1 MTKKTTA
8 IYNALSANG
17 DFKGS
22 EQDFNKKFFAP
33 GTAGY
38 EYRKGVFNTLQQGGA
53 DVGNTYE
60 EFGQRLG
67 LHAVK
72 TPQPEQPKPTTAT
85 PMTEAEKRAM
95 VGRAADVVAQSQ
107 QNLAQ
112 TKRAIAHAKRHTGL
126 DVRTPK
132 LGQNRNVDKVKDP
145 VSGQVK
151 YETEDG
157 QVYDNEAYATQ
168 AQNEYDQAKQ
178 YAGESELDRELREAR
193 QQQADLEDALRK
205 RREELDNGGKGFFGN
220 MLESAAQATR
230 PDVAMHHN
238 NVADYEQD
246 EEYGQLMA
254 AVRQNRGAIQV
265 LEDKKNNKMNSFWH
279 SFATTAANGYT
290 FGDGRAELNDA
301 IALTNAQKRL
311 AQINAKRERGEML
324 TREEE
329 SAEQVLTA
337 TLRNQAMQGKYG
349 EEYGG
354 WAIAGAGAPV
364 SLDMMKNMLLGGGI
378 FQDVS
383 KGVAKGIAKAGLKQ
397 VAKASTKGLLKGAS
411 RTAAKGLVKAT
422 GVTLGSLAGGA
433 LVTNTTGLTKTLG
446 EAAKSA
452 TGNVGIDKQGN
463 FQFENQKGLM
473 SALAEA
479 ERSQIGE
486 NASEMFGE
494 FLPDIGIGKL
504 AIRGLEKI
512 GLSKMA
518 GFLTSM
524 GGKQWAKQ
532 YAQVLRASGF
542 NGMPNEA
549 LEEYAGILYNQL
561 TGDSDNGLK
570 TLADVRT
577 HRDIWLGTATV
588 GALMGAPNVVMAG
601 AGAAQY
607 YRYKHAMERAANIA
621 QFRLTEDKWK
631 PLQEAIDN
639 TPNEGLAD
647 VMMDIYGRRDMEAQ
661 EKRAVYD
668 YVHNLVKYRGYNV
681 GTINFND
688 SRKQEDDP
696 KQNAD
701 MAIESAADAAYTDGY
716 NAQGPDLARAKR
728 EYDSATKYIVEVLGS
743 DVVDAL
749 SEEPVLTLK
758 KLHNDGMLQDDA
770 VRDAVTDFVNAK
782 MKFDGVVQRAKDDLD
797 GLITDAHNAIEQRTH
812 QDGAIHP
819 IILKEDEKRVYV
831 VDGNISMTED
841 GEAVDTQNSDETLI
855 VRGEDGT
862 LEFISAND
870 VANVLDMVD
879 PQEERDLS
887 EQTITHEFGT
897 RRAAEID
904 GVDENEQPIPL
915 GEEEQQEQTAHTEL
929 PTPLGNEKVQ
939 EAGVQQQEQTAP
951 TEQEQEEEQEEQEI
965 EPMPMVKNKD
975 GEEEPDFASTTPQ
988 RAHQYI
994 YNEAELP
1001 REVADEFVKN
1011 NAKAAQSHLDKVKK
1025 KQPKMGTSIAKYKAE
1040 QAAYAQEVEAAEA
1053 AVQYWNDVKATQ
1065 DAIDKQQREE
1075 MLARQS
1081 EEITEAKKVEE
1092 ARQVQELTKR
1102 EEQAKR
1108 GAGAAHKSIRE
1119 RWENA
1124 PKQIGAADELTLPN
1138 GEKVKG
1144 HYVLVE
1150 SGAATPSHDVS
1161 NEFAKT
1167 EGYPVDENGHSVNDR
1182 DYERDKD
1189 AQAVTRTIA
1198 DNYDARALQSPVV
1211 VSPEGIVLSG
1221 NGRTMAGE
1229 LAAIN
1234 GTDGAYIETLAQYP
1248 NKYGFT
1254 PEQVSGMQHPRV
1266 VFMAD
1271 ETMPYTA
1278 ETFAKF
1284 NQQEM
1289 KGQSKTEQSV
1299 KLGKVVSDEVF
1310 NRIIRGINGYDT
1322 LAEFYADT
1330 KAAHEAL
1337 LELQDAGVITQ
1348 AQMAEL
1354 TDGDGISTQGRELL
1368 ENVLIGK
1375 AFEGNPDAVR
1385 QLAEY
1390 KGMRQSV
1397 ITALAEIANN
1407 KALGEAYELGTEIAA
1422 AISLAYQARKAGFKA
1437 GEKVSSYAR
1446 QMNLFAF
1453 DDGDTVADYTNAT
1466 MLMLADVL
1474 NDNRTSALK
1483 KLLAVYNH
1491 RAVDQANG
1499 QLDLFSGGIKDKATI
1514 INEVKQ
1520 LIYNGTEQEQQTA
1533 IGKAVDARRESVQQ
1547 NGTSE
1552 RSTKRSEPNRGQKIE
1567 SNETNEY
1574 GTRVASNT
1582 ERILPTEGQG
1592 IEEVPKGKKKD
1603 TSRKNKDDNP
1613 SPSAL
1618 HRTAT
1623 EKGQERLADKK
1634 ENLFSKAERIAK
1646 EDAEQGKAKRNDK
1659 KIAKE
1664 VAEAEAETETNPTE
1678 AQKESGN
1685 YRKGHVRIDGMEI
1698 SIEQPKGSIR
1708 RGTDAKGNKWESEM
1722 RNTYG
1727 YIRGTQSVDG
1737 DHIDVFLSDAPL
1749 HGMVYVVDQV
1759 NPETGEFDEHKVM
1772 YGFDS
1777 EDAAKKAYLSNYEK
1791 GWKGLGTITEV
1802 SREEFKEWVQS
1813 SRRKTKPFAEYK
1825 SVKASKGTKGD
1836 NASAANTILSQK
1848 DYVQNRLSEDL
1859 ANTPY
1864 KTLEEWETADI
1875 EGYSEQYDNMIAEYP
1890 SYLHE
1895 LAKSE
1900 KLQEIYDR
1908 SSVKEQKEIREHLE
1922 DADIDYKEVL
1932 NTSPQRTRV
1941 QDRLTEPITYAK
1953 GVFSDGTIVSG
1964 KVVGQTNES
1973 VTVEQ
1978 NGRKYVIK
1986 AKDILES
1993 SNETHNNNEDKQP
2006 KETGANKVSSNATE
2020 QQVKEEKEVRAEKNE
2035 GQLGL
2040 VSDARMAELS
2050 ARLRNKLRGQLN
2062 VGLDPEILAIGME
2075 LAAGHIDRGVKKF
2088 SDFAKAMIQDI
2099 GDVVRPYLKAFYE
2112 GAKNMPELEHIA
2124 SELTPTEEVRAF
2136 NVATIDNEGNEVHP
2150 NIIATAEQVDNEA
2163 TVENEEKRAS
2173 KEVTEVEDVDT
2184 DAYSITKQHHDKKG
2198 IDIWVVRGKE
2208 NTDKEVFLQNKQ
2220 WAKKNNGYYSSFR
2233 GVNGFVFNTP
2243 EEARTFAE
2251 KAFNS
2256 QPANENEQETTDATH
2271 DVEQPKSIDRQ
2282 EQEALQSMNGY
2293 KVGDKVLYKGKE
2305 ATIYE
2310 FDKNEARPVLDTG
2323 LAPVIYEVVNFED
2336 ISPIESKEVA
2346 DNKKEDRQKRK
2357 VSKDTNEE
2365 KELKSENV
2373 EKTPSKETSSKGKD
2387 VTLEQP
2393 ALGNLFGDFLNE
2405 NSKPQENENN
2415 QRTQA
2420 KDSRGSTGIQ
2430 TREHGRTRTDVNE
2443 QLDGDLQVGGNDRQG
2458 DSGVSRGDKQ
2468 EQRSPERPSR
2478 RVSRLAQGKNANNN
2492 HSERGVDYAPKSV
2505 NARIEANLE
2514 AIKLSRELI
2523 ESGEK
2528 ATPEQMAIL
2537 RKFSGWGGLG
2547 KAFTDPALAPKI
2559 KEIIGEEAYQ
2569 ETNLSRASA
2578 YYTPAHVVDTLWDI
2592 AKKLGFK
2599 GGKILEGSAGIGNI
2613 LGLMPT
2619 EISENSD
2626 IHAVEKDTTTGN
2638 ILSLLYPDAQ
2648 VDIKGFEETH
2658 IANNSV
2664 DLAITNVPFVTGL
2677 RVIDNTGDLD
2687 LSKKFKSIQDFAIAK
2702 NARKLREGGL
2712 GIIITSNGTLDNNRQ
2727 LHQWLT
2733 NEGDCDVIGAFRM
2746 NNETFVGA
2754 NVTSDIIVI
2763 RKRVNGQ
2770 KSPNAINVSGSR
2782 AERVVSYDTGEVS
2795 RNGNPITKELGLDY
2809 NTYFLEHPENMG
2821 GVMGFAF
2828 EHGDTYRPTLK
2839 GLFPKNGID
2848 QNARMQAWVETLG
2861 AEAEQKASPEVQETK
2876 PLYKELGEDVKEGSM
2891 VLNEDGTFSVAQQG
2905 LAVPLV
2911 INTNKV
2917 RGRSKQECF
2926 NDYKAI
2932 KSAVAEVL
2940 DYQSKNEKDEGLL
2953 PLIEKLNN
2961 VFDTF
2966 ISRYGNLHKNTA
2978 ISFLKNDVDF
2988 ASIQSLQTYER
2999 KGDENGNT
3007 VEVVGKTDVFKRR
3020 VIDKESEPKPKT
3032 NKDAVIASLY
3042 KHGAIDLSYI
3052 ASTIGESVET
3062 TKAGLISE
3070 GLAYEDPTT
3079 GKMRVS
3085 YEYLSGNVREK
3096 LRIAEDNNVDGKYDA
3111 NIKAL
3116 KKVVP
3121 NEIPTHLI
3129 EFTLG
3134 SSWLKPAL
3142 YEDYI
3147 RERTGVKVNLFNTNG
3162 TWVMDVVGDIRLEKN
3177 AAFGVKSLML
3187 GKIVYGTD
3195 LIYAALQNRSIKVTS
3210 TRNKKET
3217 EVDKDATSACATKI
3231 DEIRQDFKEWAR
3243 ERVKKDEA
3251 LSEELGKYYNEKFNN
3266 QKELEIS
3273 EDFLP
3278 AHFAGANNKIA
3289 LYPHQ
3294 KKAVI
3299 RALSSPTL
3307 LAHEVGTGKTFTMIT
3322 TAMEMRRLGTAKKPM
3337 IVVQNATVGQ
3347 FVESAKTLYPNAKVL
3362 SIEPKD
3368 RTKEGRKAFY
3378 AKIKYSDWDLVIV
3391 PQSVFERIPD
3401 SEERQTNYIKDK
3413 INEKLHVLEVLANKN
3428 SKGSKELIGRLE
3440 KEIDVLRAGV
3450 ASIEEQGIQA
3460 RDLKKEAV
3468 ARENA
3473 EVKAKE
3479 SLMRSIDDVENFD
3492 EMGVDALFV
3501 DEAHEYK
3508 HLGFATAMQRGVKGV
3523 DPSYSKKSQSAYL
3536 KVQSVLERSNGK
3548 NVVFATG
3555 TPISNTAAEIWTFMR
3570 YLMPADTMREYDI
3583 FYFDDFVRNFGN
3595 IQQMLEFTT
3604 SGKFKENNRFAGYVN
3619 LPELIRIWFSVADTV
3634 RTENAAKVS
3643 EKVPQTEL
3651 GKDTPQDV
3659 YLPQTTALRGI
3670 MKHVNKELAAYEE
3683 LSGKEKKENS
3693 HIPLVM
3699 YGIAKQAAIDVRLVA
3714 SNVFDDPNSKT
3725 NETVRQTLRTLKETE
3740 SYKGTVAIFA
3750 DNYQNKQSGFNLYE
3764 DIKKKLIEQGVAEK
3778 EIAIIKSD
3786 MSVAKK
3792 LDIFGKVNSG
3802 EIRVIMGSTAT
3813 LGTGV
3818 NIQERLHTL
3827 IHIDAPNRPMDY
3839 TQRNGRIL
3847 RQGNIH
3853 KNMNKPVRILRF
3865 GVEDSLDVTAYQRL
3879 KTKGAIAD
3887 SIMNGK
3893 KMIANSMEDRTMEED
3908 EDVFGDIVAQ
3918 LSGSEYAMLKNQA
3931 EKDVRKYES
3940 KHKQWEIDQTYIHA
3954 QMPKLRGQIEARNKD
3969 IRNAE
3974 NALAKI
3980 EANEKEPRIKIGK
3993 NSFANLDEMAD
4004 FIKDYNKKAREAVEK
4019 VKGGNE
4025 HSEVR
4030 ELTITIGNIPF
4041 VITSTIKFE
4050 MLKRDRELFQDVTH
4064 EMTYSSE
4071 ELRLFDQPV
4080 RQGYIKNALTDIL
4093 SNVITGSD
4101 FKEIIETRKEYNE
4114 RDLASL
4120 KTLEER
4126 DGKPFEFAE
4135 ELETAK
4141 QRLSEY
4147 TQLMKE
4153 EMEKKEAKYKDIDD
4167 KVEEITE
4174 LTNNEEEEADGNNDD
4189 VLFRASDVQSELDSV
4204 TNGTHRVTARSERN
4218 QAERSREMYIEDKVQ
4233 EMRTAVTDAAAKMN
4247 LVNVEVITSADEL
4260 TEQKKRAK
4268 GWFDTKT
4275 RKITIVLSNHTSVE
4289 DAIKTLMHEAVAHY
4303 GLRMLFG
4310 DNFDTFLDNV
4320 YKSVPN
4326 DIARKIVQLAMR
4338 NGWNIRT
4345 ATEEYLA
4352 SLAEETDFED
4362 AKTKGWLQKIKD
4374 FFIKMLDATIGRKT
4388 NIEISEDELRYIL
4401 WRSYENLKG
4410 RDQGIGGH
4418 ARDVVKRDEL
4428 LGNTQTAK
4436 QPNIL
4441 YRKAEE
4447 EKVEFEKVLVRGRYE
4462 HRMRSG
4468 GVQHIEAMQDSM
4480 KSLLELYKAVDE
4492 AENVK
4497 REVEDIP
4504 DNENAYVGENR
4515 LSSVNQADLD
4525 DFNRR
4530 CFKPLLNSI
4539 GALARTEEE
4548 RQELY
4553 DYMMAKHGLERNNVM
4568 ATREAE
4574 KEFKEKEIAAAGGV
4588 GKAPNMD
4595 EILEKYRKR
4604 DYSGLTTLMRGDEA
4618 EIDTATAE
4626 QRAKEFVEKYEEK
4639 KNALAIQNLWLD
4651 TRGVNENVLLKMYR
4665 GGLLSKEAYNEISS
4679 MYQYYIPLRGFDE
4692 TTSGEEYA
4700 YLMGKN
4706 SSFSAPIRTAK
4717 GRTSKADNPIA
4728 QMALMAD
4735 SAIMQAN
4742 RNRLVKIPFLNYV
4755 TKHPSDLVSISDMW
4769 LEYDEVNG
4777 VWKPK
4782 FPDIDPNDKP
4792 ELVDI
4797 KVEEFEKKMQEL
4809 AEKEPDKYVRQA
4821 DKPNIPYRVLGTDLR
4836 EHQIIVKR
4844 NGKDYVLTING
4855 NPRAAQAINGLTN
4868 PDNKSTGAID
4878 KVFDWIAQA
4887 NRWLS
4892 AAYTTRNP
4900 DFVIS
4905 NFIRDTF
4912 YANTIIHVKESGNYA
4927 IKFHINHAK
4936 CNPVT
4941 IGKLLRKF
4949 NDGTLDMSDELQRY
4963 FYEFITNGG
4972 ETGWTSVKNAEQHK
4986 SDIKKTLDKGKG
4998 RKAVEAIFENLDFL
5012 NRSIE
5017 NSARFAAFV
5026 TSRQMGRQLGRSI
5039 YDAKEISVNFNKKG
5053 SGSKMLG
5060 ATGQTWLGN
5069 TSAFVSG
5076 LGRGLYTF
5084 WNASVQGLT
5093 NYMRYTKRN
5102 PQKGAVLATTMLA
5115 LGVLIPYVGYL
5126 LSGGDEPEGGE
5137 GYYDIPE
5144 YTRRSNILIRAGKGW
5159 IKIALPQEFRA
5170 IYGLGELAMTA
5181 MQGQDL
5187 MTRTETMW
5195 AAAEQLTQVLPINF
5209 LEGGGSMTAFVPT
5222 ALKPIVE
5229 ASINKSWTGL
5239 PIYKETPYNTD
5250 DPEWTK
5256 AFKSVS
5262 SEVKATTKFLSDI
5275 TGGDD
5280 YTPGAINLNPAQIE
5294 YIAKGMLGGLYS
5306 FPDKI
5311 IKTAKMGFG
5320 DQPVEAKDMPFV
5332 NRLYVFGDERTK
5344 ERAINNAFFKYT
5356 KEYEQTKK
5364 RIRNY
5369 EDEADRGSL
5378 RYAEKLDLMYN
5389 KPEYARFLIYQ
5400 EYEKEINHLKKE
5412 RKEAQGDPEETA
5424 YIEKEIS
5431 DLRDEVV
5438 HELRKV
5444 K

>member
-53 DVGNTYE
+53 DVGNSYE

-72 TPQPEQPKPTTAT
+72 KAQPTQPKPTTAST

-112 TKRAIAHAKRHTGL
+112 TNLAIAHAKRHTGL

-132 LGQNRNVDKVKDP
+132 LGQNRNVDKIQDP
-145 VSGQVK
+145 ISGQVK
-151 YETEDG
+151 HETEDG

-168 AQNEYDQAKQ
+168 AQNEYDQVKQ
-178 YAGESELDRELREAR
+178 YAGESELDRELRDAR
-193 QQQADLEDALRK
+193 QQQSDLEDALRK
-205 RREELDNGGKGFFGN
+205 RREELDNGGKGFLGN

-238 NVADYEQD
+238 NVTDYEQD

-290 FGDGRAELNDA
+290 FGDGRAELYDA

-329 SAEQVLTA
+329 SAEQVITA

-349 EEYGG
+349 DDYGM

-364 SLDMMKNMLLGGGI
+364 ALDLMKNMLLGGGI
-378 FQDVS
+378 FQGVS

-397 VAKASTKGLLKGAS
+397 VAKASTKGLLKGAL

-433 LVTNTTGLTKTLG
+433 LVSNTTGLTKTLG

-452 TGNVGIDKQGN
+452 TGNVGIDKHGH

-621 QFRLTEDKWK
+621 QFRLTEEKWK

-647 VMMDIYGRRDMEAQ
+647 VMMGIYGREDMDTPG
-661 EKRAVYD
+661 KRAVYD

-688 SRKQEDDP
+688 SRKQENDP

-701 MAIESAADAAYTDGY
+701 MEIESAADAAYTDGY
-716 NAQGPDLARAKR
+716 NAQGSDMARAKR

-743 DVVDAL
+743 DVVDSL
-749 SEEPVLTLK
+749 NEEPVLTLK

-870 VANVLDMVD
+870 VVNVLDLVD

-887 EQTITHEFGT
+887 EQTITREFGT

-904 GVDENEQPIPL
+904 GVDESGQPLPL
-915 GEEEQQEQTAHTEL
+915 GEEKQQEQTEPAELPTPLGNEKVQEAGVQQQEQTEPAEL

-951 TEQEQEEEQEEQEI
+951 TEQEQEEQEI

-975 GEEEPDFASTTPQ
+975 GEEEPDFASATPQ

-1040 QAAYAQEVEAAEA
+1040 QAAYAQEVQAAEQ
-1053 AVQYWNDVKATQ
+1053 AVRYWDEVKAVQ

-1075 MLARQS
+1075 MQARQL
-1081 EEITEAKKVEE
+1081 EETAEAKKVEK
-1092 ARQVQELTKR
+1092 ARQTQELAKR

-1108 GAGAAHKSIRE
+1108 GAGAAHESIRE
-1119 RWENA
+1119 KWEAA

-1189 AQAVTRTIA
+1189 AQAVTRNIA

-1211 VSPEGIVLSG
+1211 VSPEGVVLSG

-1234 GTDGAYIETLAQYP
+1234 GTDGAYLETLAQYP
-1248 NKYGFT
+1248 HKYGFT
-1254 PEQVSGMQHPRV
+1254 TEQVRGMQHPRV

-1271 ETMPYTA
+1271 EAMPYTA

-1330 KAAHEAL
+1330 KAAHDAL

-1354 TDGDGISTQGRELL
+1354 IDGDGISTQGRELL

-1390 KGMRQSV
+1390 KGMRQNV

-1407 KALGEAYELGTEIAA
+1407 KALGEDYELGAESAA

-1453 DDGDTVADYTNAT
+1453 DDGDTVADYTNAI

-1520 LIYNGTEQEQQTA
+1520 LIYNGTEKEQQTA

-1547 NGTSE
+1547 DGTSE
-1552 RSTKRSEPNRGQKIE
+1552 RGTKRSEPNQGQRVE
-1567 SNETNEY
+1567 SNE
-1574 GTRVASNT
+1574 AT
-1582 ERILPTEGQG
+1582 EHAA
-1592 IEEVPKGKKKD
+1592 EEAPKGKKK
-1603 TSRKNKDDNP
+1603 SEPRKTRPKN
-1613 SPSAL
+1613 
-1618 HRTAT
+1618 
-1623 EKGQERLADKK
+1623 EKTNETVLDERPTDK
-1634 ENLFSKAERIAK
+1634 ET
-1646 EDAEQGKAKRNDK
+1646 
-1659 KIAKE
+1659 
-1664 VAEAEAETETNPTE
+1664 TET
-1678 AQKESGN
+1678 KEQTRTGAN
-1685 YRKGHVRIDGMEI
+1685 DG
-1698 SIEQPKGSIR
+1698 
-1708 RGTDAKGNKWESEM
+1708 
-1722 RNTYG
+1722 
-1727 YIRGTQSVDG
+1727 
-1737 DHIDVFLSDAPL
+1737 
-1749 HGMVYVVDQV
+1749 
-1759 NPETGEFDEHKVM
+1759 
-1772 YGFDS
+1772 
-1777 EDAAKKAYLSNYEK
+1777 
-1791 GWKGLGTITEV
+1791 
-1802 SREEFKEWVQS
+1802 
-1813 SRRKTKPFAEYK
+1813 KT
-1825 SVKASKGTKGD
+1825 S
-1836 NASAANTILSQK
+1836 NTILSQK
-1848 DYVQNRLSEDL
+1848 DYVQKRLSEDL

-1890 SYLHE
+1890 SYLRE
-1895 LAKSE
+1895 LAESE

-1964 KVVGQTNES
+1964 NVVGQTNES

-2006 KETGANKVSSNATE
+2006 KETGANKVFSNATE
-2020 QQVKEEKEVRAEKNE
+2020 QQAKEDKEVRAEKNE

-2150 NIIATAEQVDNEA
+2150 NIIATAEQVDNEV

-2184 DAYSITKQHHDKKG
+2184 HAYSITKQHHDKKG

-2256 QPANENEQETTDATH
+2256 QTISEREQETTDATH
-2271 DVEQPKSIDRQ
+2271 DVEQPKSIDKQ

-2310 FDKNEARPVLDTG
+2310 FDKYEARPVLDTG
-2323 LAPVIYEVVNFED
+2323 LAPVMYEVVSFED

-2346 DNKKEDRQKRK
+2346 HNKKEERNKRK
-2357 VSKDTNEE
+2357 VSKETNEE
-2365 KELKSENV
+2365 KELKTENV

-2393 ALGNLFGDFLNE
+2393 ALGNLFGDLFNE

-2430 TREHGRTRTDVNE
+2430 AREHGRSRTDVNE
-2443 QLDGDLQVGGNDRQG
+2443 QYDGDLQVRGNDRQG
-2458 DSGVSRGDKQ
+2458 NSGVSRGDKQ
-2468 EQRSPERPSR
+2468 EQRSPGRPSR

-2559 KEIIGEEAYQ
+2559 KEIIGDEAYQ

-2702 NARKLREGGL
+2702 NARKLREGGI
-2712 GIIITSNGTLDNNRQ
+2712 GILITSNGTLDNNRQ

-2861 AEAEQKASPEVQETK
+2861 AETEQKASPETQETK

-2891 VLNEDGTFSVAQQG
+2891 ILNEDGTFSVAQQG

-2932 KSAVAEVL
+2932 KSAVADVL

-3052 ASTIGESVET
+3052 ASTLGESVET

-3217 EVDKDATSACATKI
+3217 VVDKDATSACATKI

-3273 EDFLP
+3273 DDFLP

-3307 LAHEVGTGKTFTMIT
+3307 LAHDVGTGKTFTMIT

-3401 SEERQTNYIKDK
+3401 SEERQANYIRDK
-3413 INEKLHVLEVLANKN
+3413 IDEKLHVLETLANN
-3428 SKGSKELIGRLE
+3428 GSKGSNELMVRLE
-3440 KEIDVLRAGV
+3440 REIDVLMAGV
-3450 ASIEEQGIQA
+3450 AAIEEQGIQA

-3479 SLMRSIDDVENFD
+3479 ALMRSVDDVENFD

-3570 YLMPADTMREYDI
+3570 YLMPADTMREYHI

-3634 RTENAAKVS
+3634 KTENADKVL

-3750 DNYQNKQSGFNLYE
+3750 DNYQNRQSGFNLYE

-3792 LDIFGKVNSG
+3792 LEIFDKVNSG

-3940 KHKQWEIDQTYIHA
+3940 KQKQWEIDQTYIHA

-3969 IRNAE
+3969 IKNAE

-3980 EANEKEPRIKIGK
+3980 EANDKEPRITIGK

-4030 ELTITIGNIPF
+4030 ELVITIGNIPF

-4071 ELRLFDQPV
+4071 ELGLFDQPV

-4101 FKEIIETRKEYNE
+4101 FKETIETRKEYNE

-4153 EMEKKEAKYKDIDD
+4153 EMEEKEAKYKDIDNE
-4167 KVEEITE
+4167 VEEITE
-4174 LTNNEEEEADGNNDD
+4174 LTNNEEEEEDGDNDD
-4189 VLFRASDVQSELDSV
+4189 VLFRASDVQSELDSI

-4260 TEQKKRAK
+4260 TEQKRRAK

-4275 RKITIVLSNHTSVE
+4275 KKITIVLSNHTSVE

-4320 YKSVPN
+4320 YKTVPN
-4326 DIARKIVQLAMR
+4326 DIARKIVQLAIR
-4338 NGWNIRT
+4338 NKWNIRT

-4352 SLAEETDFED
+4352 SLAEETDFEN

-4374 FFIKMLDATIGRKT
+4374 FFKKMLYATIGRKT

-4462 HRMRSG
+4462 HRMKSG

-4553 DYMMAKHGLERNNVM
+4553 DYMMAKHGLERNKVM

-4574 KEFKEKEIAAAGGV
+4574 KEFKEKETAAAGGA

-4639 KNALAIQNLWLD
+4639 KNALAIKNLWLD

-4868 PDNKSTGAID
+4868 PDNKSTGVID

-4912 YANTIIHVKESGNYA
+4912 YANTIVHVKESGNYA

-4986 SDIKKTLDKGKG
+4986 NDIKKTLDKGKG
-4998 RKAVEAIFENLDFL
+4998 KKAVEAIFENLDFL

-5069 TSAFVSG
+5069 TSAFISG

-5137 GYYDIPE
+5137 GYYDIPG

-5159 IKIALPQEFRA
+5159 IKIVLPQEFRA
-5170 IYGLGELAMTA
+5170 IYGLGELATTM
-5181 MQGQDL
+5181 MSGQDQ
-5187 MTRTETMW
+5187 MTRTEAMW

-5222 ALKPIVE
+5222 ILKPIVE

-5239 PIYKETPYNTD
+5239 PIYKETPFNTD

-5275 TGGDD
+5275 TDGDD

-5364 RIRNY
+5364 LIRNY

-5412 RKEAQGDPEETA
+5412 RKEAQGDAEETA

-5444 K
+5444 KE

>member
-53 DVGNTYE
+53 DVGNSYE

-72 TPQPEQPKPTTAT
+72 KPQPVQAKPTTAT
-85 PMTEAEKRAM
+85 PMTDAEKRAM

-107 QNLAQ
+107 LDLAK
-112 TKRAIAHAKRHTGL
+112 TNRAIAHAKRHTGL

-145 VSGQVK
+145 VSGQPQ

-178 YAGESELDRELREAR
+178 YAGESELDSELREAR

-205 RREELDNGGKGFFGN
+205 RREELDNGGKGFFGK

-230 PDVAMHHN
+230 PDVVMHHN

-337 TLRNQAMQGKYG
+337 TLRNQAMQGKYN

-433 LVTNTTGLTKTLG
+433 LVSNTTGLTKTLG

-452 TGNVGIDKQGN
+452 TGNVGIDKHGH

-494 FLPDIGIGKL
+494 FIPDIGIGKL

-621 QFRLTEDKWK
+621 QFRLTEEKWK

-688 SRKQEDDP
+688 SRKQENDP

-701 MAIESAADAAYTDGY
+701 MEIESAADAAYTDGY
-716 NAQGPDLARAKR
+716 NAQGSDMARAKR

-743 DVVDAL
+743 DIVDAL

-797 GLITDAHNAIEQRTH
+797 GLITDANNAIEQRTH

-870 VANVLDMVD
+870 VANVLDLVD

-904 GVDENEQPIPL
+904 GVDENGQPIPL
-915 GEEEQQEQTAHTEL
+915 GEEEQQEQTAPTEL
-929 PTPLGNEKVQ
+929 PTPLGNERVQ

-975 GEEEPDFASTTPQ
+975 GEEEPDFASATPQ

-1040 QAAYAQEVEAAEA
+1040 QAVYAQEVQAAEQ

-1075 MLARQS
+1075 MQARQL
-1081 EEITEAKKVEE
+1081 EETAEAKKVEK
-1092 ARQVQELTKR
+1092 ARQAHELAKR
-1102 EEQAKR
+1102 EEQARR
-1108 GAGAAHKSIRE
+1108 GAGTAHKSIRE
-1119 RWENA
+1119 KWETA

-1189 AQAVTRTIA
+1189 AQAVTRNIA

-1211 VSPEGIVLSG
+1211 VSPEGVVLSG

-1234 GTDGAYIETLAQYP
+1234 GTDGAYVDTLAQYP
-1248 NKYGFT
+1248 HKYGFT
-1254 PEQVSGMQHPRV
+1254 TEQVREMQHPRV

-1271 ETMPYTA
+1271 EAMPYTA

-1330 KAAHEAL
+1330 KAAREAL

-1354 TDGDGISTQGRELL
+1354 IDGDGISTQGRELL

-1520 LIYNGTEQEQQTA
+1520 LIYNGTEQEQQKA
-1533 IGKAVDARRESVQQ
+1533 IDQAVDARRESVQQ

-1552 RSTKRSEPNRGQKIE
+1552 RSTKRSEPNQGQRVE
-1567 SNETNEY
+1567 SNE
-1574 GTRVASNT
+1574 AT
-1582 ERILPTEGQG
+1582 EHAA
-1592 IEEVPKGKKKD
+1592 EEAPKGKKK
-1603 TSRKNKDDNP
+1603 SEPRKTRPKN
-1613 SPSAL
+1613 
-1618 HRTAT
+1618 
-1623 EKGQERLADKK
+1623 EKTNETVLDARPTDK
-1634 ENLFSKAERIAK
+1634 ET
-1646 EDAEQGKAKRNDK
+1646 
-1659 KIAKE
+1659 
-1664 VAEAEAETETNPTE
+1664 TET
-1678 AQKESGN
+1678 KEQTRTG
-1685 YRKGHVRIDGMEI
+1685 
-1698 SIEQPKGSIR
+1698 
-1708 RGTDAKGNKWESEM
+1708 AK
-1722 RNTYG
+1722 
-1727 YIRGTQSVDG
+1727 VD
-1737 DHIDVFLSDAPL
+1737 I
-1749 HGMVYVVDQV
+1749 
-1759 NPETGEFDEHKVM
+1759 T
-1772 YGFDS
+1772 
-1777 EDAAKKAYLSNYEK
+1777 SN
-1791 GWKGLGTITEV
+1791 
-1802 SREEFKEWVQS
+1802 
-1813 SRRKTKPFAEYK
+1813 A
-1825 SVKASKGTKGD
+1825 
-1836 NASAANTILSQK
+1836 ILSQK
-1848 DYVQNRLSEDL
+1848 DYVQKRLSEDL

-1864 KTLEEWETADI
+1864 KTLEEWETSDI

-1890 SYLHE
+1890 SYLRE
-1895 LAKSE
+1895 LAESE

-1964 KVVGQTNES
+1964 NVVGQTNES

-2020 QQVKEEKEVRAEKNE
+2020 QQVKEDKEVRAEKNE

-2136 NVATIDNEGNEVHP
+2136 NVATIDNEGNEVRP

-2184 DAYSITKQHHDKKG
+2184 GAYSITKQHHDKKG

-2256 QPANENEQETTDATH
+2256 QTISEREQETTDATH
-2271 DVEQPKSIDRQ
+2271 DVEQPKSIDKQ

-2310 FDKNEARPVLDTG
+2310 FDKYEAKPVLDTG
-2323 LAPVIYEVVNFED
+2323 LAPVMYEVVSFED

-2346 DNKKEDRQKRK
+2346 HNKKEERNKRK
-2357 VSKDTNEE
+2357 VSKETNEE
-2365 KELKSENV
+2365 KELKTENV

-2393 ALGNLFGDFLNE
+2393 ALGNLFGDLFNE

-2430 TREHGRTRTDVNE
+2430 AREHGRSRTDVNE
-2443 QLDGDLQVGGNDRQG
+2443 QYDGDLQVRGNDRQG
-2458 DSGVSRGDKQ
+2458 NSGVSRGDKQ
-2468 EQRSPERPSR
+2468 EQRSPGRPSR

-2559 KEIIGEEAYQ
+2559 KEIIGDEAYQ

-2702 NARKLREGGL
+2702 NARKLREGGI
-2712 GIIITSNGTLDNNRQ
+2712 GILITSNGTLDNNRQ

-2770 KSPNAINVSGSR
+2770 KSTNAINVSGSR

-2861 AEAEQKASPEVQETK
+2861 AETEQKASPETQETK

-2891 VLNEDGTFSVAQQG
+2891 ILNEDGTFSVAQQG

-2932 KSAVAEVL
+2932 KSAVADVL

-3052 ASTIGESVET
+3052 ASTLGESVET

-3217 EVDKDATSACATKI
+3217 VVDKDATSACATKI

-3273 EDFLP
+3273 DDFLP

-3401 SEERQTNYIKDK
+3401 SEERQANYIRDK
-3413 INEKLHVLEVLANKN
+3413 IDEKLHVLETLANN
-3428 SKGSKELIGRLE
+3428 GSKGSNELMVRLE
-3440 KEIDVLRAGV
+3440 REIDVLMAGV
-3450 ASIEEQGIQA
+3450 AAIEEQGIQA

-3479 SLMRSIDDVENFD
+3479 ALMRSVDDVENFD

-3634 RTENAAKVS
+3634 RTDNADKVL
-3643 EKVPQTEL
+3643 EKVPETEL
-3651 GKDTPQDV
+3651 GKDIPQDV
-3659 YLPQTTALRGI
+3659 YLPQTAALRGI
-3670 MKHVNKELAAYEE
+3670 MKHVNRELTAYENM
-3683 LSGKEKKENS
+3683 SGKLKKENS

-3940 KHKQWEIDQTYIHA
+3940 KQKQWEIDQTYIHA

-3969 IRNAE
+3969 IKNAE

-3980 EANEKEPRIKIGK
+3980 EANDKEPRITIGK

-4030 ELTITIGNIPF
+4030 ELVITIGNIPF

-4071 ELRLFDQPV
+4071 ELGLFDQPV

-4153 EMEKKEAKYKDIDD
+4153 EMEEKEAKYKDIDNE
-4167 KVEEITE
+4167 VEEITE
-4174 LTNNEEEEADGNNDD
+4174 LTNNEEEEEDGDNDD
-4189 VLFRASDVQSELDSV
+4189 VLFRASDVQSELDSI
-4204 TNGTHRVTARSERN
+4204 TNGTHRVTASSERD

-4260 TEQKKRAK
+4260 TEQKRRAK

-4275 RKITIVLSNHTSVE
+4275 KKITIVLSNHTSVE

-4320 YKSVPN
+4320 YKTVPN

-4352 SLAEETDFED
+4352 SLAEETDFEN
-4362 AKTKGWLQKIKD
+4362 AKTKGWLQKIKE
-4374 FFIKMLDATIGRKT
+4374 FFIEMLGAITGRKT

-4462 HRMRSG
+4462 HRMQSG

-4480 KSLLELYKAVDE
+4480 KSLLELYEAVDE

-4553 DYMMAKHGLERNNVM
+4553 DYMMAKHGLERNKVM

-4574 KEFKEKEIAAAGGV
+4574 KEFKEKETAAAGGA

-4595 EILEKYRKR
+4595 EILEKHRKR

-4912 YANTIIHVKESGNYA
+4912 YANTIVHVKESGNYA

-5102 PQKGAVLATTMLA
+5102 PQKGAALATTMLA

-5239 PIYKETPYNTD
+5239 PIYKETPFNTD

-5275 TGGDD
+5275 TDGDD

-5364 RIRNY
+5364 LIRNY

-5412 RKEAQGDPEETA
+5412 RKEAQGDAEETA

-5431 DLRDEVV
+5431 DLRDELI
-5438 HELRKV
+5438 HELREV

>member
-1 MTKKTTA
+1 MTKKTTT

-53 DVGNTYE
+53 DVGNSYE

-72 TPQPEQPKPTTAT
+72 KPQPAQPKPTTAT

-107 QNLAQ
+107 QDLAQ

-132 LGQNRNVDKVKDP
+132 LGQNRNVDKVKEP
-145 VSGQVK
+145 MSSQVK

-178 YAGESELDRELREAR
+178 YAGESELDSELREAR

-205 RREELDNGGKGFFGN
+205 RREELDNGGKGFFGK

-337 TLRNQAMQGKYG
+337 TLRNQAMQGKYN

-433 LVTNTTGLTKTLG
+433 IVSNTTGLSKTLG
-446 EAAKSA
+446 EAAKIA

-518 GFLTSM
+518 GFLTTM

-621 QFRLTEDKWK
+621 QFRLTEEKWK
-631 PLQEAIDN
+631 PLQEAIDG
-639 TPNEGLAD
+639 TPNERLTD
-647 VMMDIYGRRDMEAQ
+647 LMMDVYGREDMEAQ

-797 GLITDAHNAIEQRTH
+797 GMITDAHNAIEQRTH

-870 VANVLDMVD
+870 VANVLDLVD

-904 GVDENEQPIPL
+904 GVDENGQPIPL
-915 GEEEQQEQTAHTEL
+915 GEEEQQEQTAPTEL
-929 PTPLGNEKVQ
+929 PTPLGNERVQ

-975 GEEEPDFASTTPQ
+975 GEEEPDFASATPQ

-1040 QAAYAQEVEAAEA
+1040 QAVYAQEVQAAEQ

-1075 MLARQS
+1075 MQARQL
-1081 EEITEAKKVEE
+1081 EETAEAKKVEK
-1092 ARQVQELTKR
+1092 ARQAHELAKR
-1102 EEQAKR
+1102 EEQARR
-1108 GAGAAHKSIRE
+1108 GAGTAHKSIRE
-1119 RWENA
+1119 KWETA

-1189 AQAVTRTIA
+1189 AQAVTRNIA

-1211 VSPEGIVLSG
+1211 VSPEGVVLSG

-1234 GTDGAYIETLAQYP
+1234 GTDGAYVDTLAQYP
-1248 NKYGFT
+1248 HKYGFT
-1254 PEQVSGMQHPRV
+1254 TEQVREMQHPRV

-1271 ETMPYTA
+1271 EAMPYTA

-1354 TDGDGISTQGRELL
+1354 IDGDGISTQGRELL

-1390 KGMRQSV
+1390 KGMRQNV

-1407 KALGEAYELGTEIAA
+1407 KALGEDYELGAEIAA

-1520 LIYNGTEQEQQTA
+1520 LIYNGTEQEQQKA
-1533 IGKAVDARRESVQQ
+1533 IDQAVDARRESVQQ

-1552 RSTKRSEPNRGQKIE
+1552 RSTKGSEPEQGQRVE
-1567 SNETNEY
+1567 SNE
-1574 GTRVASNT
+1574 AT
-1582 ERILPTEGQG
+1582 EHAA
-1592 IEEVPKGKKKD
+1592 EEAPKGKKK
-1603 TSRKNKDDNP
+1603 SEPRKTRPKNEKTNETVLDARPTDKETTETKEQTRTGAKDDK
-1613 SPSAL
+1613 
-1618 HRTAT
+1618 T
-1623 EKGQERLADKK
+1623 
-1634 ENLFSKAERIAK
+1634 
-1646 EDAEQGKAKRNDK
+1646 
-1659 KIAKE
+1659 
-1664 VAEAEAETETNPTE
+1664 
-1678 AQKESGN
+1678 
-1685 YRKGHVRIDGMEI
+1685 
-1698 SIEQPKGSIR
+1698 
-1708 RGTDAKGNKWESEM
+1708 
-1722 RNTYG
+1722 
-1727 YIRGTQSVDG
+1727 
-1737 DHIDVFLSDAPL
+1737 
-1749 HGMVYVVDQV
+1749 
-1759 NPETGEFDEHKVM
+1759 
-1772 YGFDS
+1772 
-1777 EDAAKKAYLSNYEK
+1777 SN
-1791 GWKGLGTITEV
+1791 
-1802 SREEFKEWVQS
+1802 
-1813 SRRKTKPFAEYK
+1813 A
-1825 SVKASKGTKGD
+1825 
-1836 NASAANTILSQK
+1836 ILSQK
-1848 DYVQNRLSEDL
+1848 DYVQKRLSEDL

-1864 KTLEEWETADI
+1864 KTLEEWETSDI

-1890 SYLHE
+1890 SYLRE
-1895 LAKSE
+1895 LAESE

-1964 KVVGQTNES
+1964 NVVGQTNES

-2006 KETGANKVSSNATE
+2006 KETGANKVFSNATE
-2020 QQVKEEKEVRAEKNE
+2020 QQVKEDKEVRAEKNE

-2150 NIIATAEQVDNEA
+2150 NIIATAEQVDNEV

-2184 DAYSITKQHHDKKG
+2184 HAYSITKQHHDKKG

-2310 FDKNEARPVLDTG
+2310 FDKYEAKPVLDTG
-2323 LAPVIYEVVNFED
+2323 LAPLIYEVVNFED
-2336 ISPIESKEVA
+2336 ISPIESKEVV
-2346 DNKKEDRQKRK
+2346 DNKKEERKKRK
-2357 VSKDTNEE
+2357 VSKETNEG

-2393 ALGNLFGDFLNE
+2393 ALGDLFGDLFNE

-2430 TREHGRTRTDVNE
+2430 AREHGRSRTDVNE
-2443 QLDGDLQVGGNDRQG
+2443 QYDGDLQVRGNDRQG

-2468 EQRSPERPSR
+2468 EQRSPGRPSR
-2478 RVSRLAQGKNANNN
+2478 RVSRLAQGKNSNNN
-2492 HSERGVDYAPKSV
+2492 HSERGVDYAPRSV

-2638 ILSLLYPDAQ
+2638 ILSLLYPDAR

-2702 NARKLREGGL
+2702 NARKLREGGI
-2712 GIIITSNGTLDNNRQ
+2712 GILITSNGTLDNNRQ

-2839 GLFPKNGID
+2839 GLYPSRDID

-2861 AEAEQKASPEVQETK
+2861 AETEQNASPETQETK

-2891 VLNEDGTFSVAQQG
+2891 ILNEDGTFSVAQQG

-3042 KHGAIDLSYI
+3042 KHGAINLSYI
-3052 ASTIGESVET
+3052 ASTLGESVET

-3162 TWVMDVVGDIRLEKN
+3162 TWVMDEVGDIRLEKN

-3217 EVDKDATSACATKI
+3217 VVDKDATSACATKI

-3401 SEERQTNYIKDK
+3401 SEERQANYIKDK
-3413 INEKLHVLEVLANKN
+3413 IDEKLHVLQTLANKN

-3792 LDIFGKVNSG
+3792 LEIFGKVNSG

-3969 IRNAE
+3969 IKNAE

-3980 EANEKEPRIKIGK
+3980 EANDKEPRITIGK

-4030 ELTITIGNIPF
+4030 ELVITIGNIPF

-4050 MLKRDRELFQDVTH
+4050 MLKRDRELFQNVTH

-4071 ELRLFDQPV
+4071 ELGLFDQPV

-4101 FKEIIETRKEYNE
+4101 FKETIETRKEYNE

-4153 EMEKKEAKYKDIDD
+4153 EMEEKEAKYKDIDNE
-4167 KVEEITE
+4167 VEEITE
-4174 LTNNEEEEADGNNDD
+4174 LTNNEEEEEDGDNDD
-4189 VLFRASDVQSELDSV
+4189 VLFRASDVQSELDSI

-4247 LVNVEVITSADEL
+4247 LVNVEIITSADEL
-4260 TEQKKRAK
+4260 TEQKRRAK

-4320 YKSVPN
+4320 YKTVPN

-4352 SLAEETDFED
+4352 SLAEETDFEN
-4362 AKTKGWLQKIKD
+4362 AKTKGWLQKIKE

-4418 ARDVVKRDEL
+4418 ARGVVKRDEL

-4462 HRMRSG
+4462 HRIQSG

-4553 DYMMAKHGLERNNVM
+4553 DYMMAKHGLERNKVM

-4574 KEFKEKEIAAAGGV
+4574 KEFKEKEIAAAIGV

-4595 EILEKYRKR
+4595 EILEKHRKR

-4639 KNALAIQNLWLD
+4639 KNALAIKNLWLD

-4912 YANTIIHVKESGNYA
+4912 YANTIVHVKESGNYA

-5102 PQKGAVLATTMLA
+5102 PQKGAALATTMLA

-5209 LEGGGSMTAFVPT
+5209 LEGGGPMTAFVPT

-5239 PIYKETPYNTD
+5239 PIYKETPFNTD

-5275 TGGDD
+5275 TDGDD

-5364 RIRNY
+5364 LIRNY

-5378 RYAEKLDLMYN
+5378 RYADKLDLMYN

-5412 RKEAQGDPEETA
+5412 RKEAQGDAEETA

-5431 DLRDEVV
+5431 DLRDELV

>member
-53 DVGNTYE
+53 DVGNSYE

-72 TPQPEQPKPTTAT
+72 KAQPTQPKPTTAST

-107 QNLAQ
+107 QDLAQ

-132 LGQNRNVDKVKDP
+132 LGQNRNVDKVNGS
-145 VSGQVK
+145 VSGQPQ

-168 AQNEYDQAKQ
+168 AQNDYDQAKQ
-178 YAGESELDRELREAR
+178 YTGESELDRELREAR
-193 QQQADLEDALRK
+193 QQQVDLEDALRK
-205 RREELDNGGKGFFGN
+205 RREELDNGGKGFFGK

-329 SAEQVLTA
+329 SAEQVLMA

-349 EEYGG
+349 DDYGM

-378 FQDVS
+378 FQGVS

-433 LVTNTTGLTKTLG
+433 LVSNTTGLTKTLG

-452 TGNVGIDKQGN
+452 TGNVGIDKHGH

-494 FLPDIGIGKL
+494 FIPDIGIGKL

-621 QFRLTEDKWK
+621 QFRLTEEKWK

-647 VMMDIYGRRDMEAQ
+647 VMMDIYGRRDMDAQ

-701 MAIESAADAAYTDGY
+701 MEIESAADAAYTDGY
-716 NAQGPDLARAKR
+716 NAQGSDMARAKR

-743 DVVDAL
+743 DVVDSL
-749 SEEPVLTLK
+749 NEEPVLTLK
-758 KLHNDGMLQDDA
+758 KLHNDGMLQDDT

-904 GVDENEQPIPL
+904 GVDENGHPIPL
-915 GEEEQQEQTAHTEL
+915 GEEEQQEQTAPTEL
-929 PTPLGNEKVQ
+929 PTPLGNERVQ

-975 GEEEPDFASTTPQ
+975 GEEEPDFASATPQ

-1040 QAAYAQEVEAAEA
+1040 QAAYAQEVQAAEQ

-1075 MLARQS
+1075 MQARQS
-1081 EEITEAKKVEE
+1081 EETAEAKKVEK
-1092 ARQVQELTKR
+1092 ARQAQELAKR
-1102 EEQAKR
+1102 EEQARR
-1108 GAGAAHKSIRE
+1108 GAGAAHESIRE
-1119 RWENA
+1119 KWENA

-1167 EGYPVDENGHSVNDR
+1167 EGYPIDENGHSVNDR

-1189 AQAVTRTIA
+1189 AQAVTRNIA

-1211 VSPEGIVLSG
+1211 VSPEGVVLSG

-1234 GTDGAYIETLAQYP
+1234 GTDGAYLETLAQYP
-1248 NKYGFT
+1248 HKYGFT
-1254 PEQVSGMQHPRV
+1254 TEQVRGMQHPRV

-1271 ETMPYTA
+1271 EAMPYTA

-1310 NRIIRGINGYDT
+1310 NRIIRGINGYET

-1354 TDGDGISTQGRELL
+1354 IDGDGISTQGRELL

-1499 QLDLFSGGIKDKATI
+1499 QLDLFSDGIKDKATI

-1552 RSTKRSEPNRGQKIE
+1552 RSTKRSEPNQGQRVE
-1567 SNETNEY
+1567 SNE
-1574 GTRVASNT
+1574 AT
-1582 ERILPTEGQG
+1582 EHAA
-1592 IEEVPKGKKKD
+1592 EEAPKGKKK
-1603 TSRKNKDDNP
+1603 SGPRKTRPKN
-1613 SPSAL
+1613 
-1618 HRTAT
+1618 
-1623 EKGQERLADKK
+1623 EKTNETVLDERPTDK
-1634 ENLFSKAERIAK
+1634 ET
-1646 EDAEQGKAKRNDK
+1646 
-1659 KIAKE
+1659 
-1664 VAEAEAETETNPTE
+1664 TET
-1678 AQKESGN
+1678 KEQTRTGAN
-1685 YRKGHVRIDGMEI
+1685 DG
-1698 SIEQPKGSIR
+1698 K
-1708 RGTDAKGNKWESEM
+1708 T
-1722 RNTYG
+1722 
-1727 YIRGTQSVDG
+1727 
-1737 DHIDVFLSDAPL
+1737 
-1749 HGMVYVVDQV
+1749 
-1759 NPETGEFDEHKVM
+1759 
-1772 YGFDS
+1772 
-1777 EDAAKKAYLSNYEK
+1777 SNA
-1791 GWKGLGTITEV
+1791 V
-1802 SREEFKEWVQS
+1802 
-1813 SRRKTKPFAEYK
+1813 
-1825 SVKASKGTKGD
+1825 
-1836 NASAANTILSQK
+1836 LSQK
-1848 DYVQNRLSEDL
+1848 DYVQKRLSEDL

-1890 SYLHE
+1890 SYLRE
-1895 LAKSE
+1895 LAESE

-1908 SSVKEQKEIREHLE
+1908 SSVKEQKEIREHLD

-1978 NGRKYVIK
+1978 NDRKYVIK

-2006 KETGANKVSSNATE
+2006 KGTGANKVSSNATE
-2020 QQVKEEKEVRAEKNE
+2020 QQAKEEKEVRAEKNE

-2050 ARLRNKLRGQLN
+2050 TRLRNKLRGQLN

-2136 NVATIDNEGNEVHP
+2136 NVATIDNEGNEVRP

-2184 DAYSITKQHHDKKG
+2184 GAYSITKQHHDKKG

-2256 QPANENEQETTDATH
+2256 QAISEGEQETTDATH
-2271 DVEQPKSIDRQ
+2271 DVEQPKSIDKQ

-2310 FDKNEARPVLDTG
+2310 FDKYEAKPVLDTG
-2323 LAPVIYEVVNFED
+2323 LAPVMYEVVSFED
-2336 ISPIESKEVA
+2336 ISPIESKEVV
-2346 DNKKEDRQKRK
+2346 DNKKEERNKRK
-2357 VSKDTNEE
+2357 VSKETNEE
-2365 KELKSENV
+2365 KEIKSENV

-2393 ALGNLFGDFLNE
+2393 ALGDLFGDLLNE

-2430 TREHGRTRTDVNE
+2430 AREHGRTRTDVNE

-2861 AEAEQKASPEVQETK
+2861 AETEQKASPETQETK

-2891 VLNEDGTFSVAQQG
+2891 ILNEDGTFSVAQQG

-3052 ASTIGESVET
+3052 ASTLGESVET
-3062 TKAGLISE
+3062 AKAGLISE

-3217 EVDKDATSACATKI
+3217 VVDKDATSACATKI

-3273 EDFLP
+3273 DDFLP

-3299 RALSSPTL
+3299 RALSSQTL

-3401 SEERQTNYIKDK
+3401 SEERQANYIRDK
-3413 INEKLHVLEVLANKN
+3413 IDEKLHVLETLANN
-3428 SKGSKELIGRLE
+3428 GSKGSNELMVRLE
-3440 KEIDVLRAGV
+3440 REIDVLMAGV
-3450 ASIEEQGIQA
+3450 AAIEEQGIQA

-3479 SLMRSIDDVENFD
+3479 ALMRSVDDVENFD

-3940 KHKQWEIDQTYIHA
+3940 KQKQWEIDQTYIHA

-3969 IRNAE
+3969 IKNAE

-3980 EANEKEPRIKIGK
+3980 GANDKEPRITIGK
-3993 NSFANLDEMAD
+3993 NSFANLDKMAD
-4004 FIKDYNKKAREAVEK
+4004 FIKDYNKKVREAVEK

-4071 ELRLFDQPV
+4071 ELGLFDQPV

-4204 TNGTHRVTARSERN
+4204 TNGTHRVTAHSERN

-4310 DNFDTFLDNV
+4310 DNFNTFLDNV

-4352 SLAEETDFED
+4352 SLAEETDFEN

-4374 FFIKMLDATIGRKT
+4374 FFKKMLDATIGRKT

-4410 RDQGIGGH
+4410 RDQGIGWH

-4447 EKVEFEKVLVRGRYE
+4447 EKVEFEKVLARGRYE
-4462 HRMRSG
+4462 HRMQSG
-4468 GVQHIEAMQDSM
+4468 GVQSVEAMQDSM

-4492 AENVK
+4492 AGNVK

-4553 DYMMAKHGLERNNVM
+4553 DYMMAKHGLERNKVM

-4574 KEFKEKEIAAAGGV
+4574 KEFKEKGIAAAGGV

-4912 YANTIIHVKESGNYA
+4912 YANTIVHVKESGNYA

-5084 WNASVQGLT
+5084 WDASVQGLT

-5102 PQKGAVLATTMLA
+5102 PQKGAALATKMLA

-5137 GYYDIPE
+5137 RYYDIPE

-5239 PIYKETPYNTD
+5239 PIYKETPFNTD

-5275 TGGDD
+5275 TDGDD

-5364 RIRNY
+5364 LIRNY

-5412 RKEAQGDPEETA
+5412 RKEAQGDAEETA

-5431 DLRDEVV
+5431 DLRDELI
-5438 HELRKV
+5438 HELREV

>member
-1 MTKKTTA
+1 
-8 IYNALSANG
+8 
-17 DFKGS
+17 
-22 EQDFNKKFFAP
+22 
-33 GTAGY
+33 
-38 EYRKGVFNTLQQGGA
+38 
-53 DVGNTYE
+53 
-60 EFGQRLG
+60 
-67 LHAVK
+67 
-72 TPQPEQPKPTTAT
+72 
-85 PMTEAEKRAM
+85 
-95 VGRAADVVAQSQ
+95 
-107 QNLAQ
+107 
-112 TKRAIAHAKRHTGL
+112 
-126 DVRTPK
+126 
-132 LGQNRNVDKVKDP
+132 
-145 VSGQVK
+145 
-151 YETEDG
+151 
-157 QVYDNEAYATQ
+157 
-168 AQNEYDQAKQ
+168 
-178 YAGESELDRELREAR
+178 
-193 QQQADLEDALRK
+193 
-205 RREELDNGGKGFFGN
+205 
-220 MLESAAQATR
+220 
-230 PDVAMHHN
+230 
-238 NVADYEQD
+238 
-246 EEYGQLMA
+246 
-254 AVRQNRGAIQV
+254 
-265 LEDKKNNKMNSFWH
+265 
-279 SFATTAANGYT
+279 
-290 FGDGRAELNDA
+290 
-301 IALTNAQKRL
+301 
-311 AQINAKRERGEML
+311 
-324 TREEE
+324 
-329 SAEQVLTA
+329 
-337 TLRNQAMQGKYG
+337 
-349 EEYGG
+349 
-354 WAIAGAGAPV
+354 
-364 SLDMMKNMLLGGGI
+364 
-378 FQDVS
+378 
-383 KGVAKGIAKAGLKQ
+383 
-397 VAKASTKGLLKGAS
+397 
-411 RTAAKGLVKAT
+411 
-422 GVTLGSLAGGA
+422 
-433 LVTNTTGLTKTLG
+433 
-446 EAAKSA
+446 
-452 TGNVGIDKQGN
+452 
-463 FQFENQKGLM
+463 M

-621 QFRLTEDKWK
+621 QFRLTEEKWK

-701 MAIESAADAAYTDGY
+701 MEIESAADAAYTDGY
-716 NAQGPDLARAKR
+716 NAQGSDMARAKR

-743 DVVDAL
+743 DIVDAL

-797 GLITDAHNAIEQRTH
+797 GLITDANNAIEQRTH

-904 GVDENEQPIPL
+904 GVDESGQPIPL
-915 GEEEQQEQTAHTEL
+915 GEEEQQQYTEEQTAPTEL

-939 EAGVQQQEQTAP
+939 EAGVLQQEQTAP

-975 GEEEPDFASTTPQ
+975 GEEEPDFASATPQ

-1040 QAAYAQEVEAAEA
+1040 QAAYAQEVQAAEQ

-1075 MLARQS
+1075 MQARQL
-1081 EEITEAKKVEE
+1081 EETAEAKKVEK
-1092 ARQVQELTKR
+1092 ARQAHELAKR
-1102 EEQAKR
+1102 EEQARR
-1108 GAGAAHKSIRE
+1108 GAGTAHKSIRE
-1119 RWENA
+1119 KWENA

-1189 AQAVTRTIA
+1189 AQAVTRNIA

-1211 VSPEGIVLSG
+1211 VSPEGVVLSG

-1234 GTDGAYIETLAQYP
+1234 GTDGAYLETLAQYP
-1248 NKYGFT
+1248 HKYGFT
-1254 PEQVSGMQHPRV
+1254 TEQVRGMQHPRV

-1271 ETMPYTA
+1271 EAMPYTA

-1354 TDGDGISTQGRELL
+1354 IDGDGISTQGRELL

-1520 LIYNGTEQEQQTA
+1520 LIYNGTEQEQQKA
-1533 IGKAVDARRESVQQ
+1533 IDQAVDARRESVQQ

-1552 RSTKRSEPNRGQKIE
+1552 RSTKRSEPNQGQRVE
-1567 SNETNEY
+1567 SNE
-1574 GTRVASNT
+1574 AT
-1582 ERILPTEGQG
+1582 EHAA
-1592 IEEVPKGKKKD
+1592 EEAPKGKKK
-1603 TSRKNKDDNP
+1603 SEPRKTRPKN
-1613 SPSAL
+1613 
-1618 HRTAT
+1618 
-1623 EKGQERLADKK
+1623 EKTNETVLDARPTDK
-1634 ENLFSKAERIAK
+1634 ET
-1646 EDAEQGKAKRNDK
+1646 
-1659 KIAKE
+1659 
-1664 VAEAEAETETNPTE
+1664 TET
-1678 AQKESGN
+1678 KEQTRTG
-1685 YRKGHVRIDGMEI
+1685 
-1698 SIEQPKGSIR
+1698 
-1708 RGTDAKGNKWESEM
+1708 AK
-1722 RNTYG
+1722 
-1727 YIRGTQSVDG
+1727 VD
-1737 DHIDVFLSDAPL
+1737 I
-1749 HGMVYVVDQV
+1749 
-1759 NPETGEFDEHKVM
+1759 T
-1772 YGFDS
+1772 
-1777 EDAAKKAYLSNYEK
+1777 SN
-1791 GWKGLGTITEV
+1791 
-1802 SREEFKEWVQS
+1802 
-1813 SRRKTKPFAEYK
+1813 A
-1825 SVKASKGTKGD
+1825 
-1836 NASAANTILSQK
+1836 ILSQK
-1848 DYVQNRLSEDL
+1848 DYVQKRLSEDL

-1864 KTLEEWETADI
+1864 KTLDEWETADI

-1890 SYLHE
+1890 SYLRE
-1895 LAKSE
+1895 LAESE

-1964 KVVGQTNES
+1964 NVVGQTNES

-2006 KETGANKVSSNATE
+2006 KETGANKVFSNATE
-2020 QQVKEEKEVRAEKNE
+2020 QQAKEDKEVRAEKNE

-2184 DAYSITKQHHDKKG
+2184 GAYSITKQHHDKKG

-2256 QPANENEQETTDATH
+2256 QTISEREQETTDATH
-2271 DVEQPKSIDRQ
+2271 DVEQPKSIDKQ

-2310 FDKNEARPVLDTG
+2310 FDKYEARPVLDTG
-2323 LAPVIYEVVNFED
+2323 LAPVMYEVVNFED

-2346 DNKKEDRQKRK
+2346 HNKKEERKKRK
-2357 VSKDTNEE
+2357 VSKETNEG
-2365 KELKSENV
+2365 KEIKSENV

-2393 ALGNLFGDFLNE
+2393 ALGDLFGDLFNE

-2420 KDSRGSTGIQ
+2420 KDSRGNTGIQ
-2430 TREHGRTRTDVNE
+2430 AREHGRSRTDVNE
-2443 QLDGDLQVGGNDRQG
+2443 QYDGDLQVRGNDRQG

-2468 EQRSPERPSR
+2468 EQRSPGRPSR
-2478 RVSRLAQGKNANNN
+2478 RVSRLAQGKNSNNN

-2861 AEAEQKASPEVQETK
+2861 AEAEQKASPETQETK

-2891 VLNEDGTFSVAQQG
+2891 ILNEDGTFSVAQQG

-2999 KGDENGNT
+2999 KGNENGNT
-3007 VEVVGKTDVFKRR
+3007 VEVVGKTDVFKGR

-3052 ASTIGESVET
+3052 ASTLGEGVET
-3062 TKAGLISE
+3062 AKAGLISE

-3243 ERVKKDEA
+3243 ERVSKDEA

-3273 EDFLP
+3273 DDFLP

-3401 SEERQTNYIKDK
+3401 SEERQANYIKDK
-3413 INEKLHVLEVLANKN
+3413 IDEKLHVLATLANKN

-3479 SLMRSIDDVENFD
+3479 ALMRSIDDVENFD

-3634 RTENAAKVS
+3634 RTDNADKVL

-3792 LDIFGKVNSG
+3792 LEIFGKVNSG

-3940 KHKQWEIDQTYIHA
+3940 KQKQWEIDQTYIHA

-3969 IRNAE
+3969 IKNAE

-3980 EANEKEPRIKIGK
+3980 EANDKEPRITIGK

-4030 ELTITIGNIPF
+4030 ELVITIGNIPF

-4071 ELRLFDQPV
+4071 ELGLFDQPV

-4126 DGKPFEFAE
+4126 DGKPFEFTE

-4153 EMEKKEAKYKDIDD
+4153 EMEEKEAKYKDIDNE
-4167 KVEEITE
+4167 VEEITE
-4174 LTNNEEEEADGNNDD
+4174 LTNNEEEEEDGDNDD
-4189 VLFRASDVQSELDSV
+4189 VLFRASDVQSELDSI

-4218 QAERSREMYIEDKVQ
+4218 QAERSREMYIEAKVQ

-4320 YKSVPN
+4320 FKTVPN

-4352 SLAEETDFED
+4352 SLAEETDFEN
-4362 AKTKGWLQKIKD
+4362 AKTKGWLQKIKK
-4374 FFIKMLDATIGRKT
+4374 FFIEMLGAITGRKT

-4462 HRMRSG
+4462 HRMKSG
-4468 GVQHIEAMQDSM
+4468 GVQHIEAVQDSM

-4553 DYMMAKHGLERNNVM
+4553 DYMMAKHGLERNKVM

-4574 KEFKEKEIAAAGGV
+4574 KEFKEKEIAAAIGV

-4595 EILEKYRKR
+4595 EILEKHRKR

-4639 KNALAIQNLWLD
+4639 KNALAIKNLWLD

-4782 FPDIDPNDKP
+4782 FPDIDPNDNP
-4792 ELVDI
+4792 ELVDKKI
-4797 KVEEFEKKMQEL
+4797 EEFEKKMQEL

-4912 YANTIIHVKESGNYA
+4912 YANTIVHVKESGNYA

-5102 PQKGAVLATTMLA
+5102 PQKGAALATTMLA

-5126 LSGGDEPEGGE
+5126 LSGGDEPEEGE

-5170 IYGLGELAMTA
+5170 IYGLGELATTM
-5181 MQGQDL
+5181 MSGQDP
-5187 MTRTETMW
+5187 MTRTEAMW

-5209 LEGGGSMTAFVPT
+5209 LEGGGSWTAFAPT

-5239 PIYKETPYNTD
+5239 PIYKETPFNTD

-5262 SEVKATTKFLSDI
+5262 SEVKWATKLLSDI

-5356 KEYEQTKK
+5356 KEYDQTKK
-5364 RIRNY
+5364 LIRNY

>member
-1 MTKKTTA
+1 MTKKTTT

-53 DVGNTYE
+53 DVGNSYE

-72 TPQPEQPKPTTAT
+72 KAEPTQPKPTTTST

-107 QNLAQ
+107 QDLAQ
-112 TKRAIAHAKRHTGL
+112 TNRAIAHAKRHTGL

-132 LGQNRNVDKVKDP
+132 LGQNRNVDKVNGS
-145 VSGQVK
+145 VSGQPQ

-157 QVYDNEAYATQ
+157 QVYNNEAYATQ
-168 AQNEYDQAKQ
+168 AQTDIDDTKLVQQLEQAKARRKELERMASERLAQFEQERGLALSANSDANPYVSAVAQVENDEQ
-178 YAGESELDRELREAR
+178 YRKIMAEIRKNDAVIGNLSNRTSRITGLDDELHAAYEQQSKLEQAAAKRKKQLSSKRTIIEQLANASKNDLLRGGLREDISEA
-193 QQQADLEDALRK
+193 EVK
-205 RREELDNGGKGFFGN
+205 
-220 MLESAAQATR
+220 
-230 PDVAMHHN
+230 
-238 NVADYEQD
+238 D

-254 AVRQNRGAIQV
+254 AMRQNRQAIQI
-265 LEDKKNNKMNSFWH
+265 LEDKKNNQMNSFWH
-279 SFATTAANGYT
+279 SFATSATNGYNFT
-290 FGDGRAELNDA
+290 DGMGDIKDA
-301 IALTNAQKRL
+301 IAISNAENRL
-311 AQINAKRERGEML
+311 AQINAKRQRGEML

-329 SAEQVLTA
+329 SAEQVLMA

-349 EEYGG
+349 DDYGM
-354 WAIAGAGAPV
+354 WARAGAGAPV
-364 SLDMMKNMLLGGGI
+364 SLDMMKNIGLGLGL
-378 FQDVS
+378 FQDIS
-383 KGVAKGIAKAGLKQ
+383 GGIAKAAINAGYKQ
-397 VAKASTKGLLKGAS
+397 LAKATTKGL
-411 RTAAKGLVKAT
+411 AKGMVRNGMKGLIKAT
-422 GVTLGSLAGGA
+422 GVTLGSIAGGA
-433 LVTNTTGLTKTLG
+433 TISNTTGLGKTIG
-446 EAAKSA
+446 DAAKMA
-452 TGNVGIDKQGN
+452 RGNVNIDNNGN
-463 FQFENQKGLM
+463 LFVENKKGLIP
-473 SALAEA
+473 SIVES
-479 ERSQIGE
+479 ERANIIE
-486 NASEMFGE
+486 NGSEMLGE
-494 FLPDIGIGKL
+494 FLPSLALGKISMAAANKL
-504 AIRGLEKI
+504 
-512 GLSKMA
+512 GLSNVSKFFTQI
-518 GFLTSM
+518 GT
-524 GGKQWAKQ
+524 KQWYKQ
-532 YAQVLRASGF
+532 YNRALRSAGY
-542 NGMPNEA
+542 NDMPKE
-549 LEEYAGILYNQL
+549 LVEEYAGIVGNEL
-561 TGDSDNGLK
+561 TGDSEGGLK
-570 TLADVRT
+570 SLKDFRT
-577 HRDIWLGTATV
+577 HQDIGMGVLTV
-588 GALMGAPNVVMAG
+588 GAILGAPNVVMAG

-631 PLQEAIDN
+631 PLQEVIDN

-647 VMMDIYGRRDMEAQ
+647 VMMDIYGRRDMEAE

-668 YVHNLVKYRGYNV
+668 YVHNLVKYRGYNI

-688 SRKQEDDP
+688 SRKQENDP

-701 MAIESAADAAYTDGY
+701 MEIESAADAAYTDGY

-743 DVVDAL
+743 DVVDSL
-749 SEEPVLTLK
+749 NEEPVLTLK

-831 VDGNISMTED
+831 VDGNIAMTED

-904 GVDENEQPIPL
+904 GVDESGQPLPL
-915 GEEEQQEQTAHTEL
+915 GEETQQEPAEPAEPAEL
-929 PTPLGNEKVQ
+929 PTLGNENVQ

-951 TEQEQEEEQEEQEI
+951 TEQEEQEI
-965 EPMPMVKNKD
+965 EPMPMAKNKD
-975 GEEEPDFASTTPQ
+975 GEEEPDFASATPQ

-1011 NAKAAQSHLDKVKK
+1011 NAKAAQSHLEKVKK

-1040 QAAYAQEVEAAEA
+1040 QAAYAQEVQAAEQ

-1075 MLARQS
+1075 MQARQA
-1081 EEITEAKKVEE
+1081 EETAKAKKVEK
-1092 ARQVQELTKR
+1092 ARQAQELAKR
-1102 EEQAKR
+1102 EEQARR

-1119 RWENA
+1119 KWESA

-1189 AQAVTRTIA
+1189 AQAVTRNIA

-1211 VSPEGIVLSG
+1211 VSPEGVVLSG

-1234 GTDGAYIETLAQYP
+1234 GTDGAYLETLAQYP
-1248 NKYGFT
+1248 HKYGFT
-1254 PEQVSGMQHPRV
+1254 TEQVRGMQHPRV

-1271 ETMPYTA
+1271 EAMPYTA

-1354 TDGDGISTQGRELL
+1354 IDGDGISTQGRELL

-1547 NGTSE
+1547 NGTDE
-1552 RSTKRSEPNRGQKIE
+1552 RGDEGSEPERGERVE
-1567 SNETNEY
+1567 SNE
-1574 GTRVASNT
+1574 AT
-1582 ERILPTEGQG
+1582 EHAA
-1592 IEEVPKGKKKD
+1592 EEAPKGKKK
-1603 TSRKNKDDNP
+1603 SEPRKTRPKNEKTNETVLDARPTDKETTETKEQTRTGAKDDK
-1613 SPSAL
+1613 
-1618 HRTAT
+1618 T
-1623 EKGQERLADKK
+1623 
-1634 ENLFSKAERIAK
+1634 
-1646 EDAEQGKAKRNDK
+1646 
-1659 KIAKE
+1659 
-1664 VAEAEAETETNPTE
+1664 
-1678 AQKESGN
+1678 
-1685 YRKGHVRIDGMEI
+1685 
-1698 SIEQPKGSIR
+1698 
-1708 RGTDAKGNKWESEM
+1708 
-1722 RNTYG
+1722 
-1727 YIRGTQSVDG
+1727 
-1737 DHIDVFLSDAPL
+1737 
-1749 HGMVYVVDQV
+1749 
-1759 NPETGEFDEHKVM
+1759 
-1772 YGFDS
+1772 
-1777 EDAAKKAYLSNYEK
+1777 SN
-1791 GWKGLGTITEV
+1791 
-1802 SREEFKEWVQS
+1802 
-1813 SRRKTKPFAEYK
+1813 A
-1825 SVKASKGTKGD
+1825 
-1836 NASAANTILSQK
+1836 ILSQK
-1848 DYVQNRLSEDL
+1848 DYVQKRLSEDL

-1875 EGYSEQYDNMIAEYP
+1875 EEYSEQYDNMIAEYP
-1890 SYLHE
+1890 SYLRE
-1895 LAKSE
+1895 LAESE

-1964 KVVGQTNES
+1964 NVVGQTNES

-2020 QQVKEEKEVRAEKNE
+2020 QQVKEDKEVRAEKNE

-2184 DAYSITKQHHDKKG
+2184 GAYSITKQHHDKKG

-2208 NTDKEVFLQNKQ
+2208 NTDKEVFLHNKQ

-2256 QPANENEQETTDATH
+2256 QTISEGEQETTDATH
-2271 DVEQPKSIDRQ
+2271 DVEQPKSIDKQ

-2310 FDKNEARPVLDTG
+2310 FDKYEAKPVLDTG
-2323 LAPVIYEVVNFED
+2323 LAPVMYEVVNFED
-2336 ISPIESKEVA
+2336 ISPIESKEIA
-2346 DNKKEDRQKRK
+2346 HNKKEERKKRK
-2357 VSKDTNEE
+2357 VSKETNEE
-2365 KELKSENV
+2365 KEIKSENV

-2393 ALGNLFGDFLNE
+2393 ALGDLFGDLLNE

-2430 TREHGRTRTDVNE
+2430 AREHGRSRTDVNE
-2443 QLDGDLQVGGNDRQG
+2443 QYDGDLQVRGNDRQG

-2468 EQRSPERPSR
+2468 EQRSPGRPSR
-2478 RVSRLAQGKNANNN
+2478 RVSRLAQGKNSNNN
-2492 HSERGVDYAPKSV
+2492 HSERGVDYAPRSV

-2638 ILSLLYPDAQ
+2638 ILSLLYPDAR

-2702 NARKLREGGL
+2702 NARKLREGGI
-2712 GIIITSNGTLDNNRQ
+2712 GILITSNGTLDNNRQ

-2839 GLFPKNGID
+2839 GLYPSRDID

-2861 AEAEQKASPEVQETK
+2861 AETEQNASPETQETK

-2891 VLNEDGTFSVAQQG
+2891 ILNEDGTFSVAQQG

-3042 KHGAIDLSYI
+3042 KHGAINLSYI
-3052 ASTIGESVET
+3052 ASTLGESVET

-3162 TWVMDVVGDIRLEKN
+3162 TWVMDEVGDIRLEKN

-3217 EVDKDATSACATKI
+3217 VVDKDATSACATKI

-3401 SEERQTNYIKDK
+3401 SEERQANYIKDK
-3413 INEKLHVLEVLANKN
+3413 IDEKLHVLQTLANKN

-3523 DPSYSKKSQSAYL
+3523 DSSYSKKSQSAYL

-3634 RTENAAKVS
+3634 RTENSAKVS

-3699 YGIAKQAAIDVRLVA
+3699 YGIAKQAANDVRLVA

-3750 DNYQNKQSGFNLYE
+3750 DNYQNRQSGFNLYE

-3792 LDIFGKVNSG
+3792 LEIFGKVNSG

-3940 KHKQWEIDQTYIHA
+3940 KQKQWEIDQTYIHA

-3969 IRNAE
+3969 IKNAE

-3980 EANEKEPRIKIGK
+3980 EANDKEPRITIGK

-4030 ELTITIGNIPF
+4030 ELVITIGNIPF

-4050 MLKRDRELFQDVTH
+4050 MLKRDRELFQNVTH

-4071 ELRLFDQPV
+4071 ELGLFDQPV

-4101 FKEIIETRKEYNE
+4101 FKEIIETRNEYNE

-4153 EMEKKEAKYKDIDD
+4153 EMEEKEAKYKDIDNE
-4167 KVEEITE
+4167 VEEITE
-4174 LTNNEEEEADGNNDD
+4174 LTNNEEEEEDGDNDD
-4189 VLFRASDVQSELDSV
+4189 VLFRASDVQSELDSI

-4275 RKITIVLSNHTSVE
+4275 KKITIVLSNHTSVE

-4320 YKSVPN
+4320 YKTVPN

-4352 SLAEETDFED
+4352 SLAEETDFEN
-4362 AKTKGWLQKIKD
+4362 AKTKGWLQKIKE

-4462 HRMRSG
+4462 HRIQSG

-4553 DYMMAKHGLERNNVM
+4553 DYMMAKHGLERNKVM

-4574 KEFKEKEIAAAGGV
+4574 KEFKEKEIAAAIGV

-4595 EILEKYRKR
+4595 EILEKHRKR

-4639 KNALAIQNLWLD
+4639 KNALAIKNLWLD

-4912 YANTIIHVKESGNYA
+4912 YANTIVHVKESGNYA

-5102 PQKGAVLATTMLA
+5102 PQKGAALATTMLA

-5239 PIYKETPYNTD
+5239 PIYKETPFNTD

-5275 TGGDD
+5275 TDGDD

-5364 RIRNY
+5364 LIRNY

-5431 DLRDEVV
+5431 DLRDELV

>member
-53 DVGNTYE
+53 DVGNSYE

-72 TPQPEQPKPTTAT
+72 KAQPTQPKPTTAST

-107 QNLAQ
+107 QDLAQ

-132 LGQNRNVDKVKDP
+132 LGQNRNVDKVNGS
-145 VSGQVK
+145 VSGQPQ

-205 RREELDNGGKGFFGN
+205 RREELDNGGKGFFGK

-329 SAEQVLTA
+329 SAEQVLMA

-349 EEYGG
+349 DDYGM
-354 WAIAGAGAPV
+354 WARAGAGAPV
-364 SLDMMKNMLLGGGI
+364 SLDMMKSMLLGGGI

-397 VAKASTKGLLKGAS
+397 VAKASTKGLLKGAT

-433 LVTNTTGLTKTLG
+433 IVSNTTGLTKTLG
-446 EAAKSA
+446 EAAKDA
-452 TGNVGIDKQGN
+452 TGNVGLDKQGH

-639 TPNEGLAD
+639 TPNERLTD
-647 VMMDIYGRRDMEAQ
+647 LMMDVYGREDMEAQ

-688 SRKQEDDP
+688 SRKQENDP

-716 NAQGPDLARAKR
+716 NAQGSDMARAKR

-782 MKFDGVVQRAKDDLD
+782 MRFDGVVQRAKDDLD
-797 GLITDAHNAIEQRTH
+797 GLITDANNAIEQRTH

-831 VDGNISMTED
+831 VDGNISMAED

-870 VANVLDMVD
+870 VANVLDLVD

-904 GVDENEQPIPL
+904 GVDENGQPIPL
-915 GEEEQQEQTAHTEL
+915 GEEEQQEQTTPTEL
-929 PTPLGNEKVQ
+929 PTPLGNERVQ

-951 TEQEQEEEQEEQEI
+951 TEQEQEKEQEEQEI

-975 GEEEPDFASTTPQ
+975 GDEEPDFASATPQ

-1040 QAAYAQEVEAAEA
+1040 QAAYAQEVQAAEQ

-1075 MLARQS
+1075 MLARQA
-1081 EEITEAKKVEE
+1081 EQTAEAKKVEE
-1092 ARQVQELTKR
+1092 ARQAQELAKR

-1108 GAGAAHKSIRE
+1108 GAGAAHQSIRE

-1189 AQAVTRTIA
+1189 AQAVTRNIA

-1211 VSPEGIVLSG
+1211 VSPEGVVLSG

-1234 GTDGAYIETLAQYP
+1234 GTDGAYLETLAQYP
-1248 NKYGFT
+1248 HKYGFT
-1254 PEQVSGMQHPRV
+1254 TEQVREMQHPRV

-1271 ETMPYTA
+1271 EAMPYTA

-1337 LELQDAGVITQ
+1337 LELQDAGIITQ

-1354 TDGDGISTQGRELL
+1354 IDGDGISAQGRELL

-1375 AFEGNPDAVR
+1375 AFEGNPDAIR

-1520 LIYNGTEQEQQTA
+1520 LIYNGTEQEQQAA

-1552 RSTKRSEPNRGQKIE
+1552 RGTKRSEPNQGQRVE
-1567 SNETNEY
+1567 SNE
-1574 GTRVASNT
+1574 AT
-1582 ERILPTEGQG
+1582 EHAA
-1592 IEEVPKGKKKD
+1592 EEAPKGKKK
-1603 TSRKNKDDNP
+1603 SEPRKTRPKN
-1613 SPSAL
+1613 
-1618 HRTAT
+1618 
-1623 EKGQERLADKK
+1623 EKTNETLLDERPTDK
-1634 ENLFSKAERIAK
+1634 ET
-1646 EDAEQGKAKRNDK
+1646 
-1659 KIAKE
+1659 
-1664 VAEAEAETETNPTE
+1664 TET
-1678 AQKESGN
+1678 KEQTRTGAN
-1685 YRKGHVRIDGMEI
+1685 DG
-1698 SIEQPKGSIR
+1698 K
-1708 RGTDAKGNKWESEM
+1708 T
-1722 RNTYG
+1722 
-1727 YIRGTQSVDG
+1727 
-1737 DHIDVFLSDAPL
+1737 
-1749 HGMVYVVDQV
+1749 
-1759 NPETGEFDEHKVM
+1759 
-1772 YGFDS
+1772 
-1777 EDAAKKAYLSNYEK
+1777 SNA
-1791 GWKGLGTITEV
+1791 V
-1802 SREEFKEWVQS
+1802 
-1813 SRRKTKPFAEYK
+1813 
-1825 SVKASKGTKGD
+1825 
-1836 NASAANTILSQK
+1836 LSQK
-1848 DYVQNRLSEDL
+1848 DYVQKRLSENL

-1864 KTLEEWETADI
+1864 KTLEEWEKADI

-1890 SYLHE
+1890 SYLRE

-1908 SSVKEQKEIREHLE
+1908 SSVKEQKKIREHLE

-1932 NTSPQRTRV
+1932 NTSPQRTRI
-1941 QDRLTEPITYAK
+1941 QDRITEDIKYAK
-1953 GVFSDGTIVSG
+1953 GVFSDGTTVSG
-1964 KVVGQTNES
+1964 KVVGQTPES
-1973 VTVEQ
+1973 ITIEQ
-1978 NGRKYVIK
+1978 NSRRYVVK
-1986 AKDILES
+1986 AKDILEHS
-1993 SNETHNNNEDKQP
+1993 DKPFDKHNERNKTEELDG
-2006 KETGANKVSSNATE
+2006 TTVSNKVVGEPDGNITTVKNDKTGNVNKKKLPTTIFNPFLSEDNYAE
-2020 QQVKEEKEVRAEKNE
+2020 QRLLEMLPNTPYKS
-2035 GQLGL
+2035 LF
-2040 VSDARMAELS
+2040 DWELLDEDS
-2050 ARLRNKLRGQLN
+2050 FSELYDKMVLEYNKLL
-2062 VGLDPEILAIGME
+2062 
-2075 LAAGHIDRGVKKF
+2075 KKW
-2088 SDFAKAMIQDI
+2088 
-2099 GDVVRPYLKAFYE
+2099 
-2112 GAKNMPELEHIA
+2112 
-2124 SELTPTEEVRAF
+2124 
-2136 NVATIDNEGNEVHP
+2136 
-2150 NIIATAEQVDNEA
+2150 
-2163 TVENEEKRAS
+2163 KRL
-2173 KEVTEVEDVDT
+2173 
-2184 DAYSITKQHHDKKG
+2184 
-2198 IDIWVVRGKE
+2198 
-2208 NTDKEVFLQNKQ
+2208 TDKELLDEIAKSDSKQ
-2220 WAKKNNGYYSSFR
+2220 WNIYVKEYDIRHNNEYQEE
-2233 GVNGFVFNTP
+2233 VNSRKQSL
-2243 EEARTFAE
+2243 ED
-2251 KAFNS
+2251 
-2256 QPANENEQETTDATH
+2256 ENVSLDASYT
-2271 DVEQPKSIDRQ
+2271 
-2282 EQEALQSMNGY
+2282 
-2293 KVGDKVLYKGKE
+2293 LYM
-2305 ATIYE
+2305 
-2310 FDKNEARPVLDTG
+2310 G
-2323 LAPVIYEVVNFED
+2323 LAKRWADGGY
-2336 ISPIESKEVA
+2336 SKAE
-2346 DNKKEDRQKRK
+2346 R
-2357 VSKDTNEE
+2357 
-2365 KELKSENV
+2365 
-2373 EKTPSKETSSKGKD
+2373 TS
-2387 VTLEQP
+2387 
-2393 ALGNLFGDFLNE
+2393 
-2405 NSKPQENENN
+2405 
-2415 QRTQA
+2415 
-2420 KDSRGSTGIQ
+2420 
-2430 TREHGRTRTDVNE
+2430 
-2443 QLDGDLQVGGNDRQG
+2443 
-2458 DSGVSRGDKQ
+2458 
-2468 EQRSPERPSR
+2468 
-2478 RVSRLAQGKNANNN
+2478 
-2492 HSERGVDYAPKSV
+2492 
-2505 NARIEANLE
+2505 
-2514 AIKLSRELI
+2514 
-2523 ESGEK
+2523 
-2528 ATPEQMAIL
+2528 L
-2537 RKFSGWGGLG
+2537 R
-2547 KAFTDPALAPKI
+2547 A
-2559 KEIIGEEAYQ
+2559 
-2569 ETNLSRASA
+2569 
-2578 YYTPAHVVDTLWDI
+2578 
-2592 AKKLGFK
+2592 
-2599 GGKILEGSAGIGNI
+2599 
-2613 LGLMPT
+2613 
-2619 EISENSD
+2619 
-2626 IHAVEKDTTTGN
+2626 
-2638 ILSLLYPDAQ
+2638 
-2648 VDIKGFEETH
+2648 
-2658 IANNSV
+2658 
-2664 DLAITNVPFVTGL
+2664 
-2677 RVIDNTGDLD
+2677 
-2687 LSKKFKSIQDFAIAK
+2687 
-2702 NARKLREGGL
+2702 
-2712 GIIITSNGTLDNNRQ
+2712 Q
-2727 LHQWLT
+2727 LH
-2733 NEGDCDVIGAFRM
+2733 
-2746 NNETFVGA
+2746 
-2754 NVTSDIIVI
+2754 
-2763 RKRVNGQ
+2763 
-2770 KSPNAINVSGSR
+2770 
-2782 AERVVSYDTGEVS
+2782 
-2795 RNGNPITKELGLDY
+2795 
-2809 NTYFLEHPENMG
+2809 
-2821 GVMGFAF
+2821 
-2828 EHGDTYRPTLK
+2828 
-2839 GLFPKNGID
+2839 
-2848 QNARMQAWVETLG
+2848 
-2861 AEAEQKASPEVQETK
+2861 
-2876 PLYKELGEDVKEGSM
+2876 
-2891 VLNEDGTFSVAQQG
+2891 
-2905 LAVPLV
+2905 
-2911 INTNKV
+2911 
-2917 RGRSKQECF
+2917 
-2926 NDYKAI
+2926 
-2932 KSAVAEVL
+2932 
-2940 DYQSKNEKDEGLL
+2940 
-2953 PLIEKLNN
+2953 
-2961 VFDTF
+2961 
-2966 ISRYGNLHKNTA
+2966 
-2978 ISFLKNDVDF
+2978 
-2988 ASIQSLQTYER
+2988 
-2999 KGDENGNT
+2999 
-3007 VEVVGKTDVFKRR
+3007 
-3020 VIDKESEPKPKT
+3020 
-3032 NKDAVIASLY
+3032 
-3042 KHGAIDLSYI
+3042 
-3052 ASTIGESVET
+3052 
-3062 TKAGLISE
+3062 
-3070 GLAYEDPTT
+3070 
-3079 GKMRVS
+3079 
-3085 YEYLSGNVREK
+3085 
-3096 LRIAEDNNVDGKYDA
+3096 
-3111 NIKAL
+3111 AL
-3116 KKVVP
+3116 
-3121 NEIPTHLI
+3121 
-3129 EFTLG
+3129 
-3134 SSWLKPAL
+3134 
-3142 YEDYI
+3142 EDYI
-3147 RERTGVKVNLFNTNG
+3147 SRKEHNKLPNTNR
-3162 TWVMDVVGDIRLEKN
+3162 TAYRQAQETVREVGYNLTDLRLRPLEKGEICHVERRYTESN
-3177 AAFGVKSLML
+3177 AFS
-3187 GKIVYGTD
+3187 
-3195 LIYAALQNRSIKVTS
+3195 
-3210 TRNKKET
+3210 
-3217 EVDKDATSACATKI
+3217 
-3231 DEIRQDFKEWAR
+3231 F
-3243 ERVKKDEA
+3243 
-3251 LSEELGKYYNEKFNN
+3251 
-3266 QKELEIS
+3266 
-3273 EDFLP
+3273 
-3278 AHFAGANNKIA
+3278 
-3289 LYPHQ
+3289 
-3294 KKAVI
+3294 
-3299 RALSSPTL
+3299 
-3307 LAHEVGTGKTFTMIT
+3307 TGK
-3322 TAMEMRRLGTAKKPM
+3322 EH
-3337 IVVQNATVGQ
+3337 
-3347 FVESAKTLYPNAKVL
+3347 
-3362 SIEPKD
+3362 IE
-3368 RTKEGRKAFY
+3368 
-3378 AKIKYSDWDLVIV
+3378 
-3391 PQSVFERIPD
+3391 
-3401 SEERQTNYIKDK
+3401 
-3413 INEKLHVLEVLANKN
+3413 
-3428 SKGSKELIGRLE
+3428 
-3440 KEIDVLRAGV
+3440 
-3450 ASIEEQGIQA
+3450 
-3460 RDLKKEAV
+3460 
-3468 ARENA
+3468 
-3473 EVKAKE
+3473 
-3479 SLMRSIDDVENFD
+3479 SIDDVAYIFKQLETSSVENS
-3492 EMGVDALFV
+3492 FV
-3501 DEAHEYK
+3501 VLIKDGK
-3508 HLGFATAMQRGVKGV
+3508 PTVIHLAIG
-3523 DPSYSKKSQSAYL
+3523 SYSATLAPIEQAIVAVEAINPDK
-3536 KVQSVLERSNGK
+3536 
-3548 NVVFATG
+3548 VVFVHNHPSGKLIA
-3555 TPISNTAAEIWTFMR
+3555 SKQDMEIQLRFREVFGDKT
-3570 YLMPADTMREYDI
+3570 MPAI
-3583 FYFDDFVRNFGN
+3583 IIN
-3595 IQQMLEFTT
+3595 TT
-3604 SGKFKENNRFAGYVN
+3604 SGKFGTFSETGNKDERIIPNSDEQDNIPINVYQFNKQVFDKNWNPETAFMGLTQEHIAVYISSHRLGEHKKMSLLVLDQAMHITGNVFLPWTKLTDINSKNNIMQIISYVNQMGGRAAILYGNYELGEDTTETNIVISNIKTALSNNNLHLTDVINIDDSASFRGVMEDEVAYVKRKSIDKPEFQVGEDVSSSTTDEQKLATNAVLSLLEDAGIPIEVVSEERAVEVIGEDAEMMSGNSERRKKREEKNRLIDEATALITGKDVKQVRKERIEDERHRKEEAQEIYEKVLSGDFSDVTLQKIDKYINEVTSNNVYGRRLSQRLPQGVERKMYQRRQGALGFDAIERDALFSRICESAVPKNGRASKAGRREVERRKEKALKGWAIATGHWHTDLSEFTDEQMPFALGTDSEVFLSKDEKHVIKLSKGKFDAKFPTDVDAVPLFNSVFPNSAYRIIGYGEIGGHFVKILEQPFVDFSKATPLSVEERVAYMESLGFKSINDDNTVFSNGQIIVADLQKSNIVKDVSGNIRVIDADVKLHTKDFGGNYTYPSVEQDLPHTEMKTLQGTIYGWTVGGKIYLTKDGLNPETPIHEYTHIWAEAMRRKNADGWNSVKQLLKDTSVWSEVLNDPNYQDIRDNEDSVASEVLSRISGKENAKKFEEQAKKTLAETRGIEEKAQVSHLISNIHRALNKFWNWVGKDLFGIKKFSSVEEVTDRVLYDLVNGTDLGEVKSDDVQFHKGKSEDDTKTLMGVHNITEDKLLKAIKMGGLANPSAAIIDTSKSIHNDYGEISLIMPSDMIDKRTGKNAVTFDGDAWTPMYPTIERQASTQGLKVMNDDINSVPKEMRNGVRNAVNAWMDGGSPLDLAYLYLFQKGKASQVLTEQRFDSDVHKSLDNIMDGKDSAYDLTKDDVKELVNLYVQVNYAGNINEFEQKNENQKAKSKAVLESVNPNSFAYKIAKANLEDIERYGYAMSPLNRFVNDVQRDKMTHGVVDVNATLNSANDIIKKEKLEDDFNEWLESLDNRYQIKEVIFDGFTPLGNRRYVPN
-3619 LPELIRIWFSVADTV
+3619 TLENVSKLMKRQGRQASVGMSISFPTFAASVMKSNNTLANIKKKKGKLTSNHQDIEDF
-3634 RTENAAKVS
+3634 ENKW
-3643 EKVPQTEL
+3643 K
-3651 GKDTPQDV
+3651 DV
-3659 YLPQTTALRGI
+3659 YLELGEKLQSNASAFDYYGLSRLQEAATKKNPQAFLKDEYGVT
-3670 MKHVNKELAAYEE
+3670 
-3683 LSGKEKKENS
+3683 LS
-3693 HIPLVM
+3693 
-3699 YGIAKQAAIDVRLVA
+3699 
-3714 SNVFDDPNSKT
+3714 
-3725 NETVRQTLRTLKETE
+3725 
-3740 SYKGTVAIFA
+3740 
-3750 DNYQNKQSGFNLYE
+3750 
-3764 DIKKKLIEQGVAEK
+3764 
-3778 EIAIIKSD
+3778 
-3786 MSVAKK
+3786 
-3792 LDIFGKVNSG
+3792 
-3802 EIRVIMGSTAT
+3802 
-3813 LGTGV
+3813 
-3818 NIQERLHTL
+3818 
-3827 IHIDAPNRPMDY
+3827 
-3839 TQRNGRIL
+3839 
-3847 RQGNIH
+3847 
-3853 KNMNKPVRILRF
+3853 
-3865 GVEDSLDVTAYQRL
+3865 
-3879 KTKGAIAD
+3879 
-3887 SIMNGK
+3887 
-3893 KMIANSMEDRTMEED
+3893 D
-3908 EDVFGDIVAQ
+3908 EDAQ
-3918 LSGSEYAMLKNQA
+3918 
-3931 EKDVRKYES
+3931 
-3940 KHKQWEIDQTYIHA
+3940 
-3954 QMPKLRGQIEARNKD
+3954 KLRDLVKA
-3969 IRNAE
+3969 IREERPAMYFE
-3974 NALAKI
+3974 TKFERPVML
-3980 EANEKEPRIKIGK
+3980 EE
-3993 NSFANLDEMAD
+3993 FAAAVIPSNLS
-4004 FIKDYNKKAREAVEK
+4004 KKARAALQDAGLVTYEYEP
-4019 VKGGNE
+4019 GNE
-4025 HSEVR
+4025 EDR
-4030 ELTITIGNIPF
+4030 
-4041 VITSTIKFE
+4041 
-4050 MLKRDRELFQDVTH
+4050 KRAVDE
-4064 EMTYSSE
+4064 
-4071 ELRLFDQPV
+4071 
-4080 RQGYIKNALTDIL
+4080 
-4093 SNVITGSD
+4093 
-4101 FKEIIETRKEYNE
+4101 
-4114 RDLASL
+4114 
-4120 KTLEER
+4120 
-4126 DGKPFEFAE
+4126 
-4135 ELETAK
+4135 AK
-4141 QRLSEY
+4141 QG
-4147 TQLMKE
+4147 
-4153 EMEKKEAKYKDIDD
+4153 
-4167 KVEEITE
+4167 
-4174 LTNNEEEEADGNNDD
+4174 DG
-4189 VLFRASDVQSELDSV
+4189 VLFRDWDNSGPV
-4204 TNGTHRVTARSERN
+4204 
-4218 QAERSREMYIEDKVQ
+4218 ERSREMYIEDKVQ

-4275 RKITIVLSNHTSVE
+4275 KKITIVLSNHTSVE

-4320 YKSVPN
+4320 YKTVPN
-4326 DIARKIVQLAMR
+4326 DIARKIVQLAIR
-4338 NGWNIRT
+4338 NKWNIRT

-4352 SLAEETDFED
+4352 SLAEETDFEN

-4401 WRSYENLKG
+4401 WRSYQNLKG

-4462 HRMRSG
+4462 HRMQSG

-4553 DYMMAKHGLERNNVM
+4553 DYMMAKHGLERNKVM

-4574 KEFKEKEIAAAGGV
+4574 KEFKEKETAAAGGV

-4692 TTSGEEYA
+4692 KTSGEEYA

-5170 IYGLGELAMTA
+5170 VYGLGELAMTA

-5239 PIYKETPYNTD
+5239 PIYNETPFNTD

-5256 AFKSVS
+5256 AFSSVG
-5262 SEVKATTKFLSDI
+5262 SEVKGITKFLSDI
-5275 TGGDD
+5275 TDGDD

-5311 IKTAKMGFG
+5311 IKTAKMAFG

-5332 NRLYVFGDERTK
+5332 NRLYVYGDERTK

-5364 RIRNY
+5364 LIRNY

-5431 DLRDEVV
+5431 DLRDELV
-5438 HELRKV
+5438 HELREV

>member
-72 TPQPEQPKPTTAT
+72 TPQPAQATQSKPTTAH

-95 VGRAADVVAQSQ
+95 VGRTADVVAQSQ

-112 TKRAIAHAKRHTGL
+112 TNRAIAHAKRHTGL
-126 DVRTPK
+126 EVRTPK
-132 LGQNRNVDKVKDP
+132 LGQNRNVDKVKGSVLGRQQP
-145 VSGQVK
+145 R

-178 YAGESELDRELREAR
+178 HAGESELDRELREAR
-193 QQQADLEDALRK
+193 QQQSDLEDALRK
-205 RREELDNGGKGFFGN
+205 RREELDNGGKGFFGK

-238 NVADYEQD
+238 KVADYEQD

-354 WAIAGAGAPV
+354 WAIAGTGAPV

-433 LVTNTTGLTKTLG
+433 IVSNTTGLTKTLG
-446 EAAKSA
+446 EAAKDA
-452 TGNVGIDKQGN
+452 TGNVGLDKHGH

-621 QFRLTEDKWK
+621 QFRLTEEKWK
-631 PLQEAIDN
+631 PLQEAIDG
-639 TPNEGLAD
+639 TPNERLTDLVMD
-647 VMMDIYGRRDMEAQ
+647 VYGREDMEAQ

-688 SRKQEDDP
+688 SRKQEDNP

-797 GLITDAHNAIEQRTH
+797 GLITDANNAIEQRTH

-904 GVDENEQPIPL
+904 GVDESGQPLPL
-915 GEEEQQEQTAHTEL
+915 GEEQQQEQTAPTEL
-929 PTPLGNEKVQ
+929 PTPLGNEREQ

-1011 NAKAAQSHLDKVKK
+1011 NAKAAQTHLDKVKK

-1040 QAAYAQEVEAAEA
+1040 QAAYAQEVEVAEA

-1075 MLARQS
+1075 MLAKQA
-1081 EEITEAKKVEE
+1081 EQTAEAKKVEE
-1092 ARQVQELTKR
+1092 ARQAQELAKR

-1189 AQAVTRTIA
+1189 AQAVTRNIA

-1271 ETMPYTA
+1271 EAMPYTA

-1354 TDGDGISTQGRELL
+1354 IDGDGISTQGRELL

-1533 IGKAVDARRESVQQ
+1533 IGKAVEARRESVQQ

-1552 RSTKRSEPNRGQKIE
+1552 RSTKRSEPEQGQRVE
-1567 SNETNEY
+1567 SNE
-1574 GTRVASNT
+1574 AT
-1582 ERILPTEGQG
+1582 EHAA
-1592 IEEVPKGKKKD
+1592 EEAPKGKKK
-1603 TSRKNKDDNP
+1603 SEPRKTRPKNEKTNETVLDARPTDKETTETKEQTRTGAKDDK
-1613 SPSAL
+1613 
-1618 HRTAT
+1618 T
-1623 EKGQERLADKK
+1623 
-1634 ENLFSKAERIAK
+1634 
-1646 EDAEQGKAKRNDK
+1646 
-1659 KIAKE
+1659 
-1664 VAEAEAETETNPTE
+1664 
-1678 AQKESGN
+1678 
-1685 YRKGHVRIDGMEI
+1685 
-1698 SIEQPKGSIR
+1698 
-1708 RGTDAKGNKWESEM
+1708 
-1722 RNTYG
+1722 
-1727 YIRGTQSVDG
+1727 
-1737 DHIDVFLSDAPL
+1737 
-1749 HGMVYVVDQV
+1749 
-1759 NPETGEFDEHKVM
+1759 
-1772 YGFDS
+1772 
-1777 EDAAKKAYLSNYEK
+1777 SN
-1791 GWKGLGTITEV
+1791 
-1802 SREEFKEWVQS
+1802 
-1813 SRRKTKPFAEYK
+1813 A
-1825 SVKASKGTKGD
+1825 
-1836 NASAANTILSQK
+1836 ILSQK
-1848 DYVQNRLSEDL
+1848 DYVQKRLSEDL

-1864 KTLEEWETADI
+1864 KTLEEWETSDI

-1890 SYLHE
+1890 SYLRE
-1895 LAKSE
+1895 LAESE

-1908 SSVKEQKEIREHLE
+1908 SSVKEQKEIREHLD

-1964 KVVGQTNES
+1964 NVVGQTNES

-2020 QQVKEEKEVRAEKNE
+2020 QQVKEDKEVRAEKNE

-2184 DAYSITKQHHDKKG
+2184 GAYSITKQHHDKKG

-2256 QPANENEQETTDATH
+2256 QTISEGEQETTDATH

-2310 FDKNEARPVLDTG
+2310 FDKYEARPVLDTG

-2336 ISPIESKEVA
+2336 ISPIESKEVV
-2346 DNKKEDRQKRK
+2346 DNKKEERNKRK
-2357 VSKDTNEE
+2357 VSKETNEE
-2365 KELKSENV
+2365 KELKTENV

-2393 ALGNLFGDFLNE
+2393 ALGNLFGDLFNE

-2430 TREHGRTRTDVNE
+2430 AREHGRSRTDVNE
-2443 QLDGDLQVGGNDRQG
+2443 QYDGDLQVRGNDRQG
-2458 DSGVSRGDKQ
+2458 NSGVSRGDKQ

-2638 ILSLLYPDAQ
+2638 ILSLLYPDAR

-2702 NARKLREGGL
+2702 NARKLREGGI
-2712 GIIITSNGTLDNNRQ
+2712 GILITSNGTLDNNRQ

-2839 GLFPKNGID
+2839 GLYPSMDID
-2848 QNARMQAWVETLG
+2848 QNARIQAWVETLG
-2861 AEAEQKASPEVQETK
+2861 AETEQNASPETQETK

-2891 VLNEDGTFSVAQQG
+2891 ILNEDGTFSVAQQG

-2999 KGDENGNT
+2999 KGNENGNT

-3052 ASTIGESVET
+3052 ASTLGESVET

-3217 EVDKDATSACATKI
+3217 VVDKDATSACATKI

-3401 SEERQTNYIKDK
+3401 SEERQANYIRDK
-3413 INEKLHVLEVLANKN
+3413 IDEKLHVLETLANN
-3428 SKGSKELIGRLE
+3428 GSKGSNELMVRLE
-3440 KEIDVLRAGV
+3440 REIDVLMAGV
-3450 ASIEEQGIQA
+3450 AAIEEQGIQA

-3479 SLMRSIDDVENFD
+3479 SLMRSVDDVENFD

-3634 RTENAAKVS
+3634 RTDNADKVL

-3651 GKDTPQDV
+3651 GKDIPQDV
-3659 YLPQTTALRGI
+3659 YLPQTAALRGI
-3670 MKHVNKELAAYEE
+3670 MKHVNRELTAYENM
-3683 LSGKEKKENS
+3683 SGKLKKENS

-3792 LDIFGKVNSG
+3792 LEIFGKVNSG

-3940 KHKQWEIDQTYIHA
+3940 KQKQWEIDQTYIHA

-3969 IRNAE
+3969 IKNAE

-3980 EANEKEPRIKIGK
+3980 EANDKEPRITIGK

-4030 ELTITIGNIPF
+4030 ELVITIGNIPF

-4071 ELRLFDQPV
+4071 ELGLFDQPV

-4093 SNVITGSD
+4093 SNIITGSD
-4101 FKEIIETRKEYNE
+4101 FKEIIETRNEYNE

-4153 EMEKKEAKYKDIDD
+4153 EMEEKEAKYKDIDNE
-4167 KVEEITE
+4167 VEEITE
-4174 LTNNEEEEADGNNDD
+4174 LTNNEEEEEDGDNDD
-4189 VLFRASDVQSELDSV
+4189 VLFRASDVQSELDSI

-4233 EMRTAVTDAAAKMN
+4233 EMRTAVTDAAEKMN

-4275 RKITIVLSNHTSVE
+4275 KKITIVLSNHTSVE

-4320 YKSVPN
+4320 YKTVPN

-4352 SLAEETDFED
+4352 SLAEETDFEN

-4462 HRMRSG
+4462 HRMKSG

-4553 DYMMAKHGLERNNVM
+4553 DYMMAKHGLERNKVM

-4574 KEFKEKEIAAAGGV
+4574 KEFKEKETAAAGGA

-4639 KNALAIQNLWLD
+4639 KNALAIKNLWLD

-4912 YANTIIHVKESGNYA
+4912 YANTIVHVKESGNYA

-4986 SDIKKTLDKGKG
+4986 NDIKRTLDKGKG
-4998 RKAVEAIFENLDFL
+4998 RKAVEKIFENLDFL

-5102 PQKGAVLATTMLA
+5102 PQKGAALATTMFA

-5126 LSGGDEPEGGE
+5126 LSGGDEPKGGE

-5170 IYGLGELAMTA
+5170 IYGLGELATTM
-5181 MQGQDL
+5181 MSGQDP
-5187 MTRTETMW
+5187 MTRTEAMW

-5239 PIYKETPYNTD
+5239 PIYNEKPYNTD

-5256 AFKSVS
+5256 SFSSVS
-5262 SEVKATTKFLSDI
+5262 SEVKWATKLLSDI

-5280 YTPGAINLNPAQIE
+5280 YAPGAINLNPAQIE
-5294 YIAKGMLGGLYS
+5294 YIAKGMLGGYYS
-5306 FPDKI
+5306 FFADKML
-5311 IKTAKMGFG
+5311 KTGKMVFG

-5332 NRLYVFGDERTK
+5332 NRLYVYGDERTK

-5412 RKEAQGDPEETA
+5412 RKEAQGDAEETA

-5444 K
+5444 KE

>member
-53 DVGNTYE
+53 DVGNSYE

-72 TPQPEQPKPTTAT
+72 KPQPVQAKPTTAT
-85 PMTEAEKRAM
+85 PMTDAEKRAM

-107 QNLAQ
+107 LDLAK
-112 TKRAIAHAKRHTGL
+112 TNRAIAHAKRHTGL

-145 VSGQVK
+145 VSGQPQ

-178 YAGESELDRELREAR
+178 YAGESELDSELREAR

-205 RREELDNGGKGFFGN
+205 RREELDNGGKGFFGK

-337 TLRNQAMQGKYG
+337 TLRNQAMQGKYN

-433 LVTNTTGLTKTLG
+433 IVSNTTGLSKTLG
-446 EAAKSA
+446 EAAKIA

-518 GFLTSM
+518 GFLTTM

-647 VMMDIYGRRDMEAQ
+647 MMMDIYGRRDMEAQ

-688 SRKQEDDP
+688 SRKQENDP

-701 MAIESAADAAYTDGY
+701 MEIESAADAAYTDGY
-716 NAQGPDLARAKR
+716 NAQGSDMARAKR

-743 DVVDAL
+743 DIVDAL

-797 GLITDAHNAIEQRTH
+797 GLITDANNAIEQRTH

-870 VANVLDMVD
+870 VANVLDLVD

-904 GVDENEQPIPL
+904 GVDENGQPIPL
-915 GEEEQQEQTAHTEL
+915 GEEEQQEQTAPTEL
-929 PTPLGNEKVQ
+929 PTPLGNERVQ

-975 GEEEPDFASTTPQ
+975 GEEEPDFASATPQ

-1040 QAAYAQEVEAAEA
+1040 QAVYAQEVQAAEQ

-1075 MLARQS
+1075 MQARQL
-1081 EEITEAKKVEE
+1081 EETAEAKKVEK
-1092 ARQVQELTKR
+1092 ARQAHELAKR
-1102 EEQAKR
+1102 EEQARR
-1108 GAGAAHKSIRE
+1108 GAGTAHKSIRE
-1119 RWENA
+1119 KWETA

-1189 AQAVTRTIA
+1189 AQAVTRNIA

-1211 VSPEGIVLSG
+1211 VSPEGVVLSG

-1234 GTDGAYIETLAQYP
+1234 GTDGAYVDTLAQYP
-1248 NKYGFT
+1248 HKYGFT
-1254 PEQVSGMQHPRV
+1254 TEQVREMQHPRV

-1271 ETMPYTA
+1271 EAMPYTA

-1330 KAAHEAL
+1330 KAAREAL

-1354 TDGDGISTQGRELL
+1354 IDGDGISTQGRELL

-1520 LIYNGTEQEQQTA
+1520 LIYNGTEQEQQKA
-1533 IGKAVDARRESVQQ
+1533 IDQAVDARRESVQQ

-1552 RSTKRSEPNRGQKIE
+1552 RSTKRSEPNQGQRVE
-1567 SNETNEY
+1567 SNE
-1574 GTRVASNT
+1574 AT
-1582 ERILPTEGQG
+1582 EHAA
-1592 IEEVPKGKKKD
+1592 EEAPKGKKK
-1603 TSRKNKDDNP
+1603 SEPRKTRPKN
-1613 SPSAL
+1613 
-1618 HRTAT
+1618 
-1623 EKGQERLADKK
+1623 EKTNETVLDARPTDK
-1634 ENLFSKAERIAK
+1634 ET
-1646 EDAEQGKAKRNDK
+1646 
-1659 KIAKE
+1659 
-1664 VAEAEAETETNPTE
+1664 TET
-1678 AQKESGN
+1678 KEQTRTG
-1685 YRKGHVRIDGMEI
+1685 
-1698 SIEQPKGSIR
+1698 
-1708 RGTDAKGNKWESEM
+1708 AK
-1722 RNTYG
+1722 
-1727 YIRGTQSVDG
+1727 VD
-1737 DHIDVFLSDAPL
+1737 I
-1749 HGMVYVVDQV
+1749 
-1759 NPETGEFDEHKVM
+1759 T
-1772 YGFDS
+1772 
-1777 EDAAKKAYLSNYEK
+1777 SN
-1791 GWKGLGTITEV
+1791 
-1802 SREEFKEWVQS
+1802 
-1813 SRRKTKPFAEYK
+1813 A
-1825 SVKASKGTKGD
+1825 
-1836 NASAANTILSQK
+1836 ILSQK
-1848 DYVQNRLSEDL
+1848 DYVQKRLSEDL

-1864 KTLEEWETADI
+1864 KTLEEWETSDI

-1890 SYLHE
+1890 SYLRE
-1895 LAKSE
+1895 LAESE

-1964 KVVGQTNES
+1964 NVVGQTNES

-2020 QQVKEEKEVRAEKNE
+2020 QQVKEDKEVRAEKNE

-2136 NVATIDNEGNEVHP
+2136 NVATIDNEGNEVRP

-2184 DAYSITKQHHDKKG
+2184 GAYSITKQHHDKKG

-2256 QPANENEQETTDATH
+2256 QTISEREQETTDATH
-2271 DVEQPKSIDRQ
+2271 DVEQPKSIDKQ

-2310 FDKNEARPVLDTG
+2310 FDKYEAKPVLDTG
-2323 LAPVIYEVVNFED
+2323 LAPVMYEVVNFED
-2336 ISPIESKEVA
+2336 ISPLDRTDVTKQKNNEHDDKQTETNTTAVAEEAGAVAKQAQSVSQTATTAKEIHIELEKVDRAIEKVNRQLAVLGYYEAEKVRKDYNEEYGYMRNAEKKAVKDVTSLAKELAKDLGVDIFEITHTPPNKNGKRKPIPLVSANLSPIGGDITFSLPINEGKKKLAFWIRIDNEGGNLRVKDIVYSLDNSFNEFSEPNITYNKLLSNVKSDIEWLNSRETSRTDNKQKKDFAEKSESKE
-2346 DNKKEDRQKRK
+2346 
-2357 VSKDTNEE
+2357 
-2365 KELKSENV
+2365 
-2373 EKTPSKETSSKGKD
+2373 TPSKGKD

-2393 ALGNLFGDFLNE
+2393 ALGDLFGDLFNE

-2430 TREHGRTRTDVNE
+2430 AREHGRSRTDVNE
-2443 QLDGDLQVGGNDRQG
+2443 QYDGDLQVRGNDRQG

-2478 RVSRLAQGKNANNN
+2478 RVSRLAQGKNSNNN
-2492 HSERGVDYAPKSV
+2492 HSERGVDYAPRSV

-2638 ILSLLYPDAQ
+2638 ILSLLYPDAR

-2687 LSKKFKSIQDFAIAK
+2687 LSKKFKSIQDFALAK
-2702 NARKLREGGL
+2702 NARKLREGGI
-2712 GIIITSNGTLDNNRQ
+2712 GILITSNGTLDNNRQ

-2861 AEAEQKASPEVQETK
+2861 AETEQKASPETQETK

-2891 VLNEDGTFSVAQQG
+2891 ILNEDGTFSIAQQG

-2999 KGDENGNT
+2999 KGNENGNT
-3007 VEVVGKTDVFKRR
+3007 VEVVGKTDVFKGR

-3052 ASTIGESVET
+3052 ASTLGESVET
-3062 TKAGLISE
+3062 AKAGLISE

-3401 SEERQTNYIKDK
+3401 SEERQANYIKDK
-3413 INEKLHVLEVLANKN
+3413 IDEKLHVLETLANKN

-3479 SLMRSIDDVENFD
+3479 ALMRSIDDVENFD

-3643 EKVPQTEL
+3643 EKVPETEL

-3940 KHKQWEIDQTYIHA
+3940 KQKQWEIDQTYIHA

-3969 IRNAE
+3969 IKNAE

-4030 ELTITIGNIPF
+4030 ELTLTIGNIPF

-4071 ELRLFDQPV
+4071 ELGLFDQPV

-4153 EMEKKEAKYKDIDD
+4153 EMEEKEAKYKDIDNE
-4167 KVEEITE
+4167 VEEITE
-4174 LTNNEEEEADGNNDD
+4174 LTNNEEEEEDGDNDD
-4189 VLFRASDVQSELDSV
+4189 VLFRASDVQSELDSI

-4260 TEQKKRAK
+4260 TEQKRRAK

-4352 SLAEETDFED
+4352 SLAEETDFEN
-4362 AKTKGWLQKIKD
+4362 AKTKGWLQKIKE

-4462 HRMRSG
+4462 HRMQSG

-4553 DYMMAKHGLERNNVM
+4553 DYMMAKHGLERNKVM

-4595 EILEKYRKR
+4595 EILEKHRKR

-4809 AEKEPDKYVRQA
+4809 AGKEPDKYVRQA

-4912 YANTIIHVKESGNYA
+4912 YANTIVHVKESGNYA

-4986 SDIKKTLDKGKG
+4986 NDIKKTLDKGKG

-5126 LSGGDEPEGGE
+5126 LSGGDEPKGGE

-5159 IKIALPQEFRA
+5159 VKIALPQEFRA
-5170 IYGLGELAMTA
+5170 IYGLGELAMTS
-5181 MQGQDL
+5181 MKGQDL
-5187 MTRTETMW
+5187 TTRTEAMW
-5195 AAAEQLTQVLPINF
+5195 AAAEQLTQLLPINF

-5222 ALKPIVE
+5222 AVKPVVE

-5239 PIYKETPYNTD
+5239 PIYKETPFNTD

-5256 AFKSVS
+5256 AFSSVS

-5275 TGGDD
+5275 TDGDD

-5364 RIRNY
+5364 LIRNY

-5412 RKEAQGDPEETA
+5412 RKEAQGDAEETA

-5431 DLRDEVV
+5431 DLRDELI
-5438 HELRKV
+5438 HELREV

>member
-53 DVGNTYE
+53 DVGNSYE

-72 TPQPEQPKPTTAT
+72 KSQPTQPKPTTAT
-85 PMTEAEKRAM
+85 PMTEAEKRTM

-107 QNLAQ
+107 QDLAQ
-112 TKRAIAHAKRHTGL
+112 TNRAIAHAKRHTGL

-132 LGQNRNVDKVKDP
+132 LGQNRNVDKVNGS
-145 VSGQVK
+145 VSGQPQ

-193 QQQADLEDALRK
+193 QQQIDLEDALRK
-205 RREELDNGGKGFFGN
+205 RREELDNGGKGFFGK
-220 MLESAAQATR
+220 MLENAAQATR

-290 FGDGRAELNDA
+290 FGDGRSELNDA

-364 SLDMMKNMLLGGGI
+364 SLDMMKNMLLGGAL

-433 LVTNTTGLTKTLG
+433 TISNTTGLGKTIG
-446 EAAKSA
+446 DAAKMA
-452 TGNVGIDKQGN
+452 RGNVNIDNNGN
-463 FQFENQKGLM
+463 LFVENKKGLIP
-473 SALAEA
+473 SFVES
-479 ERSQIGE
+479 ERANIIE
-486 NASEMFGE
+486 NGSEMLGE
-494 FLPDIGIGKL
+494 FLPSLALGKISMAAANKL
-504 AIRGLEKI
+504 
-512 GLSKMA
+512 GLSNVSKFFTQI
-518 GFLTSM
+518 GT
-524 GGKQWAKQ
+524 KQWYKQ
-532 YAQVLRASGF
+532 YNRALRASGF
-542 NGMPNEA
+542 NGMPNEM
-549 LEEYAGILYNQL
+549 LEEYAGILGNEL
-561 TGDSDNGLK
+561 TGDSENGLK
-570 TLADVRT
+570 SLKDFRT
-577 HRDIWLGTATV
+577 HQDIGMGVLTV

-647 VMMDIYGRRDMEAQ
+647 VMMDIYGRKDMEAQ

-668 YVHNLVKYRGYNV
+668 YAHNLVKYRGYNV

-728 EYDSATKYIVEVLGS
+728 EYDSANKYIVEVLGS
-743 DVVDAL
+743 DVVDSL

-782 MKFDGVVQRAKDDLD
+782 MRFDGVVQRAKDDLD

-887 EQTITHEFGT
+887 EQTITHKFGT

-904 GVDENEQPIPL
+904 GVDENGQPIPL
-915 GEEEQQEQTAHTEL
+915 GEEEQQEQTTPTEL
-929 PTPLGNEKVQ
+929 PTPLGNERVQ

-951 TEQEQEEEQEEQEI
+951 TEQEQKKEQEEQEI

-975 GEEEPDFASTTPQ
+975 GDEEPDFASATPQ

-1040 QAAYAQEVEAAEA
+1040 QAAYAQEVQAAEQ
-1053 AVQYWNDVKATQ
+1053 AVQYWNDVRATQ

-1075 MLARQS
+1075 MQARQL
-1081 EEITEAKKVEE
+1081 EETAEAKKVEK
-1092 ARQVQELTKR
+1092 ARQEHELAKR

-1108 GAGAAHKSIRE
+1108 GAGTAHKSIRE

-1211 VSPEGIVLSG
+1211 VSPEGVVLSG

-1234 GTDGAYIETLAQYP
+1234 GTDGAYLETLAQYP
-1248 NKYGFT
+1248 HKYGFT
-1254 PEQVSGMQHPRV
+1254 AEQVREMQHPRV

-1271 ETMPYTA
+1271 EAMPYTA

-1354 TDGDGISTQGRELL
+1354 IDGDGISTQGRELL

-1375 AFEGNPDAVR
+1375 AFEGNPDAIR

-1437 GEKVSSYAR
+1437 GERVSSYAR

-1552 RSTKRSEPNRGQKIE
+1552 RSDEGSEP
-1567 SNETNEY
+1567 
-1574 GTRVASNT
+1574 
-1582 ERILPTEGQG
+1582 
-1592 IEEVPKGKKKD
+1592 
-1603 TSRKNKDDNP
+1603 
-1613 SPSAL
+1613 
-1618 HRTAT
+1618 
-1623 EKGQERLADKK
+1623 
-1634 ENLFSKAERIAK
+1634 ERIAE
-1646 EDAEQGKAKRNDK
+1646 EDAERRKGRKLDK
-1659 KIAKE
+1659 KT
-1664 VAEAEAETETNPTE
+1664 AEEIKMAEDETDTNPTE

-1708 RGTDAKGNKWESEM
+1708 RGTDAKGNKWESKM
-1722 RNTYG
+1722 HNTYG

-1749 HGMVYVVDQV
+1749 HGKVYVVDQV

-1813 SRRKTKPFAEYK
+1813 SKRKTKPFAEYK
-1825 SVKASKGTKGD
+1825 SVKASKETKGD
-1836 NASAANTILSQK
+1836 NASAANAILSQK
-1848 DYVQNRLSEDL
+1848 DYVQKRLSEDL

-1890 SYLHE
+1890 SYLRE
-1895 LAKSE
+1895 LAESE

-1964 KVVGQTNES
+1964 NVVGQTNES

-1993 SNETHNNNEDKQP
+1993 SNETHNNNEDKQT
-2006 KETGANKVSSNATE
+2006 KETGTNKVSSNATE
-2020 QQVKEEKEVRAEKNE
+2020 QQSKEDKEVRAEKNE

-2243 EEARTFAE
+2243 KEARTFAE

-2256 QPANENEQETTDATH
+2256 QTISEVEQETTDATH

-2310 FDKNEARPVLDTG
+2310 FDKYEARPVLDTG
-2323 LAPVIYEVVNFED
+2323 LAPVMYEVVNFED

-2346 DNKKEDRQKRK
+2346 HNKKEERKKRK
-2357 VSKDTNEE
+2357 VSKETNEG
-2365 KELKSENV
+2365 KEIKSENV

-2393 ALGNLFGDFLNE
+2393 ALGDLFGDLFNE

-2420 KDSRGSTGIQ
+2420 KDSRGNTGIQ
-2430 TREHGRTRTDVNE
+2430 AREHGRSRTDVNE
-2443 QLDGDLQVGGNDRQG
+2443 QYDGDLQVRGNDRQG

-2468 EQRSPERPSR
+2468 EQRSPGRPSR
-2478 RVSRLAQGKNANNN
+2478 RVSRLAQGKNSNNN

-2638 ILSLLYPDAQ
+2638 ILSLLYPDAR

-2702 NARKLREGGL
+2702 NARKLREGGI
-2712 GIIITSNGTLDNNRQ
+2712 GILITSNGTLDNNRQ
-2727 LHQWLT
+2727 LYQWLT

-2839 GLFPKNGID
+2839 GLYPSRDID

-2861 AEAEQKASPEVQETK
+2861 AETEQNASPETQETK

-2891 VLNEDGTFSVAQQG
+2891 ILNEDGTFSIAQQG

-3052 ASTIGESVET
+3052 ASTLGESVET

-3121 NEIPTHLI
+3121 NDIPTHLI

-3134 SSWLKPAL
+3134 SSWLKPSL

-3217 EVDKDATSACATKI
+3217 VVDKDATSACATKI

-3401 SEERQTNYIKDK
+3401 SEERQANYIRDK
-3413 INEKLHVLEVLANKN
+3413 IDEKLHVLETLANN
-3428 SKGSKELIGRLE
+3428 GSKGSNELMVRLE
-3440 KEIDVLRAGV
+3440 REIDVLMAGV
-3450 ASIEEQGIQA
+3450 AAIEEQGIQA

-3479 SLMRSIDDVENFD
+3479 SLMRSVDDVENFD

-3634 RTENAAKVS
+3634 RTDNADKVL

-3651 GKDTPQDV
+3651 GKDIPQDV
-3659 YLPQTTALRGI
+3659 YLPQTAALRGI
-3670 MKHVNKELAAYEE
+3670 MKHVNRELTAYENM
-3683 LSGKEKKENS
+3683 SGKLKKENS

-3792 LDIFGKVNSG
+3792 LEIFGKVNSG

-3940 KHKQWEIDQTYIHA
+3940 KQKQWEIDQTYIHA

-3969 IRNAE
+3969 IKNAE

-3980 EANEKEPRIKIGK
+3980 EANDKEPRITIGK

-4030 ELTITIGNIPF
+4030 ELVITIGNIPF

-4071 ELRLFDQPV
+4071 ELGLFDQPV

-4101 FKEIIETRKEYNE
+4101 FKEIIETRNEYNE

-4153 EMEKKEAKYKDIDD
+4153 EMEEKEAKYKDIDNE
-4167 KVEEITE
+4167 VEEITE
-4174 LTNNEEEEADGNNDD
+4174 LTNNEEEEEDGDNDD
-4189 VLFRASDVQSELDSV
+4189 VLFRASDVQSELDSI

-4275 RKITIVLSNHTSVE
+4275 KKITIVLSNHTSVE

-4320 YKSVPN
+4320 YKTVPN

-4352 SLAEETDFED
+4352 SLAEETDFEN
-4362 AKTKGWLQKIKD
+4362 AKTKGWLQKIKE

-4462 HRMRSG
+4462 HRIQSG

-4553 DYMMAKHGLERNNVM
+4553 DYMMAKHGLERNKVM

-4574 KEFKEKEIAAAGGV
+4574 KEFKEKEIAAAIGV

-4595 EILEKYRKR
+4595 EILEKHRKR

-4639 KNALAIQNLWLD
+4639 KNALAIKNLWLD

-4900 DFVIS
+4900 DFVVS

-4912 YANTIIHVKESGNYA
+4912 YANTIVHVKESGNYA

-4986 SDIKKTLDKGKG
+4986 NDIKRTLDKGKG
-4998 RKAVEAIFENLDFL
+4998 RKAVEKIFENLDFL

-5102 PQKGAVLATTMLA
+5102 PQKGAALATTMLA

-5170 IYGLGELAMTA
+5170 IYGLGELATTM
-5181 MQGQDL
+5181 MSGQDP
-5187 MTRTETMW
+5187 MTRTEAMW

-5209 LEGGGSMTAFVPT
+5209 LEGGGSWTAFAPT

-5275 TGGDD
+5275 TDGDD

-5356 KEYEQTKK
+5356 KEYDQTKK
-5364 RIRNY
+5364 LIRNY

-5431 DLRDEVV
+5431 DLRDELV
-5438 HELRKV
+5438 HELREV

>member
-53 DVGNTYE
+53 DVGNSYE

-72 TPQPEQPKPTTAT
+72 KAQPTQPKPTTAST

-107 QNLAQ
+107 QDLAQ

-132 LGQNRNVDKVKDP
+132 LGQNRNVDKVNGS
-145 VSGQVK
+145 VSGQPQ

-205 RREELDNGGKGFFGN
+205 RREELDNGGKGFFGK

-329 SAEQVLTA
+329 SAEQVLMA

-349 EEYGG
+349 DDYGM

-378 FQDVS
+378 FQGVS

-397 VAKASTKGLLKGAS
+397 VAKASTKGLLKGAL

-433 LVTNTTGLTKTLG
+433 LVSNTTGLTKTLG

-452 TGNVGIDKQGN
+452 TGNVGIDKHGH

-621 QFRLTEDKWK
+621 QFRLTEEKWK

-639 TPNEGLAD
+639 TPNEGLTD

-668 YVHNLVKYRGYNV
+668 YAHNLVKYRGYNV

-743 DVVDAL
+743 DVVDSL
-749 SEEPVLTLK
+749 NEEPVLTLK

-819 IILKEDEKRVYV
+819 IILKEDGKRVYV

-904 GVDENEQPIPL
+904 GVDENGQPIPL
-915 GEEEQQEQTAHTEL
+915 GEEEQQEQTAPTEL
-929 PTPLGNEKVQ
+929 PTPLGNEREQ

-951 TEQEQEEEQEEQEI
+951 TEQEQEQKEQEV

-975 GEEEPDFASTTPQ
+975 GEEEPDFASATPQ

-1040 QAAYAQEVEAAEA
+1040 QAVYAQEVQAAEQ

-1065 DAIDKQQREE
+1065 DAIDKQQRAE
-1075 MLARQS
+1075 MQARQS
-1081 EEITEAKKVEE
+1081 EETAEAKKVEE
-1092 ARQVQELTKR
+1092 ARQEHELAKR

-1108 GAGAAHKSIRE
+1108 GAGAAHESIRE
-1119 RWENA
+1119 KWENA

-1161 NEFAKT
+1161 NEFAKS
-1167 EGYPVDENGHSVNDR
+1167 EGFPVDENGHSVNDR

-1189 AQAVTRTIA
+1189 AQAVTRNIA
-1198 DNYDARALQSPVV
+1198 DNYDARAPANMPAEQPINSGGSQS
-1211 VSPEGIVLSG
+1211 S
-1221 NGRTMAGE
+1221 T
-1229 LAAIN
+1229 
-1234 GTDGAYIETLAQYP
+1234 
-1248 NKYGFT
+1248 
-1254 PEQVSGMQHPRV
+1254 
-1266 VFMAD
+1266 
-1271 ETMPYTA
+1271 
-1278 ETFAKF
+1278 
-1284 NQQEM
+1284 
-1289 KGQSKTEQSV
+1289 
-1299 KLGKVVSDEVF
+1299 GKVKDNF
-1310 NRIIRGINGYDT
+1310 AI
-1322 LAEFYADT
+1322 AQAD
-1330 KAAHEAL
+1330 
-1337 LELQDAGVITQ
+1337 
-1348 AQMAEL
+1348 
-1354 TDGDGISTQGRELL
+1354 
-1368 ENVLIGK
+1368 NVKNEGK
-1375 AFEGNPDAVR
+1375 
-1385 QLAEY
+1385 
-1390 KGMRQSV
+1390 
-1397 ITALAEIANN
+1397 
-1407 KALGEAYELGTEIAA
+1407 
-1422 AISLAYQARKAGFKA
+1422 
-1437 GEKVSSYAR
+1437 
-1446 QMNLFAF
+1446 
-1453 DDGDTVADYTNAT
+1453 
-1466 MLMLADVL
+1466 
-1474 NDNRTSALK
+1474 
-1483 KLLAVYNH
+1483 
-1491 RAVDQANG
+1491 
-1499 QLDLFSGGIKDKATI
+1499 
-1514 INEVKQ
+1514 
-1520 LIYNGTEQEQQTA
+1520 
-1533 IGKAVDARRESVQQ
+1533 
-1547 NGTSE
+1547 
-1552 RSTKRSEPNRGQKIE
+1552 
-1567 SNETNEY
+1567 ETNE
-1574 GTRVASNT
+1574 
-1582 ERILPTEGQG
+1582 
-1592 IEEVPKGKKKD
+1592 
-1603 TSRKNKDDNP
+1603 
-1613 SPSAL
+1613 
-1618 HRTAT
+1618 
-1623 EKGQERLADKK
+1623 
-1634 ENLFSKAERIAK
+1634 
-1646 EDAEQGKAKRNDK
+1646 
-1659 KIAKE
+1659 
-1664 VAEAEAETETNPTE
+1664 
-1678 AQKESGN
+1678 
-1685 YRKGHVRIDGMEI
+1685 
-1698 SIEQPKGSIR
+1698 
-1708 RGTDAKGNKWESEM
+1708 
-1722 RNTYG
+1722 
-1727 YIRGTQSVDG
+1727 
-1737 DHIDVFLSDAPL
+1737 
-1749 HGMVYVVDQV
+1749 
-1759 NPETGEFDEHKVM
+1759 
-1772 YGFDS
+1772 
-1777 EDAAKKAYLSNYEK
+1777 
-1791 GWKGLGTITEV
+1791 
-1802 SREEFKEWVQS
+1802 
-1813 SRRKTKPFAEYK
+1813 
-1825 SVKASKGTKGD
+1825 
-1836 NASAANTILSQK
+1836 TILSQK
-1848 DYVQNRLSEDL
+1848 DYVQKRLSEDL

-1890 SYLHE
+1890 SYIRE
-1895 LAKSE
+1895 LAESE

-1964 KVVGQTNES
+1964 NVVGQTNES

-1978 NGRKYVIK
+1978 NDRKYVIK

-2006 KETGANKVSSNATE
+2006 KGTGANKVSSNATE
-2020 QQVKEEKEVRAEKNE
+2020 QQAKEEKEVRAEKNE

-2050 ARLRNKLRGQLN
+2050 TRLRNKLRGQLN

-2136 NVATIDNEGNEVHP
+2136 NVATIDNEGNEVRP

-2184 DAYSITKQHHDKKG
+2184 GAYSITKQHHDKKG

-2256 QPANENEQETTDATH
+2256 QTISEREQETTDATH
-2271 DVEQPKSIDRQ
+2271 DVEQPKSIDKQ

-2310 FDKNEARPVLDTG
+2310 FDKYGAKPVLDTG
-2323 LAPVIYEVVNFED
+2323 LAPVMYEVVNFED
-2336 ISPIESKEVA
+2336 ISPLDRTDVTKQKNNEHDDKQTETNTTAVAEEAGAVAKQAQSVSQTATTAKEIHIELEKVDRAIEKVNRQLAVLGYYEAEKVRKDYNEEYGYMRNAEKKAVKDVTSLAKELAKDLGVDIFEITHTPPNKNGKRKPIPLVSANISPIGGDITFSLPINEGKKKLAFWIRIDNEGGNLRVKDIVYSLDNSFNEFSEPNITYNKLLSKVKSNIEWLNSRGTSRTDNKQKKDFAEKSESKE
-2346 DNKKEDRQKRK
+2346 
-2357 VSKDTNEE
+2357 
-2365 KELKSENV
+2365 
-2373 EKTPSKETSSKGKD
+2373 TPSKGKD

-2393 ALGNLFGDFLNE
+2393 ALGDLFGDLFNE

-2430 TREHGRTRTDVNE
+2430 AREHGRSRTDVNE
-2443 QLDGDLQVGGNDRQG
+2443 QYDGDLQVRGNDRQG
-2458 DSGVSRGDKQ
+2458 NSGVSRGDKQ
-2468 EQRSPERPSR
+2468 EQRSPGRPSR

-2559 KEIIGEEAYQ
+2559 KEIIGDEAYQ

-2702 NARKLREGGL
+2702 NARKLREGGI
-2712 GIIITSNGTLDNNRQ
+2712 GILITSNGTLDNNRQ

-2861 AEAEQKASPEVQETK
+2861 AETEQKASPETQETK

-2891 VLNEDGTFSVAQQG
+2891 ILNEDGTFSVAQQG

-2932 KSAVAEVL
+2932 KSAVADVL

-3052 ASTIGESVET
+3052 ASTLGESVET

-3217 EVDKDATSACATKI
+3217 VVDKDATSACATKI

-3273 EDFLP
+3273 DDFLP

-3401 SEERQTNYIKDK
+3401 SEERQANYIRDK
-3413 INEKLHVLEVLANKN
+3413 IDEKLHVLETLANN
-3428 SKGSKELIGRLE
+3428 GSKGSNELMVRLE
-3440 KEIDVLRAGV
+3440 REIDVLMAGV
-3450 ASIEEQGIQA
+3450 AAIEEQGIQA

-3479 SLMRSIDDVENFD
+3479 ALMRSVDDVENFD

-3634 RTENAAKVS
+3634 RTDNADKVS
-3643 EKVPQTEL
+3643 EKVPETEL

-3940 KHKQWEIDQTYIHA
+3940 KQKQWEIDQTYIHA

-3969 IRNAE
+3969 IKNAE

-4030 ELTITIGNIPF
+4030 ELTLTIGNIPF

-4071 ELRLFDQPV
+4071 ELGLFDQPV

-4153 EMEKKEAKYKDIDD
+4153 EMEEKEAKYKDIDNE
-4167 KVEEITE
+4167 VEEITE
-4174 LTNNEEEEADGNNDD
+4174 LTNNEEEEEDGDNDD
-4189 VLFRASDVQSELDSV
+4189 VLFRASDVQSELDSI

-4260 TEQKKRAK
+4260 TEQKRRAK

-4352 SLAEETDFED
+4352 SLAEETDFEN
-4362 AKTKGWLQKIKD
+4362 AKTKGWLQKIKE

-4462 HRMRSG
+4462 HRMQSG

-4553 DYMMAKHGLERNNVM
+4553 DYMMAKHGLERNKVM

-4574 KEFKEKEIAAAGGV
+4574 KEFKEKEIAAAGGA

-4595 EILEKYRKR
+4595 EILEKHRKR

-4639 KNALAIQNLWLD
+4639 KNALAIKNLWLD

-4912 YANTIIHVKESGNYA
+4912 YANTIVHVKESGNYA

-4986 SDIKKTLDKGKG
+4986 NDIKKTLDKGKG

-5069 TSAFVSG
+5069 TSAFISG

-5170 IYGLGELAMTA
+5170 IYGLGELATTM
-5181 MQGQDL
+5181 MSGQDQ
-5187 MTRTETMW
+5187 MTRTEAMW

-5239 PIYKETPYNTD
+5239 PIYKETPFNTD

-5275 TGGDD
+5275 TDGDD

-5364 RIRNY
+5364 LIRNY

-5412 RKEAQGDPEETA
+5412 RKEAQGDAEETA

-5444 K
+5444 KE

>member
-53 DVGNTYE
+53 DVGNSYE

-72 TPQPEQPKPTTAT
+72 KAQPTQPKPTTAST

-107 QNLAQ
+107 QDLAQ

-132 LGQNRNVDKVKDP
+132 LGQNRNVDKVNGS
-145 VSGQVK
+145 VSGQPQ

-168 AQNEYDQAKQ
+168 AQNDYDQAKQ
-178 YAGESELDRELREAR
+178 YTGESELDRELREAR

-205 RREELDNGGKGFFGN
+205 RREELDNGGKGFFGK

-329 SAEQVLTA
+329 SAEQVLMA

-349 EEYGG
+349 DDYGM

-378 FQDVS
+378 FQGVS

-397 VAKASTKGLLKGAS
+397 VAKASTKGLLKGAL

-433 LVTNTTGLTKTLG
+433 LVSNTTGLTKTLG

-452 TGNVGIDKQGN
+452 TGNVGIDKHGH

-494 FLPDIGIGKL
+494 FIPDIGIGKL

-621 QFRLTEDKWK
+621 QFRLTEEKWK
-631 PLQEAIDN
+631 PLQEVIDN

-701 MAIESAADAAYTDGY
+701 MEIESAADAAYTDGY

-743 DVVDAL
+743 DVVDSL
-749 SEEPVLTLK
+749 NEEPVLTLK

-904 GVDENEQPIPL
+904 GVDESGQPLPL
-915 GEEEQQEQTAHTEL
+915 GEEEQQQYTEEQTAPTEL
-929 PTPLGNEKVQ
+929 PTPLGNEREQ

-975 GEEEPDFASTTPQ
+975 GEEEPDFASATPQ

-1040 QAAYAQEVEAAEA
+1040 QAAYAQEVQAAEQ
-1053 AVQYWNDVKATQ
+1053 AVRYWDEVKAVQ

-1075 MLARQS
+1075 MQARQL
-1081 EEITEAKKVEE
+1081 EETAEAKKVEK
-1092 ARQVQELTKR
+1092 ARQTQELAKR

-1108 GAGAAHKSIRE
+1108 GAGAAHESIRE
-1119 RWENA
+1119 KWEAA

-1189 AQAVTRTIA
+1189 AQAVTRNIA

-1211 VSPEGIVLSG
+1211 VSPEGVVLSG

-1234 GTDGAYIETLAQYP
+1234 GTDGAYLETLAQYP
-1248 NKYGFT
+1248 HKYGFT
-1254 PEQVSGMQHPRV
+1254 TEQVRGMQHPRV

-1271 ETMPYTA
+1271 EAMPYTA

-1330 KAAHEAL
+1330 KAAHDAL

-1354 TDGDGISTQGRELL
+1354 IDGDGISTQGRELL

-1499 QLDLFSGGIKDKATI
+1499 QLDLFSGGIKDKDTI

-1552 RSTKRSEPNRGQKIE
+1552 RSTKGSEPEQGQRVE
-1567 SNETNEY
+1567 SNE
-1574 GTRVASNT
+1574 AT
-1582 ERILPTEGQG
+1582 EHAA
-1592 IEEVPKGKKKD
+1592 EEAPKGKKK
-1603 TSRKNKDDNP
+1603 SEPRKTRPKNEKTNETVLDARPTDKETTETKEQTRTGAKDDK
-1613 SPSAL
+1613 
-1618 HRTAT
+1618 T
-1623 EKGQERLADKK
+1623 
-1634 ENLFSKAERIAK
+1634 
-1646 EDAEQGKAKRNDK
+1646 
-1659 KIAKE
+1659 
-1664 VAEAEAETETNPTE
+1664 
-1678 AQKESGN
+1678 
-1685 YRKGHVRIDGMEI
+1685 
-1698 SIEQPKGSIR
+1698 
-1708 RGTDAKGNKWESEM
+1708 
-1722 RNTYG
+1722 
-1727 YIRGTQSVDG
+1727 
-1737 DHIDVFLSDAPL
+1737 
-1749 HGMVYVVDQV
+1749 
-1759 NPETGEFDEHKVM
+1759 
-1772 YGFDS
+1772 
-1777 EDAAKKAYLSNYEK
+1777 SN
-1791 GWKGLGTITEV
+1791 
-1802 SREEFKEWVQS
+1802 
-1813 SRRKTKPFAEYK
+1813 A
-1825 SVKASKGTKGD
+1825 
-1836 NASAANTILSQK
+1836 ILSQK
-1848 DYVQNRLSEDL
+1848 DYVQKRLSEDL

-1864 KTLEEWETADI
+1864 KTLEEWETSDI

-1890 SYLHE
+1890 SYLRE
-1895 LAKSE
+1895 LAESE

-1964 KVVGQTNES
+1964 NVVGQTNES

-2020 QQVKEEKEVRAEKNE
+2020 QQVKEDKEVRAEKNE

-2150 NIIATAEQVDNEA
+2150 NIIATAEQVNNEA

-2173 KEVTEVEDVDT
+2173 KEATEVEDVDT

-2256 QPANENEQETTDATH
+2256 QTISEREQETTDATH
-2271 DVEQPKSIDRQ
+2271 DVEQPKSIDKQ

-2310 FDKNEARPVLDTG
+2310 FDKYEARPVLDTG
-2323 LAPVIYEVVNFED
+2323 LAPVMYEVVSFED
-2336 ISPIESKEVA
+2336 INPIESKEVA
-2346 DNKKEDRQKRK
+2346 HNKKEERNKRK
-2357 VSKDTNEE
+2357 VSKETNEE
-2365 KELKSENV
+2365 KELKTENV

-2393 ALGNLFGDFLNE
+2393 ALGDLFGDLLNE

-2430 TREHGRTRTDVNE
+2430 AREHGRSRTDVNE
-2443 QLDGDLQVGGNDRQG
+2443 QYDGDLQVRGNDRQG

-2468 EQRSPERPSR
+2468 EQRSPGRPSR
-2478 RVSRLAQGKNANNN
+2478 RVSRLAQGKNSNNN
-2492 HSERGVDYAPKSV
+2492 HSERGVDYAPRSV

-2702 NARKLREGGL
+2702 NARKLREGGI
-2712 GIIITSNGTLDNNRQ
+2712 GILITSNGTLDNNRQ

-2861 AEAEQKASPEVQETK
+2861 AETEQKASPETQETK

-2891 VLNEDGTFSVAQQG
+2891 ILNEDGTFSVAQQG

-2932 KSAVAEVL
+2932 KSAVADVL

-3052 ASTIGESVET
+3052 ASTLGESVET

-3273 EDFLP
+3273 DDFLP

-3401 SEERQTNYIKDK
+3401 SEERQANYIRDK
-3413 INEKLHVLEVLANKN
+3413 IDEKLHVLETLANKN

-3479 SLMRSIDDVENFD
+3479 ALIRSIDDVENFD

-3570 YLMPADTMREYDI
+3570 YLMPADTMREYHI

-3634 RTENAAKVS
+3634 RTDNADKVL

-3940 KHKQWEIDQTYIHA
+3940 KQKQWEIDQTYIHA

-3969 IRNAE
+3969 IKNAE

-3980 EANEKEPRIKIGK
+3980 EANDKEPRITIGK

-4030 ELTITIGNIPF
+4030 ELVITIGNIPF

-4071 ELRLFDQPV
+4071 ELGLFDQPV

-4153 EMEKKEAKYKDIDD
+4153 EMEEKEAKYKDIDNE
-4167 KVEEITE
+4167 VEEITE
-4174 LTNNEEEEADGNNDD
+4174 LTNNEEEEEDGDNDD
-4189 VLFRASDVQSELDSV
+4189 VLFRASDVQSELDSI
-4204 TNGTHRVTARSERN
+4204 TNGTHRVTASSERD

-4260 TEQKKRAK
+4260 TEQKRRAK

-4275 RKITIVLSNHTSVE
+4275 KKITIVLSNHTSVE

-4320 YKSVPN
+4320 YKTVPN

-4352 SLAEETDFED
+4352 SLAEETDFEN
-4362 AKTKGWLQKIKD
+4362 AKTKGWLQKIKE
-4374 FFIKMLDATIGRKT
+4374 FFIEMLGAITGRKT

-4462 HRMRSG
+4462 HRMKSG
-4468 GVQHIEAMQDSM
+4468 GVQHIEAVQDSM

-4553 DYMMAKHGLERNNVM
+4553 DYMMAKHGLERNKVM

-4574 KEFKEKEIAAAGGV
+4574 KEFKEKEIAAAIGV

-4595 EILEKYRKR
+4595 EILEKHRKR

-4626 QRAKEFVEKYEEK
+4626 QRAKEFVEKYEGK
-4639 KNALAIQNLWLD
+4639 KNALAIKNLWLD

-4782 FPDIDPNDKP
+4782 FPDIDPNDNP
-4792 ELVDI
+4792 ELVDKKI
-4797 KVEEFEKKMQEL
+4797 EEFEKKMQEL

-4912 YANTIIHVKESGNYA
+4912 YANTIVHVKESGNYA

-4986 SDIKKTLDKGKG
+4986 NDIKKTLDKGKG

-5102 PQKGAVLATTMLA
+5102 PQKGAALATTMLA

-5126 LSGGDEPEGGE
+5126 LSGGDEPEGGV

-5170 IYGLGELAMTA
+5170 IYGLGELATTM
-5181 MQGQDL
+5181 MSGQDP
-5187 MTRTETMW
+5187 MTRTEAMW

-5209 LEGGGSMTAFVPT
+5209 LEGGGSWTAFVPT
-5222 ALKPIVE
+5222 SLKPIVE

-5239 PIYKETPYNTD
+5239 PIYNEKPYNTD

-5256 AFKSVS
+5256 AFSSAS
-5262 SEVKATTKFLSDI
+5262 SEVKAITKFLSDI

-5280 YTPGAINLNPAQIE
+5280 YAPGAINLNPAQIE

-5311 IKTAKMGFG
+5311 IKTAKMVFG

-5344 ERAINNAFFKYT
+5344 ERTINNAFFKYT

-5431 DLRDEVV
+5431 DLRDELV
-5438 HELRKV
+5438 HELREV

>member
-53 DVGNTYE
+53 DVGNSYE

-72 TPQPEQPKPTTAT
+72 KAQPTQPKPTTAST

-107 QNLAQ
+107 QDLAQ

-132 LGQNRNVDKVKDP
+132 LGQNRNVDKVNGS
-145 VSGQVK
+145 VSGQPQ

-168 AQNEYDQAKQ
+168 AQNDYDQAKQ
-178 YAGESELDRELREAR
+178 YTGESELDRELREAR
-193 QQQADLEDALRK
+193 QQQVDLEDALRK
-205 RREELDNGGKGFFGN
+205 RREELDNGGKGFFGK

-329 SAEQVLTA
+329 SAEQVLMA

-349 EEYGG
+349 DDYGM

-378 FQDVS
+378 FQGVS

-433 LVTNTTGLTKTLG
+433 LVSNTTGLTKTLG

-452 TGNVGIDKQGN
+452 TGNVGIDKHGH

-494 FLPDIGIGKL
+494 FIPDIGIGKL

-621 QFRLTEDKWK
+621 QFRLTEEKWK

-701 MAIESAADAAYTDGY
+701 MEIESAADAAYTDGY
-716 NAQGPDLARAKR
+716 NAQGSDMARAKR

-743 DVVDAL
+743 DVVDSL
-749 SEEPVLTLK
+749 NEEPVLTLK
-758 KLHNDGMLQDDA
+758 KLHNDGMLQDDT

-904 GVDENEQPIPL
+904 GVDENGHPIPL
-915 GEEEQQEQTAHTEL
+915 GEEEQQEQTAPTEL
-929 PTPLGNEKVQ
+929 PTPLGNERVQ

-975 GEEEPDFASTTPQ
+975 GEEEPDFASATPQ

-1040 QAAYAQEVEAAEA
+1040 QAAYAQEVQAAEQ

-1075 MLARQS
+1075 MQARQS
-1081 EEITEAKKVEE
+1081 EETAEAKKVEK
-1092 ARQVQELTKR
+1092 ARQAQELAKR
-1102 EEQAKR
+1102 EEQARR
-1108 GAGAAHKSIRE
+1108 GAGAAHESIRE
-1119 RWENA
+1119 KWENA

-1167 EGYPVDENGHSVNDR
+1167 EGYPIDENGHSVNDR

-1189 AQAVTRTIA
+1189 AQAVTRNIA

-1211 VSPEGIVLSG
+1211 VSPEGVVLSG

-1234 GTDGAYIETLAQYP
+1234 GTDGAYLETLAQYP
-1248 NKYGFT
+1248 HKYGFT
-1254 PEQVSGMQHPRV
+1254 TEQVRGMQHPRV

-1271 ETMPYTA
+1271 EAMPYTA

-1310 NRIIRGINGYDT
+1310 NRIIRGINGYET

-1354 TDGDGISTQGRELL
+1354 IDGDGISTQGRELL

-1499 QLDLFSGGIKDKATI
+1499 QLDLFSDGIKDKATI

-1552 RSTKRSEPNRGQKIE
+1552 RSTKRSEPNQGQRVE
-1567 SNETNEY
+1567 SNE
-1574 GTRVASNT
+1574 AT
-1582 ERILPTEGQG
+1582 EHAA
-1592 IEEVPKGKKKD
+1592 EEAPKGKKK
-1603 TSRKNKDDNP
+1603 SGPRKTRPKN
-1613 SPSAL
+1613 
-1618 HRTAT
+1618 
-1623 EKGQERLADKK
+1623 EKTNETVLDERPTDK
-1634 ENLFSKAERIAK
+1634 ET
-1646 EDAEQGKAKRNDK
+1646 
-1659 KIAKE
+1659 
-1664 VAEAEAETETNPTE
+1664 TET
-1678 AQKESGN
+1678 KEQTRTGAN
-1685 YRKGHVRIDGMEI
+1685 DG
-1698 SIEQPKGSIR
+1698 K
-1708 RGTDAKGNKWESEM
+1708 T
-1722 RNTYG
+1722 
-1727 YIRGTQSVDG
+1727 
-1737 DHIDVFLSDAPL
+1737 
-1749 HGMVYVVDQV
+1749 
-1759 NPETGEFDEHKVM
+1759 
-1772 YGFDS
+1772 
-1777 EDAAKKAYLSNYEK
+1777 SNA
-1791 GWKGLGTITEV
+1791 V
-1802 SREEFKEWVQS
+1802 
-1813 SRRKTKPFAEYK
+1813 
-1825 SVKASKGTKGD
+1825 
-1836 NASAANTILSQK
+1836 LSQK
-1848 DYVQNRLSEDL
+1848 DYVQKRLSEDL

-1890 SYLHE
+1890 SYLRE
-1895 LAKSE
+1895 LAESE

-1908 SSVKEQKEIREHLE
+1908 SSVKEQKEIREHLD

-1978 NGRKYVIK
+1978 NDRKYVIK

-2006 KETGANKVSSNATE
+2006 KGTGANKVSSNATE
-2020 QQVKEEKEVRAEKNE
+2020 QQAKEEKEVRAEKNE

-2050 ARLRNKLRGQLN
+2050 TRLRNKLRGQLN

-2136 NVATIDNEGNEVHP
+2136 NVATIDNEGNEVRP

-2184 DAYSITKQHHDKKG
+2184 GAYSITKQHHDKKG

-2256 QPANENEQETTDATH
+2256 QAISEGEQETTDATH
-2271 DVEQPKSIDRQ
+2271 DVEQPKSIDKQ

-2310 FDKNEARPVLDTG
+2310 FDKYEAKPVLDTG
-2323 LAPVIYEVVNFED
+2323 LAPVMYEVVSFED
-2336 ISPIESKEVA
+2336 ISPIESKEVV
-2346 DNKKEDRQKRK
+2346 DNKKEERNKRK
-2357 VSKDTNEE
+2357 VSKETNEE
-2365 KELKSENV
+2365 KEIKSENV

-2393 ALGNLFGDFLNE
+2393 ALGDLFGDLLNE

-2430 TREHGRTRTDVNE
+2430 AREHGRTRTDVNE

-2861 AEAEQKASPEVQETK
+2861 AETEQKASPETQETK

-2891 VLNEDGTFSVAQQG
+2891 ILNEDGTFSVAQQG

-3052 ASTIGESVET
+3052 ASTLGESVET
-3062 TKAGLISE
+3062 AKAGLISE

-3217 EVDKDATSACATKI
+3217 VVDKDATSACATKI

-3273 EDFLP
+3273 DDFLP

-3401 SEERQTNYIKDK
+3401 SEERQANYIRDK
-3413 INEKLHVLEVLANKN
+3413 IDEKLHVLETLANN
-3428 SKGSKELIGRLE
+3428 GSKGSNELMVRLE
-3440 KEIDVLRAGV
+3440 REIDVLMAGV
-3450 ASIEEQGIQA
+3450 AAIEEQGIQA

-3479 SLMRSIDDVENFD
+3479 ALMRSVDDVENFD

-3940 KHKQWEIDQTYIHA
+3940 KQKQWEIDQTYIHA

-3969 IRNAE
+3969 IKNAE

-3980 EANEKEPRIKIGK
+3980 GANDKEPRITIGK

-4004 FIKDYNKKAREAVEK
+4004 FIKDYNKKVREAVEK

-4071 ELRLFDQPV
+4071 ELGLFDQPV

-4204 TNGTHRVTARSERN
+4204 TNGTHRVTAHSERN

-4310 DNFDTFLDNV
+4310 DNFNTFLDNV

-4352 SLAEETDFED
+4352 SLAEETDFEN

-4374 FFIKMLDATIGRKT
+4374 FFKKMLDATIGRKT

-4410 RDQGIGGH
+4410 RDQGIGWH

-4447 EKVEFEKVLVRGRYE
+4447 EKVEFEKVLARGRYE
-4462 HRMRSG
+4462 HRMQSG
-4468 GVQHIEAMQDSM
+4468 GVQSVEAMQDSM

-4492 AENVK
+4492 AGNVK

-4553 DYMMAKHGLERNNVM
+4553 DYMMAKHGLERNKVM

-4574 KEFKEKEIAAAGGV
+4574 KEFKEKGIAAAGGV

-4912 YANTIIHVKESGNYA
+4912 YANTIVHVKESGNYA

-5102 PQKGAVLATTMLA
+5102 PQKGAALATTMLA

-5239 PIYKETPYNTD
+5239 PIYKETPFNTD

-5275 TGGDD
+5275 TDGDD

-5364 RIRNY
+5364 LIRNY

-5412 RKEAQGDPEETA
+5412 RKEAQGDAEETA

-5431 DLRDEVV
+5431 DLRDELI
-5438 HELRKV
+5438 HELREV

>member
-1 MTKKTTA
+1 M
-8 IYNALSANG
+8 
-17 DFKGS
+17 
-22 EQDFNKKFFAP
+22 
-33 GTAGY
+33 
-38 EYRKGVFNTLQQGGA
+38 
-53 DVGNTYE
+53 
-60 EFGQRLG
+60 
-67 LHAVK
+67 
-72 TPQPEQPKPTTAT
+72 
-85 PMTEAEKRAM
+85 
-95 VGRAADVVAQSQ
+95 
-107 QNLAQ
+107 
-112 TKRAIAHAKRHTGL
+112 
-126 DVRTPK
+126 
-132 LGQNRNVDKVKDP
+132 
-145 VSGQVK
+145 
-151 YETEDG
+151 
-157 QVYDNEAYATQ
+157 
-168 AQNEYDQAKQ
+168 
-178 YAGESELDRELREAR
+178 
-193 QQQADLEDALRK
+193 
-205 RREELDNGGKGFFGN
+205 
-220 MLESAAQATR
+220 
-230 PDVAMHHN
+230 
-238 NVADYEQD
+238 
-246 EEYGQLMA
+246 
-254 AVRQNRGAIQV
+254 
-265 LEDKKNNKMNSFWH
+265 
-279 SFATTAANGYT
+279 
-290 FGDGRAELNDA
+290 
-301 IALTNAQKRL
+301 
-311 AQINAKRERGEML
+311 
-324 TREEE
+324 
-329 SAEQVLTA
+329 
-337 TLRNQAMQGKYG
+337 
-349 EEYGG
+349 
-354 WAIAGAGAPV
+354 
-364 SLDMMKNMLLGGGI
+364 
-378 FQDVS
+378 
-383 KGVAKGIAKAGLKQ
+383 
-397 VAKASTKGLLKGAS
+397 
-411 RTAAKGLVKAT
+411 
-422 GVTLGSLAGGA
+422 
-433 LVTNTTGLTKTLG
+433 
-446 EAAKSA
+446 
-452 TGNVGIDKQGN
+452 
-463 FQFENQKGLM
+463 
-473 SALAEA
+473 
-479 ERSQIGE
+479 
-486 NASEMFGE
+486 
-494 FLPDIGIGKL
+494 
-504 AIRGLEKI
+504 
-512 GLSKMA
+512 
-518 GFLTSM
+518 
-524 GGKQWAKQ
+524 
-532 YAQVLRASGF
+532 
-542 NGMPNEA
+542 
-549 LEEYAGILYNQL
+549 
-561 TGDSDNGLK
+561 
-570 TLADVRT
+570 
-577 HRDIWLGTATV
+577 
-588 GALMGAPNVVMAG
+588 
-601 AGAAQY
+601 
-607 YRYKHAMERAANIA
+607 
-621 QFRLTEDKWK
+621 
-631 PLQEAIDN
+631 
-639 TPNEGLAD
+639 
-647 VMMDIYGRRDMEAQ
+647 
-661 EKRAVYD
+661 
-668 YVHNLVKYRGYNV
+668 
-681 GTINFND
+681 
-688 SRKQEDDP
+688 
-696 KQNAD
+696 
-701 MAIESAADAAYTDGY
+701 
-716 NAQGPDLARAKR
+716 
-728 EYDSATKYIVEVLGS
+728 
-743 DVVDAL
+743 
-749 SEEPVLTLK
+749 
-758 KLHNDGMLQDDA
+758 
-770 VRDAVTDFVNAK
+770 
-782 MKFDGVVQRAKDDLD
+782 
-797 GLITDAHNAIEQRTH
+797 
-812 QDGAIHP
+812 
-819 IILKEDEKRVYV
+819 
-831 VDGNISMTED
+831 
-841 GEAVDTQNSDETLI
+841 
-855 VRGEDGT
+855 
-862 LEFISAND
+862 
-870 VANVLDMVD
+870 
-879 PQEERDLS
+879 
-887 EQTITHEFGT
+887 
-897 RRAAEID
+897 
-904 GVDENEQPIPL
+904 
-915 GEEEQQEQTAHTEL
+915 
-929 PTPLGNEKVQ
+929 
-939 EAGVQQQEQTAP
+939 
-951 TEQEQEEEQEEQEI
+951 
-965 EPMPMVKNKD
+965 
-975 GEEEPDFASTTPQ
+975 
-988 RAHQYI
+988 
-994 YNEAELP
+994 
-1001 REVADEFVKN
+1001 
-1011 NAKAAQSHLDKVKK
+1011 
-1025 KQPKMGTSIAKYKAE
+1025 
-1040 QAAYAQEVEAAEA
+1040 
-1053 AVQYWNDVKATQ
+1053 
-1065 DAIDKQQREE
+1065 
-1075 MLARQS
+1075 
-1081 EEITEAKKVEE
+1081 
-1092 ARQVQELTKR
+1092 
-1102 EEQAKR
+1102 
-1108 GAGAAHKSIRE
+1108 
-1119 RWENA
+1119 
-1124 PKQIGAADELTLPN
+1124 
-1138 GEKVKG
+1138 
-1144 HYVLVE
+1144 
-1150 SGAATPSHDVS
+1150 
-1161 NEFAKT
+1161 
-1167 EGYPVDENGHSVNDR
+1167 
-1182 DYERDKD
+1182 
-1189 AQAVTRTIA
+1189 
-1198 DNYDARALQSPVV
+1198 
-1211 VSPEGIVLSG
+1211 
-1221 NGRTMAGE
+1221 
-1229 LAAIN
+1229 
-1234 GTDGAYIETLAQYP
+1234 
-1248 NKYGFT
+1248 
-1254 PEQVSGMQHPRV
+1254 
-1266 VFMAD
+1266 
-1271 ETMPYTA
+1271 
-1278 ETFAKF
+1278 
-1284 NQQEM
+1284 
-1289 KGQSKTEQSV
+1289 
-1299 KLGKVVSDEVF
+1299 
-1310 NRIIRGINGYDT
+1310 
-1322 LAEFYADT
+1322 
-1330 KAAHEAL
+1330 
-1337 LELQDAGVITQ
+1337 
-1348 AQMAEL
+1348 
-1354 TDGDGISTQGRELL
+1354 
-1368 ENVLIGK
+1368 
-1375 AFEGNPDAVR
+1375 
-1385 QLAEY
+1385 
-1390 KGMRQSV
+1390 
-1397 ITALAEIANN
+1397 
-1407 KALGEAYELGTEIAA
+1407 
-1422 AISLAYQARKAGFKA
+1422 
-1437 GEKVSSYAR
+1437 
-1446 QMNLFAF
+1446 
-1453 DDGDTVADYTNAT
+1453 
-1466 MLMLADVL
+1466 
-1474 NDNRTSALK
+1474 
-1483 KLLAVYNH
+1483 
-1491 RAVDQANG
+1491 
-1499 QLDLFSGGIKDKATI
+1499 
-1514 INEVKQ
+1514 
-1520 LIYNGTEQEQQTA
+1520 
-1533 IGKAVDARRESVQQ
+1533 
-1547 NGTSE
+1547 
-1552 RSTKRSEPNRGQKIE
+1552 
-1567 SNETNEY
+1567 
-1574 GTRVASNT
+1574 
-1582 ERILPTEGQG
+1582 
-1592 IEEVPKGKKKD
+1592 
-1603 TSRKNKDDNP
+1603 
-1613 SPSAL
+1613 
-1618 HRTAT
+1618 
-1623 EKGQERLADKK
+1623 
-1634 ENLFSKAERIAK
+1634 
-1646 EDAEQGKAKRNDK
+1646 
-1659 KIAKE
+1659 
-1664 VAEAEAETETNPTE
+1664 
-1678 AQKESGN
+1678 
-1685 YRKGHVRIDGMEI
+1685 
-1698 SIEQPKGSIR
+1698 
-1708 RGTDAKGNKWESEM
+1708 
-1722 RNTYG
+1722 
-1727 YIRGTQSVDG
+1727 
-1737 DHIDVFLSDAPL
+1737 
-1749 HGMVYVVDQV
+1749 
-1759 NPETGEFDEHKVM
+1759 
-1772 YGFDS
+1772 
-1777 EDAAKKAYLSNYEK
+1777 
-1791 GWKGLGTITEV
+1791 
-1802 SREEFKEWVQS
+1802 
-1813 SRRKTKPFAEYK
+1813 
-1825 SVKASKGTKGD
+1825 
-1836 NASAANTILSQK
+1836 
-1848 DYVQNRLSEDL
+1848 
-1859 ANTPY
+1859 
-1864 KTLEEWETADI
+1864 
-1875 EGYSEQYDNMIAEYP
+1875 
-1890 SYLHE
+1890 
-1895 LAKSE
+1895 
-1900 KLQEIYDR
+1900 
-1908 SSVKEQKEIREHLE
+1908 
-1922 DADIDYKEVL
+1922 
-1932 NTSPQRTRV
+1932 
-1941 QDRLTEPITYAK
+1941 
-1953 GVFSDGTIVSG
+1953 
-1964 KVVGQTNES
+1964 
-1973 VTVEQ
+1973 
-1978 NGRKYVIK
+1978 
-1986 AKDILES
+1986 
-1993 SNETHNNNEDKQP
+1993 
-2006 KETGANKVSSNATE
+2006 
-2020 QQVKEEKEVRAEKNE
+2020 
-2035 GQLGL
+2035 
-2040 VSDARMAELS
+2040 
-2050 ARLRNKLRGQLN
+2050 
-2062 VGLDPEILAIGME
+2062 
-2075 LAAGHIDRGVKKF
+2075 
-2088 SDFAKAMIQDI
+2088 
-2099 GDVVRPYLKAFYE
+2099 
-2112 GAKNMPELEHIA
+2112 
-2124 SELTPTEEVRAF
+2124 
-2136 NVATIDNEGNEVHP
+2136 
-2150 NIIATAEQVDNEA
+2150 
-2163 TVENEEKRAS
+2163 
-2173 KEVTEVEDVDT
+2173 
-2184 DAYSITKQHHDKKG
+2184 
-2198 IDIWVVRGKE
+2198 
-2208 NTDKEVFLQNKQ
+2208 
-2220 WAKKNNGYYSSFR
+2220 
-2233 GVNGFVFNTP
+2233 
-2243 EEARTFAE
+2243 
-2251 KAFNS
+2251 
-2256 QPANENEQETTDATH
+2256 
-2271 DVEQPKSIDRQ
+2271 
-2282 EQEALQSMNGY
+2282 
-2293 KVGDKVLYKGKE
+2293 
-2305 ATIYE
+2305 
-2310 FDKNEARPVLDTG
+2310 
-2323 LAPVIYEVVNFED
+2323 
-2336 ISPIESKEVA
+2336 
-2346 DNKKEDRQKRK
+2346 
-2357 VSKDTNEE
+2357 
-2365 KELKSENV
+2365 
-2373 EKTPSKETSSKGKD
+2373 
-2387 VTLEQP
+2387 
-2393 ALGNLFGDFLNE
+2393 
-2405 NSKPQENENN
+2405 
-2415 QRTQA
+2415 
-2420 KDSRGSTGIQ
+2420 
-2430 TREHGRTRTDVNE
+2430 
-2443 QLDGDLQVGGNDRQG
+2443 
-2458 DSGVSRGDKQ
+2458 
-2468 EQRSPERPSR
+2468 
-2478 RVSRLAQGKNANNN
+2478 
-2492 HSERGVDYAPKSV
+2492 
-2505 NARIEANLE
+2505 
-2514 AIKLSRELI
+2514 
-2523 ESGEK
+2523 
-2528 ATPEQMAIL
+2528 
-2537 RKFSGWGGLG
+2537 
-2547 KAFTDPALAPKI
+2547 
-2559 KEIIGEEAYQ
+2559 
-2569 ETNLSRASA
+2569 
-2578 YYTPAHVVDTLWDI
+2578 
-2592 AKKLGFK
+2592 
-2599 GGKILEGSAGIGNI
+2599 
-2613 LGLMPT
+2613 
-2619 EISENSD
+2619 
-2626 IHAVEKDTTTGN
+2626 
-2638 ILSLLYPDAQ
+2638 
-2648 VDIKGFEETH
+2648 
-2658 IANNSV
+2658 
-2664 DLAITNVPFVTGL
+2664 AITNVPFVTGL

-2702 NARKLREGGL
+2702 NARKLREGGI
-2712 GIIITSNGTLDNNRQ
+2712 GILITSNGTLDNNRQ

-2861 AEAEQKASPEVQETK
+2861 AETEQKASPETQETK

-2891 VLNEDGTFSVAQQG
+2891 ILNEDGTFSVAQQG

-3052 ASTIGESVET
+3052 ASTLGESVET

-3121 NEIPTHLI
+3121 NDIPTHLI

-3134 SSWLKPAL
+3134 SSWLKPSL

-3162 TWVMDVVGDIRLEKN
+3162 TWVMDEVGDIRLEKN

-3217 EVDKDATSACATKI
+3217 VVDKDATSACATKI

-3401 SEERQTNYIKDK
+3401 SEERQANYIKDK
-3413 INEKLHVLEVLANKN
+3413 IDEKLHVLQTLANKN

-3479 SLMRSIDDVENFD
+3479 ALMRSIDDVENFD

-3570 YLMPADTMREYDI
+3570 YLMPADTMREYHI

-3634 RTENAAKVS
+3634 RTENADKVL

-3750 DNYQNKQSGFNLYE
+3750 DNYQNRQSGFNLYE

-3792 LDIFGKVNSG
+3792 LEIFGKVNSG

-3940 KHKQWEIDQTYIHA
+3940 KQKQWEIDQTYIHA

-3969 IRNAE
+3969 IKNAE

-3980 EANEKEPRIKIGK
+3980 EANEKEPRITIGK

-4019 VKGGNE
+4019 VKGSNG

-4030 ELTITIGNIPF
+4030 ELVITIGNIPF

-4071 ELRLFDQPV
+4071 ELGLFDQPV

-4101 FKEIIETRKEYNE
+4101 FKETIETRKEYNE

-4126 DGKPFEFAE
+4126 DGKPFEFTE

-4153 EMEKKEAKYKDIDD
+4153 EMEEKEAKYKDIDNE
-4167 KVEEITE
+4167 VEEITE
-4174 LTNNEEEEADGNNDD
+4174 LTNNEEEEEDGDNDD
-4189 VLFRASDVQSELDSV
+4189 VLFRASDVQSELDSI

-4260 TEQKKRAK
+4260 TEQKRRAK

-4320 YKSVPN
+4320 YKTVPN

-4352 SLAEETDFED
+4352 SLAEETDFEN
-4362 AKTKGWLQKIKD
+4362 AKTKGWLQKIKG
-4374 FFIKMLDATIGRKT
+4374 FFKKMLDATIGRKT
-4388 NIEISEDELRYIL
+4388 NIEIRDDELRYIL

-4462 HRMRSG
+4462 HRMQSG

-4553 DYMMAKHGLERNNVM
+4553 DYMMAKHGLERNKVM

-4574 KEFKEKEIAAAGGV
+4574 KEFKEKEIAAAIGV

-4595 EILEKYRKR
+4595 EILEKHRKR

-4626 QRAKEFVEKYEEK
+4626 QRAKEFVEKYEGK
-4639 KNALAIQNLWLD
+4639 KNALAIKNLWLD

-4878 KVFDWIAQA
+4878 KVFDWIVQA

-4912 YANTIIHVKESGNYA
+4912 YANTIVHVKESGNYA

-5069 TSAFVSG
+5069 TSAFISG

-5170 IYGLGELAMTA
+5170 IYGLGELAMTT

-5222 ALKPIVE
+5222 ALKPVVE

-5239 PIYKETPYNTD
+5239 PIYKETPFNTD

-5275 TGGDD
+5275 TDGDD

-5356 KEYEQTKK
+5356 KEYDQTKK
-5364 RIRNY
+5364 LIRNY

>member
-53 DVGNTYE
+53 DVGNSYE

-72 TPQPEQPKPTTAT
+72 KPQPAQPKPTTAT

-107 QNLAQ
+107 QDLAQ

-132 LGQNRNVDKVKDP
+132 LGQNRNVDKVKEP
-145 VSGQVK
+145 VSGQPQ

-205 RREELDNGGKGFFGN
+205 RREELDNGGKGFFGK
-220 MLESAAQATR
+220 MLENAAQATR

-364 SLDMMKNMLLGGGI
+364 SLDMMKNMLLGGGL

-446 EAAKSA
+446 EAAKGA
-452 TGNVGIDKQGN
+452 TGNVGLDKHGH

-647 VMMDIYGRRDMEAQ
+647 VMMDIYGRKDMEAQ

-668 YVHNLVKYRGYNV
+668 YVHNLVKYRGYNI

-688 SRKQEDDP
+688 SRKQENDP

-701 MAIESAADAAYTDGY
+701 MEIESAADAAYTDGY
-716 NAQGPDLARAKR
+716 NAQGSDMARAKR

-743 DVVDAL
+743 DVVDSL
-749 SEEPVLTLK
+749 NEEPVLTLK
-758 KLHNDGMLQDDA
+758 KLHNDGMLQNDA

-904 GVDENEQPIPL
+904 GVDENGQPIPL
-915 GEEEQQEQTAHTEL
+915 GEEEQQQYTEEQTAPTEL

-951 TEQEQEEEQEEQEI
+951 TEQEQEEQEI

-975 GEEEPDFASTTPQ
+975 GEEEPDFASATPQ

-1040 QAAYAQEVEAAEA
+1040 QAAYAQEVQAAEQ
-1053 AVQYWNDVKATQ
+1053 AVRYWDEVKAVQ
-1065 DAIDKQQREE
+1065 DAIDKQQRVEMQGRQFEE
-1075 MLARQS
+1075 TAK
-1081 EEITEAKKVEE
+1081 AKKVEK
-1092 ARQVQELTKR
+1092 ARQAHELAKR

-1119 RWENA
+1119 KWETA

-1189 AQAVTRTIA
+1189 AQAVTRNIA
-1198 DNYDARALQSPVV
+1198 DNYDARALQNPVV
-1211 VSPEGIVLSG
+1211 VSPEGVVLSG

-1234 GTDGAYIETLAQYP
+1234 GTDGAYVDTLAQYP
-1248 NKYGFT
+1248 HKYGFT
-1254 PEQVSGMQHPRV
+1254 AEQVREMQHPRV

-1271 ETMPYTA
+1271 EAMPYTA

-1330 KAAHEAL
+1330 KAAREAL

-1354 TDGDGISTQGRELL
+1354 IDGDGISTQGRELL

-1520 LIYNGTEQEQQTA
+1520 LIYNGTEQEQQKA
-1533 IGKAVDARRESVQQ
+1533 IDQAVDARRESVQQ

-1552 RSTKRSEPNRGQKIE
+1552 RSTKRSEPNQGQRVE
-1567 SNETNEY
+1567 SNE
-1574 GTRVASNT
+1574 AT
-1582 ERILPTEGQG
+1582 EHAA
-1592 IEEVPKGKKKD
+1592 EEAPKGKKK
-1603 TSRKNKDDNP
+1603 SEPRKTRPKN
-1613 SPSAL
+1613 
-1618 HRTAT
+1618 
-1623 EKGQERLADKK
+1623 EKTNETVLDARPTDK
-1634 ENLFSKAERIAK
+1634 ET
-1646 EDAEQGKAKRNDK
+1646 
-1659 KIAKE
+1659 
-1664 VAEAEAETETNPTE
+1664 TET
-1678 AQKESGN
+1678 KEQTRTG
-1685 YRKGHVRIDGMEI
+1685 
-1698 SIEQPKGSIR
+1698 
-1708 RGTDAKGNKWESEM
+1708 AK
-1722 RNTYG
+1722 
-1727 YIRGTQSVDG
+1727 VD
-1737 DHIDVFLSDAPL
+1737 I
-1749 HGMVYVVDQV
+1749 
-1759 NPETGEFDEHKVM
+1759 T
-1772 YGFDS
+1772 
-1777 EDAAKKAYLSNYEK
+1777 SN
-1791 GWKGLGTITEV
+1791 
-1802 SREEFKEWVQS
+1802 
-1813 SRRKTKPFAEYK
+1813 A
-1825 SVKASKGTKGD
+1825 
-1836 NASAANTILSQK
+1836 ILSQK
-1848 DYVQNRLSEDL
+1848 DYVQKRLSEDL

-1864 KTLEEWETADI
+1864 KTLEEWETSDI

-1890 SYLHE
+1890 SYLRE

-1993 SNETHNNNEDKQP
+1993 SNETHNNNEEKQT

-2020 QQVKEEKEVRAEKNE
+2020 QQAKEDKEVRVEKNE

-2040 VSDARMAELS
+2040 VSDERMAELS

-2243 EEARTFAE
+2243 KEARTFAE

-2256 QPANENEQETTDATH
+2256 QTISEVEQETTDATH

-2310 FDKNEARPVLDTG
+2310 FDKYEARPVLDTG
-2323 LAPVIYEVVNFED
+2323 LAPVMYEVVNFED

-2346 DNKKEDRQKRK
+2346 HNKKEERKKRK
-2357 VSKDTNEE
+2357 VSKETNEG
-2365 KELKSENV
+2365 KEIKSENV

-2393 ALGNLFGDFLNE
+2393 ALGDLFGDLFNE

-2420 KDSRGSTGIQ
+2420 KDSRGNTGIQ
-2430 TREHGRTRTDVNE
+2430 AREHGRSRTDVNE
-2443 QLDGDLQVGGNDRQG
+2443 QYDGDLQVRGNDRQG

-2468 EQRSPERPSR
+2468 EQRSPGRPSR
-2478 RVSRLAQGKNANNN
+2478 RVSRLAQGKNSNNN

-2638 ILSLLYPDAQ
+2638 ILSLLYPDAR

-2702 NARKLREGGL
+2702 NARKLREGGI
-2712 GIIITSNGTLDNNRQ
+2712 GILITSNGTLDNNRQ

-2809 NTYFLEHPENMG
+2809 NTYFLDHPENMG

-2861 AEAEQKASPEVQETK
+2861 AETEQNAIPETQETK

-2891 VLNEDGTFSVAQQG
+2891 ILNEDGTFSVAQQG

-3052 ASTIGESVET
+3052 ASTLGESVET
-3062 TKAGLISE
+3062 TKAALISE

-3217 EVDKDATSACATKI
+3217 VVDKDATSACATKI

-3401 SEERQTNYIKDK
+3401 SEERQANYIKDK
-3413 INEKLHVLEVLANKN
+3413 IDEKLHVLQTLANKN

-3479 SLMRSIDDVENFD
+3479 ALMRSIDDVENFD

-3570 YLMPADTMREYDI
+3570 YLMPADTMREYHI

-3634 RTENAAKVS
+3634 RTENADKVL

-3750 DNYQNKQSGFNLYE
+3750 DNYQNRQSGFNLYE

-3792 LDIFGKVNSG
+3792 LEIFGKVNSG

-3940 KHKQWEIDQTYIHA
+3940 KQKQWEIDQTYIHA

-3969 IRNAE
+3969 IKNAE

-3980 EANEKEPRIKIGK
+3980 EANEKEPRITIGK

-4019 VKGGNE
+4019 VKGSNG

-4030 ELTITIGNIPF
+4030 ELVITIGNIPF

-4071 ELRLFDQPV
+4071 ELGLFDQPV

-4101 FKEIIETRKEYNE
+4101 FKETIETRKEYNE

-4126 DGKPFEFAE
+4126 DGKPFEFTE

-4153 EMEKKEAKYKDIDD
+4153 EMEEKEAKYKDIDNE
-4167 KVEEITE
+4167 VEEITE
-4174 LTNNEEEEADGNNDD
+4174 LTNNEEEEEDGDNDD
-4189 VLFRASDVQSELDSV
+4189 VLFRASDVQSELDSI

-4260 TEQKKRAK
+4260 TEQKRRAK

-4320 YKSVPN
+4320 YKTVPN

-4352 SLAEETDFED
+4352 SLAEETDFEN
-4362 AKTKGWLQKIKD
+4362 AKTKGWLQKIKG
-4374 FFIKMLDATIGRKT
+4374 FFKKMLDATIGRKT
-4388 NIEISEDELRYIL
+4388 NIEIRDDELRYIL

-4462 HRMRSG
+4462 HRMQSG

-4553 DYMMAKHGLERNNVM
+4553 DYMMAKHGLERNKVM

-4574 KEFKEKEIAAAGGV
+4574 KEFKEKEIAAAIGV

-4595 EILEKYRKR
+4595 EILEKHRKR

-4626 QRAKEFVEKYEEK
+4626 QRAKEFVEKYEGK
-4639 KNALAIQNLWLD
+4639 KNALAIKNLWLD

-4878 KVFDWIAQA
+4878 KVFDWIVQA

-4912 YANTIIHVKESGNYA
+4912 YANTIVHVKESGNYA

-5069 TSAFVSG
+5069 TSAFISG

-5170 IYGLGELAMTA
+5170 IYGLGELAMTT

-5222 ALKPIVE
+5222 ALKPVVE

-5239 PIYKETPYNTD
+5239 PIYKETPFNTD

-5275 TGGDD
+5275 TDGDD

-5356 KEYEQTKK
+5356 KEYDQTKK
-5364 RIRNY
+5364 LIRNY

>member
-145 VSGQVK
+145 MSDKVK

-205 RREELDNGGKGFFGN
+205 RREELDNGGKGFFGK

-329 SAEQVLTA
+329 SAEQVLMA

-349 EEYGG
+349 DDYGM

-378 FQDVS
+378 FQGVS

-433 LVTNTTGLTKTLG
+433 IVSNTTGLTKTLG
-446 EAAKSA
+446 EAAKDA
-452 TGNVGIDKQGN
+452 TGNVGLDKHGH

-494 FLPDIGIGKL
+494 FLPDISIGKL

-631 PLQEAIDN
+631 PLQEVIDN

-647 VMMDIYGRRDMEAQ
+647 VMMDIYGRRDMEAE

-668 YVHNLVKYRGYNV
+668 YVHNLVKYRGYNI

-688 SRKQEDDP
+688 SRKQENDP

-701 MAIESAADAAYTDGY
+701 MEIESAADAAYTDGY

-743 DVVDAL
+743 DVVDSL
-749 SEEPVLTLK
+749 NEEPVLTLK

-797 GLITDAHNAIEQRTH
+797 GLITDANNAIEQRTH

-904 GVDENEQPIPL
+904 GVDESGQPLPL
-915 GEEEQQEQTAHTEL
+915 GEETQQEPAEL
-929 PTPLGNEKVQ
+929 PTLGNENVQ

-951 TEQEQEEEQEEQEI
+951 TEQEEEQEEQEI

-975 GEEEPDFASTTPQ
+975 GEEEPDFASATPQ

-1040 QAAYAQEVEAAEA
+1040 QAAYAQEVQAAEQ

-1075 MLARQS
+1075 MQARQA
-1081 EEITEAKKVEE
+1081 EETAKAKKVEK
-1092 ARQVQELTKR
+1092 ARQAQELAKR
-1102 EEQAKR
+1102 EEQARR

-1119 RWENA
+1119 KWESA

-1189 AQAVTRTIA
+1189 AQAVTRNIA

-1211 VSPEGIVLSG
+1211 VSPEGVVLSG

-1234 GTDGAYIETLAQYP
+1234 GTDGAYLETLAQYP
-1248 NKYGFT
+1248 HKYGFT
-1254 PEQVSGMQHPRV
+1254 TEQVREMQHPRV

-1271 ETMPYTA
+1271 EAMPYTA

-1354 TDGDGISTQGRELL
+1354 IDGDGISTQGRELL

-1552 RSTKRSEPNRGQKIE
+1552 RSDEGSEPNQGQRVE
-1567 SNETNEY
+1567 SNEATEH
-1574 GTRVASNT
+1574 VA
-1582 ERILPTEGQG
+1582 
-1592 IEEVPKGKKKD
+1592 EEVPKGKKK
-1603 TSRKNKDDNP
+1603 SEPRKTRPKN
-1613 SPSAL
+1613 
-1618 HRTAT
+1618 
-1623 EKGQERLADKK
+1623 EKTNETVLDERPTDK
-1634 ENLFSKAERIAK
+1634 ET
-1646 EDAEQGKAKRNDK
+1646 
-1659 KIAKE
+1659 
-1664 VAEAEAETETNPTE
+1664 TET
-1678 AQKESGN
+1678 KEQTRTGAN
-1685 YRKGHVRIDGMEI
+1685 DG
-1698 SIEQPKGSIR
+1698 K
-1708 RGTDAKGNKWESEM
+1708 T
-1722 RNTYG
+1722 
-1727 YIRGTQSVDG
+1727 
-1737 DHIDVFLSDAPL
+1737 
-1749 HGMVYVVDQV
+1749 
-1759 NPETGEFDEHKVM
+1759 
-1772 YGFDS
+1772 
-1777 EDAAKKAYLSNYEK
+1777 SNA
-1791 GWKGLGTITEV
+1791 V
-1802 SREEFKEWVQS
+1802 
-1813 SRRKTKPFAEYK
+1813 
-1825 SVKASKGTKGD
+1825 
-1836 NASAANTILSQK
+1836 LSQK
-1848 DYVQNRLSEDL
+1848 DYVQKRLSEDL
-1859 ANTPY
+1859 ENTPY

-1890 SYLHE
+1890 SYLRE
-1895 LAKSE
+1895 LAESE

-1953 GVFSDGTIVSG
+1953 GVFSDGTRVEG
-1964 KVVGQTNES
+1964 KVVTQTPES
-1973 VTVEQ
+1973 ITIEQ
-1978 NGRKYVIK
+1978 NGRKYTIK
-1986 AKDILES
+1986 SKDILEQS
-1993 SNETHNNNEDKQP
+1993 DKPFDKHNERNKTEELDG
-2006 KETGANKVSSNATE
+2006 TTVSNKVVGEPDGNITTVKNDKTGNVNKKKLPTTIFNPFLPEDNYAE
-2020 QQVKEEKEVRAEKNE
+2020 QRLLEMLPDTPYET
-2035 GQLGL
+2035 LF
-2040 VSDARMAELS
+2040 DWEL
-2050 ARLRNKLRGQLN
+2050 LDEDGYFELYDKMVLEYNKLL
-2062 VGLDPEILAIGME
+2062 
-2075 LAAGHIDRGVKKF
+2075 KKW
-2088 SDFAKAMIQDI
+2088 
-2099 GDVVRPYLKAFYE
+2099 
-2112 GAKNMPELEHIA
+2112 
-2124 SELTPTEEVRAF
+2124 
-2136 NVATIDNEGNEVHP
+2136 
-2150 NIIATAEQVDNEA
+2150 
-2163 TVENEEKRAS
+2163 KRL
-2173 KEVTEVEDVDT
+2173 
-2184 DAYSITKQHHDKKG
+2184 
-2198 IDIWVVRGKE
+2198 
-2208 NTDKEVFLQNKQ
+2208 TDKELLDEIAKSDSEQWNIYVKEYDIRHNNEYQEEVNSRKQ
-2220 WAKKNNGYYSSFR
+2220 SL
-2233 GVNGFVFNTP
+2233 
-2243 EEARTFAE
+2243 ED
-2251 KAFNS
+2251 
-2256 QPANENEQETTDATH
+2256 ENVSLDASYT
-2271 DVEQPKSIDRQ
+2271 
-2282 EQEALQSMNGY
+2282 
-2293 KVGDKVLYKGKE
+2293 LYM
-2305 ATIYE
+2305 
-2310 FDKNEARPVLDTG
+2310 G
-2323 LAPVIYEVVNFED
+2323 LAKRWADGGY
-2336 ISPIESKEVA
+2336 SKAE
-2346 DNKKEDRQKRK
+2346 R
-2357 VSKDTNEE
+2357 
-2365 KELKSENV
+2365 
-2373 EKTPSKETSSKGKD
+2373 TS
-2387 VTLEQP
+2387 
-2393 ALGNLFGDFLNE
+2393 
-2405 NSKPQENENN
+2405 
-2415 QRTQA
+2415 
-2420 KDSRGSTGIQ
+2420 
-2430 TREHGRTRTDVNE
+2430 
-2443 QLDGDLQVGGNDRQG
+2443 
-2458 DSGVSRGDKQ
+2458 
-2468 EQRSPERPSR
+2468 
-2478 RVSRLAQGKNANNN
+2478 
-2492 HSERGVDYAPKSV
+2492 
-2505 NARIEANLE
+2505 
-2514 AIKLSRELI
+2514 
-2523 ESGEK
+2523 
-2528 ATPEQMAIL
+2528 L
-2537 RKFSGWGGLG
+2537 R
-2547 KAFTDPALAPKI
+2547 A
-2559 KEIIGEEAYQ
+2559 
-2569 ETNLSRASA
+2569 
-2578 YYTPAHVVDTLWDI
+2578 
-2592 AKKLGFK
+2592 
-2599 GGKILEGSAGIGNI
+2599 
-2613 LGLMPT
+2613 
-2619 EISENSD
+2619 
-2626 IHAVEKDTTTGN
+2626 
-2638 ILSLLYPDAQ
+2638 
-2648 VDIKGFEETH
+2648 
-2658 IANNSV
+2658 
-2664 DLAITNVPFVTGL
+2664 
-2677 RVIDNTGDLD
+2677 
-2687 LSKKFKSIQDFAIAK
+2687 
-2702 NARKLREGGL
+2702 
-2712 GIIITSNGTLDNNRQ
+2712 Q
-2727 LHQWLT
+2727 LH
-2733 NEGDCDVIGAFRM
+2733 
-2746 NNETFVGA
+2746 
-2754 NVTSDIIVI
+2754 
-2763 RKRVNGQ
+2763 
-2770 KSPNAINVSGSR
+2770 
-2782 AERVVSYDTGEVS
+2782 
-2795 RNGNPITKELGLDY
+2795 
-2809 NTYFLEHPENMG
+2809 
-2821 GVMGFAF
+2821 
-2828 EHGDTYRPTLK
+2828 
-2839 GLFPKNGID
+2839 
-2848 QNARMQAWVETLG
+2848 
-2861 AEAEQKASPEVQETK
+2861 
-2876 PLYKELGEDVKEGSM
+2876 
-2891 VLNEDGTFSVAQQG
+2891 
-2905 LAVPLV
+2905 
-2911 INTNKV
+2911 
-2917 RGRSKQECF
+2917 
-2926 NDYKAI
+2926 
-2932 KSAVAEVL
+2932 
-2940 DYQSKNEKDEGLL
+2940 
-2953 PLIEKLNN
+2953 
-2961 VFDTF
+2961 
-2966 ISRYGNLHKNTA
+2966 
-2978 ISFLKNDVDF
+2978 
-2988 ASIQSLQTYER
+2988 
-2999 KGDENGNT
+2999 
-3007 VEVVGKTDVFKRR
+3007 
-3020 VIDKESEPKPKT
+3020 
-3032 NKDAVIASLY
+3032 
-3042 KHGAIDLSYI
+3042 
-3052 ASTIGESVET
+3052 
-3062 TKAGLISE
+3062 
-3070 GLAYEDPTT
+3070 
-3079 GKMRVS
+3079 
-3085 YEYLSGNVREK
+3085 
-3096 LRIAEDNNVDGKYDA
+3096 
-3111 NIKAL
+3111 AL
-3116 KKVVP
+3116 
-3121 NEIPTHLI
+3121 
-3129 EFTLG
+3129 
-3134 SSWLKPAL
+3134 
-3142 YEDYI
+3142 EDYI
-3147 RERTGVKVNLFNTNG
+3147 SRKEHNKLPNTNR
-3162 TWVMDVVGDIRLEKN
+3162 TAYRQAQETVREVGYNLTDLRLRPLEKGEICHVERRYTESN
-3177 AAFGVKSLML
+3177 AFS
-3187 GKIVYGTD
+3187 
-3195 LIYAALQNRSIKVTS
+3195 
-3210 TRNKKET
+3210 
-3217 EVDKDATSACATKI
+3217 
-3231 DEIRQDFKEWAR
+3231 F
-3243 ERVKKDEA
+3243 
-3251 LSEELGKYYNEKFNN
+3251 
-3266 QKELEIS
+3266 
-3273 EDFLP
+3273 
-3278 AHFAGANNKIA
+3278 
-3289 LYPHQ
+3289 
-3294 KKAVI
+3294 
-3299 RALSSPTL
+3299 
-3307 LAHEVGTGKTFTMIT
+3307 TGK
-3322 TAMEMRRLGTAKKPM
+3322 EH
-3337 IVVQNATVGQ
+3337 
-3347 FVESAKTLYPNAKVL
+3347 
-3362 SIEPKD
+3362 IE
-3368 RTKEGRKAFY
+3368 
-3378 AKIKYSDWDLVIV
+3378 
-3391 PQSVFERIPD
+3391 
-3401 SEERQTNYIKDK
+3401 
-3413 INEKLHVLEVLANKN
+3413 
-3428 SKGSKELIGRLE
+3428 
-3440 KEIDVLRAGV
+3440 
-3450 ASIEEQGIQA
+3450 
-3460 RDLKKEAV
+3460 
-3468 ARENA
+3468 
-3473 EVKAKE
+3473 
-3479 SLMRSIDDVENFD
+3479 SIDDVAYIFKQLETSSVENS
-3492 EMGVDALFV
+3492 FV
-3501 DEAHEYK
+3501 VLIKDGK
-3508 HLGFATAMQRGVKGV
+3508 PTVIHLAIG
-3523 DPSYSKKSQSAYL
+3523 SYSATLAPIEQAIVAVEAINPDK
-3536 KVQSVLERSNGK
+3536 
-3548 NVVFATG
+3548 VVFVHNHPSGKLIASKQDMEMQLRFKKVFGDKT
-3555 TPISNTAAEIWTFMR
+3555 
-3570 YLMPADTMREYDI
+3570 MPAI
-3583 FYFDDFVRNFGN
+3583 IIN
-3595 IQQMLEFTT
+3595 TT
-3604 SGKFKENNRFAGYVN
+3604 SGKFGTFSEAGNKDERIIPGADEQDNIPITVYQFNKQVFDKDWNPETAFKANSLEDVAAYISSHRLGEHKKMSLLVLDNSLHITGNVFLPWTKLTDINSKNNIMQIISYVNQMGGRSAILYGNYELGEDTTETNIVISNIKTALSNNNLLLTDVINIDDSASFRGVMEDEVAYAKRKSIDKPEFQVGEDISSSTTDEQKLATNAVLSLLEDVGIPIEVVSEETAVEVIGEDAEMMSGNSERRKKREEKNRLIDEATALITGKDVKQVRKERIEDERHRKEEAQEIYEKVLSGDFSDVTLQKIDKYINEVTSNNVYGRRLSQRLPQGVERKMYQRRQGALGFDAIERDALFSRICESAVPKNGRASKAGRREVERRKEKALKGWAIATGHWHTDLSEFTDEQMPFALGTDSEVFLSKDEKHVIKLSKGKFDAKFPTDVDAVPLFNSVFPNSAYRIIGYGEIGGHFVKILEQPFVDFSKATPLSVEERDAYMESLGFKSINDDNTVFSNGQIVVADLQKSNIVKDVSGNIRVIDADVKLHTKDFGGNYTYPSVEQDLPHTEMKTLQGTIYGWTVGGKIYLTKDGLNPETPIHEYTHIWAEAMRRKNADGWNSVKQLLKDTSVWSEVLNDPNYQDIRDNEDSVASEVLSRISGKENAKKFEEQAKKTLAETRGIEKKAQVSHLISNVHRALNKFWNWVGKDLFGIKKFSSVEEVTDRVLYDLVNGTDLGEVKSDDVQFHKGKSEDDTKTLMGVHNITEDKLLKAIKMGGLANPSAAIIDTSKSVHNDYGEISLIMPSDMIDKRTGKNAGTFDGDAWTPMYPTIERQASIQGLKVMNDEINSVPKEMRNGVRNAVNAWMDGGSPLDLAYLYLFQKGKAPRVLTEQRFDADVHNSLDNIMDGKDSAYDLTKDEVKELVNLYVQVNYAGDINVFEQKNENQKAKSKATLESVKPNSFAYKIAKANLEEIERYGYAMSSLNRFVNDVQRDKMTQGVVDVNATLNSANDIIKKDKLEDDFNEWLESLDNRYQIKEVIFDGFTPSGNRRYVPN
-3619 LPELIRIWFSVADTV
+3619 TLENVSKLMKRQGRQASVGMSTSFSNFAASVMKANGTLASIKEKKGKLTSDHQHIEDF
-3634 RTENAAKVS
+3634 ENKW
-3643 EKVPQTEL
+3643 K
-3651 GKDTPQDV
+3651 DV
-3659 YLPQTTALRGI
+3659 YLDLGEKLQPDASSYDDYGLARLQEAATKKNPQAFL
-3670 MKHVNKELAAYEE
+3670 KDE
-3683 LSGKEKKENS
+3683 
-3693 HIPLVM
+3693 
-3699 YGIAKQAAIDVRLVA
+3699 YGI
-3714 SNVFDDPNSKT
+3714 
-3725 NETVRQTLRTLKETE
+3725 TLSDED
-3740 SYKGTVAIFA
+3740 A
-3750 DNYQNKQSGFNLYE
+3750 QNMR
-3764 DIKKKLIEQGVAEK
+3764 DLIRA
-3778 EIAIIKSD
+3778 
-3786 MSVAKK
+3786 
-3792 LDIFGKVNSG
+3792 
-3802 EIRVIMGSTAT
+3802 
-3813 LGTGV
+3813 
-3818 NIQERLHTL
+3818 IQEE
-3827 IHIDAPNRPMDY
+3827 RPAMY
-3839 TQRNGRIL
+3839 FETKFER
-3847 RQGNIH
+3847 
-3853 KNMNKPVRILRF
+3853 PVML
-3865 GVEDSLDVTAYQRL
+3865 
-3879 KTKGAIAD
+3879 
-3887 SIMNGK
+3887 
-3893 KMIANSMEDRTMEED
+3893 EEFAAA
-3908 EDVFGDIVAQ
+3908 VIPSN
-3918 LSGSEYAMLKNQA
+3918 LS
-3931 EKDVRKYES
+3931 
-3940 KHKQWEIDQTYIHA
+3940 
-3954 QMPKLRGQIEARNKD
+3954 
-3969 IRNAE
+3969 
-3974 NALAKI
+3974 
-3980 EANEKEPRIKIGK
+3980 
-3993 NSFANLDEMAD
+3993 
-4004 FIKDYNKKAREAVEK
+4004 KKARAALQDAGLVTYEYEP
-4019 VKGGNE
+4019 GNE
-4025 HSEVR
+4025 EDR
-4030 ELTITIGNIPF
+4030 
-4041 VITSTIKFE
+4041 
-4050 MLKRDRELFQDVTH
+4050 KRAVDE
-4064 EMTYSSE
+4064 
-4071 ELRLFDQPV
+4071 
-4080 RQGYIKNALTDIL
+4080 
-4093 SNVITGSD
+4093 
-4101 FKEIIETRKEYNE
+4101 
-4114 RDLASL
+4114 
-4120 KTLEER
+4120 
-4126 DGKPFEFAE
+4126 
-4135 ELETAK
+4135 AK
-4141 QRLSEY
+4141 QG
-4147 TQLMKE
+4147 
-4153 EMEKKEAKYKDIDD
+4153 
-4167 KVEEITE
+4167 
-4174 LTNNEEEEADGNNDD
+4174 DG
-4189 VLFRASDVQSELDSV
+4189 VLFRDWDNSGPV
-4204 TNGTHRVTARSERN
+4204 
-4218 QAERSREMYIEDKVQ
+4218 ERSREMYIEDKVQ

-4275 RKITIVLSNHTSVE
+4275 KKITIVLSNHTSVE

-4320 YKSVPN
+4320 YKTVPN
-4326 DIARKIVQLAMR
+4326 DIARKIVQLAIR
-4338 NGWNIRT
+4338 NKWNIRT

-4352 SLAEETDFED
+4352 SLAEETDFEN

-4374 FFIKMLDATIGRKT
+4374 FFKKMLYATIGRKT

-4410 RDQGIGGH
+4410 RDQGIGGY
-4418 ARDVVKRDEL
+4418 ARDIVKRDEL

-4447 EKVEFEKVLVRGRYE
+4447 EKIEFEKVLVRGRYE
-4462 HRMRSG
+4462 HRMQSG
-4468 GVQHIEAMQDSM
+4468 GVQHVEAMQDSM

-4553 DYMMAKHGLERNNVM
+4553 DYMMAKHGLERNKVM

-4574 KEFKEKEIAAAGGV
+4574 KEFKEKETAAAGGA

-4595 EILEKYRKR
+4595 EILEKHRKR

-4639 KNALAIQNLWLD
+4639 KNALAIKNLWLD

-4912 YANTIIHVKESGNYA
+4912 YANTIVHVKESGNYA

-5102 PQKGAVLATTMLA
+5102 PQKGAALATTMLA

-5126 LSGGDEPEGGE
+5126 LSGGDEPKEGE

-5170 IYGLGELAMTA
+5170 IYGLGELATTM
-5181 MQGQDL
+5181 MSGQDP
-5187 MTRTETMW
+5187 MTRTEAMW

-5209 LEGGGSMTAFVPT
+5209 LEGGGSWTAFVPT

-5239 PIYKETPYNTD
+5239 PIYKETPFNTD

-5256 AFKSVS
+5256 AFSSAS
-5262 SEVKATTKFLSDI
+5262 SEVKAITKFLSDI
-5275 TGGDD
+5275 TDGDD
-5280 YTPGAINLNPAQIE
+5280 YTPGTINLNPAQIE

>member
-53 DVGNTYE
+53 DVGNSYE

-72 TPQPEQPKPTTAT
+72 KPQPAQPKPTTAT

-107 QNLAQ
+107 QDLAQ
-112 TKRAIAHAKRHTGL
+112 TNRAIAHAKRHTGL

-132 LGQNRNVDKVKDP
+132 LGQNRNVDKVNGS
-145 VSGQVK
+145 VSGQPQ

-157 QVYDNEAYATQ
+157 QVYNNEAYATQ
-168 AQNEYDQAKQ
+168 AQTDIDDTKLVQQLEQAKARRKELERMASERLAQFEQERGLALSANSDANPYVSAVAQVENDEQ
-178 YAGESELDRELREAR
+178 YRKIMAEIRKNDAVIGNLSNRTSRITGLDDELHAAYEQQSKLEQAAAKRKKQLSSKRTIIEQLANASKNDLLRGGLREDISEA
-193 QQQADLEDALRK
+193 EVK
-205 RREELDNGGKGFFGN
+205 
-220 MLESAAQATR
+220 
-230 PDVAMHHN
+230 
-238 NVADYEQD
+238 D

-254 AVRQNRGAIQV
+254 AMRQNRQAIQI
-265 LEDKKNNKMNSFWH
+265 LEDKKNNQMNSFWH
-279 SFATTAANGYT
+279 SFATSATNGYNFT
-290 FGDGRAELNDA
+290 DGMGDIKDA
-301 IALTNAQKRL
+301 IAISNAENRL
-311 AQINAKRERGEML
+311 AQINAKRQRGEML

-329 SAEQVLTA
+329 SAEQVLMA

-349 EEYGG
+349 DDYGM
-354 WAIAGAGAPV
+354 WARAGAGAPV
-364 SLDMMKNMLLGGGI
+364 SLDMMKNIGLGLGL
-378 FQDVS
+378 FQDIS
-383 KGVAKGIAKAGLKQ
+383 GGIAKAAINAGYKQ
-397 VAKASTKGLLKGAS
+397 LAKATTKGL
-411 RTAAKGLVKAT
+411 AKGMVRNGMKGLIKAT
-422 GVTLGSLAGGA
+422 GVTLGSIAGGA
-433 LVTNTTGLTKTLG
+433 TISNTTGLGKTIG
-446 EAAKSA
+446 DAAKMA
-452 TGNVGIDKQGN
+452 RGNVNIDNNGN
-463 FQFENQKGLM
+463 LFVENKKGLIP
-473 SALAEA
+473 SIVES
-479 ERSQIGE
+479 ERANIIE
-486 NASEMFGE
+486 NGSEMLGE
-494 FLPDIGIGKL
+494 FLPSLALGKISMAAANKL
-504 AIRGLEKI
+504 
-512 GLSKMA
+512 GLSNVSKFFTQI
-518 GFLTSM
+518 GT
-524 GGKQWAKQ
+524 KQWYKQ
-532 YAQVLRASGF
+532 YNRALRSAGY
-542 NGMPNEA
+542 NDMPKE
-549 LEEYAGILYNQL
+549 LVEEYAGIVGNEL
-561 TGDSDNGLK
+561 TGDSEGGLK
-570 TLADVRT
+570 SLKDFRT
-577 HRDIWLGTATV
+577 HQDIGMGVLTV
-588 GALMGAPNVVMAG
+588 GAILGAPNVVMAG

-621 QFRLTEDKWK
+621 QFRLTEEKWK

-639 TPNEGLAD
+639 TPNEGLTD
-647 VMMDIYGRRDMEAQ
+647 VMMDIYGRKDMEAQ

-701 MAIESAADAAYTDGY
+701 MEIESAADAAYTDGY
-716 NAQGPDLARAKR
+716 NAQGSDMARAKR

-743 DVVDAL
+743 DVVDSL
-749 SEEPVLTLK
+749 NEEPVLTLK

-904 GVDENEQPIPL
+904 GVDESGQPIPL
-915 GEEEQQEQTAHTEL
+915 GEEEQQQYTEEQTAPTEL

-939 EAGVQQQEQTAP
+939 EAGVLQQEQTAP

-965 EPMPMVKNKD
+965 EPMPMAKNKD
-975 GEEEPDFASTTPQ
+975 GEEEPDFASATPQ

-1011 NAKAAQSHLDKVKK
+1011 NAKAAQSHLEKVKK

-1040 QAAYAQEVEAAEA
+1040 QAAYAKEVQTAEQ
-1053 AVQYWNDVKATQ
+1053 AVQYWNDVKSTQ

-1075 MLARQS
+1075 MQARQS
-1081 EEITEAKKVEE
+1081 EETAKAKNVEM
-1092 ARQVQELTKR
+1092 ARQAHELAKR

-1108 GAGAAHKSIRE
+1108 GAGAAHESIRE
-1119 RWENA
+1119 KWESA

-1189 AQAVTRTIA
+1189 AQAVTRNIA

-1211 VSPEGIVLSG
+1211 VSPEGVVLSG

-1234 GTDGAYIETLAQYP
+1234 GTDGAYLETLAQYP
-1248 NKYGFT
+1248 HKYGFT
-1254 PEQVSGMQHPRV
+1254 TEQVRGMQHPRV

-1271 ETMPYTA
+1271 EAMPYTA

-1354 TDGDGISTQGRELL
+1354 IDGDGISTQGRELL

-1520 LIYNGTEQEQQTA
+1520 LIYNGTEQEQQKA
-1533 IGKAVDARRESVQQ
+1533 IDQAVDARRESVQQ

-1552 RSTKRSEPNRGQKIE
+1552 RSTKGSEPEQGQRVE
-1567 SNETNEY
+1567 SNE
-1574 GTRVASNT
+1574 AT
-1582 ERILPTEGQG
+1582 EHAA
-1592 IEEVPKGKKKD
+1592 EEAPKGKKK
-1603 TSRKNKDDNP
+1603 SEPRKTRPKN
-1613 SPSAL
+1613 
-1618 HRTAT
+1618 
-1623 EKGQERLADKK
+1623 EKTNETVLDERPTDK
-1634 ENLFSKAERIAK
+1634 ET
-1646 EDAEQGKAKRNDK
+1646 
-1659 KIAKE
+1659 
-1664 VAEAEAETETNPTE
+1664 TET
-1678 AQKESGN
+1678 KEQTRTGAN
-1685 YRKGHVRIDGMEI
+1685 DG
-1698 SIEQPKGSIR
+1698 K
-1708 RGTDAKGNKWESEM
+1708 T
-1722 RNTYG
+1722 
-1727 YIRGTQSVDG
+1727 
-1737 DHIDVFLSDAPL
+1737 
-1749 HGMVYVVDQV
+1749 
-1759 NPETGEFDEHKVM
+1759 
-1772 YGFDS
+1772 
-1777 EDAAKKAYLSNYEK
+1777 SNA
-1791 GWKGLGTITEV
+1791 V
-1802 SREEFKEWVQS
+1802 
-1813 SRRKTKPFAEYK
+1813 
-1825 SVKASKGTKGD
+1825 
-1836 NASAANTILSQK
+1836 LSQK
-1848 DYVQNRLSEDL
+1848 DYVQKRLSEDL

-1890 SYLHE
+1890 SYLRE
-1895 LAKSE
+1895 LAESE

-1908 SSVKEQKEIREHLE
+1908 SSVKEQKEIREHLD

-1978 NGRKYVIK
+1978 NDRKYVIK

-2006 KETGANKVSSNATE
+2006 KGTGANKVSSNATE
-2020 QQVKEEKEVRAEKNE
+2020 QQAKEEKEVRAEKNE

-2136 NVATIDNEGNEVHP
+2136 NVATIDNEGNEVRP

-2184 DAYSITKQHHDKKG
+2184 GAYSITKQHHDKKG

-2256 QPANENEQETTDATH
+2256 QTISEREQETTDATH
-2271 DVEQPKSIDRQ
+2271 DVEQPKSIDKQ

-2310 FDKNEARPVLDTG
+2310 FDKYEARPVLDTG
-2323 LAPVIYEVVNFED
+2323 LAPVMYEVVSFED

-2346 DNKKEDRQKRK
+2346 HNKKEERNKRK
-2357 VSKDTNEE
+2357 VSKETNEE
-2365 KELKSENV
+2365 KELKTENV

-2393 ALGNLFGDFLNE
+2393 ALGNLFGDLLNE

-2430 TREHGRTRTDVNE
+2430 AREHGRSRTDVNE
-2443 QLDGDLQVGGNDRQG
+2443 QYDGDLQVRGNDRQG

-2468 EQRSPERPSR
+2468 EQRSPGRPSR
-2478 RVSRLAQGKNANNN
+2478 RVSRLAQGKNSNNN
-2492 HSERGVDYAPKSV
+2492 HSERGVDYAPRSV

-2638 ILSLLYPDAQ
+2638 ILSLLYPDAR

-2702 NARKLREGGL
+2702 NARKLREGGI
-2712 GIIITSNGTLDNNRQ
+2712 GILITSNGTLDNNRQ

-2839 GLFPKNGID
+2839 GLYPSRDID

-2861 AEAEQKASPEVQETK
+2861 AETEQKASPETQETK

-2891 VLNEDGTFSVAQQG
+2891 ILNEDGTFSIAQQG

-3062 TKAGLISE
+3062 TKAALISE

-3121 NEIPTHLI
+3121 NDIPTHLI

-3134 SSWLKPAL
+3134 SSWLKPSL

-3217 EVDKDATSACATKI
+3217 EVDKDATSECATKI

-3273 EDFLP
+3273 DDFLP

-3401 SEERQTNYIKDK
+3401 SEERQANYIKDK
-3413 INEKLHVLEVLANKN
+3413 IDEKLHVLQTLANKN

-3479 SLMRSIDDVENFD
+3479 ALMRSIDDVENFD

-3570 YLMPADTMREYDI
+3570 YLMPADTMREYHI

-3634 RTENAAKVS
+3634 RTENADKVL

-3651 GKDTPQDV
+3651 GNDTPQDV

-3750 DNYQNKQSGFNLYE
+3750 DNYQNRQSGFNLYE

-3792 LDIFGKVNSG
+3792 LEIFGKVNSG

-3940 KHKQWEIDQTYIHA
+3940 KQKQWEIDQTYIHA

-3969 IRNAE
+3969 IKNAE

-3980 EANEKEPRIKIGK
+3980 EANDKEPRITIGK

-4030 ELTITIGNIPF
+4030 ELVITIGNIPF

-4050 MLKRDRELFQDVTH
+4050 MLKRDRELFQNVTH

-4071 ELRLFDQPV
+4071 ELGLFDQPV

-4101 FKEIIETRKEYNE
+4101 FKEIIETRNEYNE

-4153 EMEKKEAKYKDIDD
+4153 EMEEKEAKYKDIDNE
-4167 KVEEITE
+4167 VEEITE
-4174 LTNNEEEEADGNNDD
+4174 LTNNEEEEEDGDNDD
-4189 VLFRASDVQSELDSV
+4189 VLFRASDVQSELDSI

-4275 RKITIVLSNHTSVE
+4275 KKITIVLSNHTSVE

-4320 YKSVPN
+4320 YKTVPN

-4352 SLAEETDFED
+4352 SLAEETDFEN
-4362 AKTKGWLQKIKD
+4362 AKTKGWLQKIKE

-4462 HRMRSG
+4462 HRIQSG

-4553 DYMMAKHGLERNNVM
+4553 DYMMAKHGLERNKVM

-4574 KEFKEKEIAAAGGV
+4574 KEFKEKEIAAAIGV

-4595 EILEKYRKR
+4595 EILEKHRKR

-4639 KNALAIQNLWLD
+4639 KNALAIKNLWLD

-4912 YANTIIHVKESGNYA
+4912 YANTIVHVKESGNYA

-5102 PQKGAVLATTMLA
+5102 PQKGAALATTMLA

-5239 PIYKETPYNTD
+5239 PIYKETPFNTD

-5275 TGGDD
+5275 TDGDD

-5364 RIRNY
+5364 LIRNY

-5378 RYAEKLDLMYN
+5378 RYADKLDLMYN

-5412 RKEAQGDPEETA
+5412 RKEAQGDAEETA

-5431 DLRDEVV
+5431 DLRDELV

>member
-72 TPQPEQPKPTTAT
+72 KPQPAQPKPTTAT

-107 QNLAQ
+107 QDLAQ
-112 TKRAIAHAKRHTGL
+112 TNRAIAHTKRHTGL

-132 LGQNRNVDKVKDP
+132 LGQNRNVDKVKEP
-145 VSGQVK
+145 MSSQVK

-157 QVYDNEAYATQ
+157 QVYDNETYATQ
-168 AQNEYDQAKQ
+168 AQTDIDDTKLVQQLELAKARKKELERMASERLAQFENERGLALSANSDANPYVSAVAQVENDEQYRKIMAEIRKNDAVIGNLSNRTSRITGLDDELHAAYEQQSKLEQAAAKRKKQ
-178 YAGESELDRELREAR
+178 LSSKRTIIEQLANASKNDLLRGGLREDISEA
-193 QQQADLEDALRK
+193 EVK
-205 RREELDNGGKGFFGN
+205 
-220 MLESAAQATR
+220 
-230 PDVAMHHN
+230 
-238 NVADYEQD
+238 D

-254 AVRQNRGAIQV
+254 AMRQNRQAIQI
-265 LEDKKNNKMNSFWH
+265 LEDKKNNQMNSFWH
-279 SFATTAANGYT
+279 SFATSATNGYNFT
-290 FGDGRAELNDA
+290 DGMGDIKDA
-301 IALTNAQKRL
+301 IAISNAENRL
-311 AQINAKRERGEML
+311 AQINAKRQRGEML

-329 SAEQVLTA
+329 SAEQVLMA

-349 EEYGG
+349 DDYGM
-354 WAIAGAGAPV
+354 WARAGAGAPV
-364 SLDMMKNMLLGGGI
+364 SLDMMKNIGLGLGL
-378 FQDVS
+378 FQDIS
-383 KGVAKGIAKAGLKQ
+383 GGIAKAAINAGYKQ
-397 VAKASTKGLLKGAS
+397 LAKATTKGL
-411 RTAAKGLVKAT
+411 AKGMVRNGMKGLIKAT
-422 GVTLGSLAGGA
+422 GVTLGSIAGGA
-433 LVTNTTGLTKTLG
+433 TISNTTGLGKTIG
-446 EAAKSA
+446 DAAKMA
-452 TGNVGIDKQGN
+452 RGNVNIDNNGN
-463 FQFENQKGLM
+463 LFVENKKGLIP
-473 SALAEA
+473 SIVES
-479 ERSQIGE
+479 ERANIIE
-486 NASEMFGE
+486 NGSEMLGE
-494 FLPDIGIGKL
+494 FLPSLALGKISMAAANKL
-504 AIRGLEKI
+504 
-512 GLSKMA
+512 GLSNVSKFFTQI
-518 GFLTSM
+518 GT
-524 GGKQWAKQ
+524 KQWYKQ
-532 YAQVLRASGF
+532 YNRALRSAGY
-542 NGMPNEA
+542 NDMPKE
-549 LEEYAGILYNQL
+549 LVEEYAGIVGNEL
-561 TGDSDNGLK
+561 TGDSEGGLK
-570 TLADVRT
+570 SLKDFRT
-577 HRDIWLGTATV
+577 HQDIGMGVLTV
-588 GALMGAPNVVMAG
+588 GAILGAPNVVMAG

-631 PLQEAIDN
+631 PLQEVIDN

-647 VMMDIYGRRDMEAQ
+647 VMMDIYGRRDMEAE

-668 YVHNLVKYRGYNV
+668 YVHNLVKYRGYNI

-688 SRKQEDDP
+688 SRKQENDP

-701 MAIESAADAAYTDGY
+701 MEIESAADAAYTDGY

-743 DVVDAL
+743 DVVDSL
-749 SEEPVLTLK
+749 NEEPVLTLK

-831 VDGNISMTED
+831 VDGNIAMTED

-904 GVDENEQPIPL
+904 GVDESGQPLPL
-915 GEEEQQEQTAHTEL
+915 GEETQQEPAEL
-929 PTPLGNEKVQ
+929 PTLGNENVQ

-951 TEQEQEEEQEEQEI
+951 TEQEEEQEEQEI

-975 GEEEPDFASTTPQ
+975 GEEEPDFASATPQ

-1040 QAAYAQEVEAAEA
+1040 QAAYAQEVQAAEQ

-1075 MLARQS
+1075 MQARQA
-1081 EEITEAKKVEE
+1081 EETAEAKKVEK
-1092 ARQVQELTKR
+1092 ARQTQELAKR

-1108 GAGAAHKSIRE
+1108 GAGAAHESIRE
-1119 RWENA
+1119 KWEAA

-1189 AQAVTRTIA
+1189 AQAVTRNIA

-1211 VSPEGIVLSG
+1211 VSPEGVVLSG

-1234 GTDGAYIETLAQYP
+1234 GTDGAYLETLAQYP
-1248 NKYGFT
+1248 HKYGFT
-1254 PEQVSGMQHPRV
+1254 TEQVRGMQHPRV

-1271 ETMPYTA
+1271 EAMPYTA

-1330 KAAHEAL
+1330 KAAHDAL

-1354 TDGDGISTQGRELL
+1354 IDGDGISTQGRELL

-1552 RSTKRSEPNRGQKIE
+1552 RSDEGSEP
-1567 SNETNEY
+1567 
-1574 GTRVASNT
+1574 
-1582 ERILPTEGQG
+1582 
-1592 IEEVPKGKKKD
+1592 
-1603 TSRKNKDDNP
+1603 
-1613 SPSAL
+1613 
-1618 HRTAT
+1618 
-1623 EKGQERLADKK
+1623 
-1634 ENLFSKAERIAK
+1634 ERIAE
-1646 EDAEQGKAKRNDK
+1646 EDAERRKGRKLDK
-1659 KIAKE
+1659 KT
-1664 VAEAEAETETNPTE
+1664 AEEIKMAEDETDTNPTE

-1708 RGTDAKGNKWESEM
+1708 RGTDAKGNKWESKM
-1722 RNTYG
+1722 HNTYG

-1749 HGMVYVVDQV
+1749 HGKVYVVDQV

-1813 SRRKTKPFAEYK
+1813 SKRKTKPFAEYK
-1825 SVKASKGTKGD
+1825 SVKASKETKGD
-1836 NASAANTILSQK
+1836 NASAANAILSQK
-1848 DYVQNRLSEDL
+1848 DYVQKRLSEDL

-1890 SYLHE
+1890 SYLRE
-1895 LAKSE
+1895 LAESE

-1964 KVVGQTNES
+1964 NVVGQTNES

-1993 SNETHNNNEDKQP
+1993 SNETHNNNEDKQT
-2006 KETGANKVSSNATE
+2006 KETGTNKVSSNATE
-2020 QQVKEEKEVRAEKNE
+2020 QQSKEDKEVRAEKNE

-2243 EEARTFAE
+2243 KEARTFAE

-2256 QPANENEQETTDATH
+2256 QTISEVEQETTDATH

-2310 FDKNEARPVLDTG
+2310 FDKYEARPVLDTG
-2323 LAPVIYEVVNFED
+2323 LAPVMYEVVNFED

-2346 DNKKEDRQKRK
+2346 HNKKEERKKRK
-2357 VSKDTNEE
+2357 VSKETNEG
-2365 KELKSENV
+2365 KEIKSENV

-2393 ALGNLFGDFLNE
+2393 ALGDLFGDLFNE

-2420 KDSRGSTGIQ
+2420 KDSRGNTGIQ
-2430 TREHGRTRTDVNE
+2430 AREHGRSRTDVNE
-2443 QLDGDLQVGGNDRQG
+2443 QYDGDLQVRGNDRQG

-2468 EQRSPERPSR
+2468 EQRSPGRPSR
-2478 RVSRLAQGKNANNN
+2478 RVSRLAQGKNSNNN

-2638 ILSLLYPDAQ
+2638 ILSLLYPDAR

-2702 NARKLREGGL
+2702 NARKLREGGI
-2712 GIIITSNGTLDNNRQ
+2712 GILITSNGTLDNNRQ
-2727 LHQWLT
+2727 LYQWLT

-2839 GLFPKNGID
+2839 GLYPSRDID

-2861 AEAEQKASPEVQETK
+2861 AETEQNASPETQETK

-2891 VLNEDGTFSVAQQG
+2891 ILNEDGTFSIAQQG

-3052 ASTIGESVET
+3052 ASTLGESVET

-3121 NEIPTHLI
+3121 NDIPTHLI

-3134 SSWLKPAL
+3134 SSWLKPSL

-3217 EVDKDATSACATKI
+3217 VVDKDATSACATKI

-3401 SEERQTNYIKDK
+3401 SEERQANYIKDK
-3413 INEKLHVLEVLANKN
+3413 IDEKLHVLATLANKN

-3473 EVKAKE
+3473 EVKVKE
-3479 SLMRSIDDVENFD
+3479 ALMRSIDDVENFD

-3634 RTENAAKVS
+3634 RTDNADKVL
-3643 EKVPQTEL
+3643 EKVPETEL

-3792 LDIFGKVNSG
+3792 LEIFGKVNSG

-3940 KHKQWEIDQTYIHA
+3940 KQKQWEIDQTYIHA

-3969 IRNAE
+3969 IKNAE

-3980 EANEKEPRIKIGK
+3980 EANDKEPRITIGK

-4030 ELTITIGNIPF
+4030 ELVITIGNIPF

-4071 ELRLFDQPV
+4071 ELGLFDQPV

-4126 DGKPFEFAE
+4126 DGKPFEFTE

-4153 EMEKKEAKYKDIDD
+4153 EMEEKEAKYKDIDNE
-4167 KVEEITE
+4167 VEEITE
-4174 LTNNEEEEADGNNDD
+4174 LTNNEEEEEDGDNDD
-4189 VLFRASDVQSELDSV
+4189 VLFRASDVQSELDSI

-4218 QAERSREMYIEDKVQ
+4218 QAERSREMYIEAKVQ

-4275 RKITIVLSNHTSVE
+4275 RKITIVLSNHTSVK

-4320 YKSVPN
+4320 FKTVPN

-4352 SLAEETDFED
+4352 SLAEETDFEN
-4362 AKTKGWLQKIKD
+4362 AKTKGWLQKIKK
-4374 FFIKMLDATIGRKT
+4374 FFIEMLGAITGRKT

-4462 HRMRSG
+4462 HRMKSG
-4468 GVQHIEAMQDSM
+4468 GVQHIEAVQDSM

-4553 DYMMAKHGLERNNVM
+4553 DYMMAKHGLERNKVM

-4574 KEFKEKEIAAAGGV
+4574 KEFKEKEIAAAIGV

-4595 EILEKYRKR
+4595 EILEKHRKR

-4626 QRAKEFVEKYEEK
+4626 QRAKEFVEKYEGK
-4639 KNALAIQNLWLD
+4639 KNALAIKNLWLD

-4792 ELVDI
+4792 ELIDI

-4900 DFVIS
+4900 DFVVS

-4912 YANTIIHVKESGNYA
+4912 YANTIVHVKESGNYA

-4986 SDIKKTLDKGKG
+4986 NDIKRTLDKGKG
-4998 RKAVEAIFENLDFL
+4998 RKAVEKIFENLDFL

-5102 PQKGAVLATTMLA
+5102 PQKGAALTTTMLA

-5126 LSGGDEPEGGE
+5126 LSGGDEPKGGE

-5170 IYGLGELAMTA
+5170 IYGLGELATTM
-5181 MQGQDL
+5181 MSGQDP
-5187 MTRTETMW
+5187 MTRTEAMW

-5209 LEGGGSMTAFVPT
+5209 LEGGGSWTAFAPT

-5239 PIYKETPYNTD
+5239 PIYKETPFNTD

-5262 SEVKATTKFLSDI
+5262 SEVKWATKLLSDI

-5280 YTPGAINLNPAQIE
+5280 YAPGAINLNPAQIE
-5294 YIAKGMLGGLYS
+5294 YIAKGMLGGYYS
-5306 FPDKI
+5306 FFADKML
-5311 IKTAKMGFG
+5311 KTGKMVFG

-5356 KEYEQTKK
+5356 KEYDQTKK
-5364 RIRNY
+5364 LIRNY

-5431 DLRDEVV
+5431 DLRDELV
-5438 HELRKV
+5438 HELREV

>member
-72 TPQPEQPKPTTAT
+72 KPQPAQPKPTTAT

-107 QNLAQ
+107 QDLAQ
-112 TKRAIAHAKRHTGL
+112 TNRAIAHTKRHTGL

-132 LGQNRNVDKVKDP
+132 LGQNRNVDKVKEP
-145 VSGQVK
+145 MSSQVK

-205 RREELDNGGKGFFGN
+205 RREELDNGGKGFFGK
-220 MLESAAQATR
+220 MLENAAQATR

-265 LEDKKNNKMNSFWH
+265 LEDKKSNKMNSFWH

-349 EEYGG
+349 EEYGM

-364 SLDMMKNMLLGGGI
+364 SLDMMKNMLLGGGL

-446 EAAKSA
+446 EAAKGA
-452 TGNVGIDKQGN
+452 TGNVGLDKHGH

-486 NASEMFGE
+486 NACEMFGV

-588 GALMGAPNVVMAG
+588 GALMGAPNVVIAG

-647 VMMDIYGRRDMEAQ
+647 VMMDIYGRKDMEAQ

-688 SRKQEDDP
+688 SRKQENDP

-797 GLITDAHNAIEQRTH
+797 GLITDANNAIEQRTH

-904 GVDENEQPIPL
+904 GVDENGQPIPL
-915 GEEEQQEQTAHTEL
+915 GEEEQQEQTAPTEL
-929 PTPLGNEKVQ
+929 PTPLGNERVQ

-975 GEEEPDFASTTPQ
+975 GEEEPDFASATPQ

-1011 NAKAAQSHLDKVKK
+1011 NAKAAQSHLEKVKK

-1040 QAAYAQEVEAAEA
+1040 QAAYAQEVQAAEQ
-1053 AVQYWNDVKATQ
+1053 AVQYWDEVKAVQ

-1075 MLARQS
+1075 MQARQL
-1081 EEITEAKKVEE
+1081 EETAEAKKVEK
-1092 ARQVQELTKR
+1092 ARQAQELAKR
-1102 EEQAKR
+1102 EEQARR

-1119 RWENA
+1119 KWENA

-1189 AQAVTRTIA
+1189 AQAVTRNIA

-1211 VSPEGIVLSG
+1211 VSPEGVVLSG

-1234 GTDGAYIETLAQYP
+1234 GTDGAYLETLAQYP
-1248 NKYGFT
+1248 HKYGFT
-1254 PEQVSGMQHPRV
+1254 AEQVREMQHPRV

-1271 ETMPYTA
+1271 EAMPYTA

-1354 TDGDGISTQGRELL
+1354 IDGDGISTQGRELL

-1437 GEKVSSYAR
+1437 GEKVSSDAR

-1552 RSTKRSEPNRGQKIE
+1552 RSTKGSEPERGQRVE
-1567 SNETNEY
+1567 SNE
-1574 GTRVASNT
+1574 AT
-1582 ERILPTEGQG
+1582 EHAA
-1592 IEEVPKGKKKD
+1592 EEAPKGKKK
-1603 TSRKNKDDNP
+1603 SEPRKTRPKN
-1613 SPSAL
+1613 
-1618 HRTAT
+1618 
-1623 EKGQERLADKK
+1623 EKTNETVLDERPTDK
-1634 ENLFSKAERIAK
+1634 ET
-1646 EDAEQGKAKRNDK
+1646 
-1659 KIAKE
+1659 
-1664 VAEAEAETETNPTE
+1664 TETKE
-1678 AQKESGN
+1678 QKRTGAN
-1685 YRKGHVRIDGMEI
+1685 DG
-1698 SIEQPKGSIR
+1698 K
-1708 RGTDAKGNKWESEM
+1708 T
-1722 RNTYG
+1722 
-1727 YIRGTQSVDG
+1727 
-1737 DHIDVFLSDAPL
+1737 
-1749 HGMVYVVDQV
+1749 
-1759 NPETGEFDEHKVM
+1759 
-1772 YGFDS
+1772 
-1777 EDAAKKAYLSNYEK
+1777 SNA
-1791 GWKGLGTITEV
+1791 V
-1802 SREEFKEWVQS
+1802 
-1813 SRRKTKPFAEYK
+1813 
-1825 SVKASKGTKGD
+1825 
-1836 NASAANTILSQK
+1836 LSQK
-1848 DYVQNRLSEDL
+1848 DYVQKRLSEDL

-1890 SYLHE
+1890 SYLRE
-1895 LAKSE
+1895 LAESE

-1964 KVVGQTNES
+1964 NVVGQTNES

-1993 SNETHNNNEDKQP
+1993 SNETHNNNEDKQT
-2006 KETGANKVSSNATE
+2006 KETGTNKVSSNATE
-2020 QQVKEEKEVRAEKNE
+2020 QQSKEDKEVRAEKNE

-2208 NTDKEVFLQNKQ
+2208 NTDKEVFLHNKQ

-2256 QPANENEQETTDATH
+2256 QTISEGEQETTDATH
-2271 DVEQPKSIDRQ
+2271 DVEQPKSIDKQ

-2310 FDKNEARPVLDTG
+2310 FDKYEAKPVLDTG
-2323 LAPVIYEVVNFED
+2323 LAPVMYEVVNFED
-2336 ISPIESKEVA
+2336 ISPIESKEIA
-2346 DNKKEDRQKRK
+2346 HNKKEERKKRK
-2357 VSKDTNEE
+2357 VSKETNEE
-2365 KELKSENV
+2365 KEIKSENV

-2393 ALGNLFGDFLNE
+2393 ALGDLFGDLFNE

-2430 TREHGRTRTDVNE
+2430 AREHGRSRTDVNE
-2443 QLDGDLQVGGNDRQG
+2443 QYDGDLQVRGNDRQG

-2468 EQRSPERPSR
+2468 EQRSPGRPSR
-2478 RVSRLAQGKNANNN
+2478 RVSRLAQGKNSNNN
-2492 HSERGVDYAPKSV
+2492 HSERGVDYAPRSV

-2638 ILSLLYPDAQ
+2638 ILSLLYPDAR

-2702 NARKLREGGL
+2702 NARKLREGGI
-2712 GIIITSNGTLDNNRQ
+2712 GILITSNGTLDNNRQ

-2839 GLFPKNGID
+2839 GLYPSRDID

-2861 AEAEQKASPEVQETK
+2861 AETEQKASPETQETK

-2891 VLNEDGTFSVAQQG
+2891 ILNEDGTFSVAQQG

-3062 TKAGLISE
+3062 TKAALISE

-3121 NEIPTHLI
+3121 NDIPTHLI

-3134 SSWLKPAL
+3134 SSWLKPSL

-3162 TWVMDVVGDIRLEKN
+3162 TWVMDEVGDIRLEKN

-3217 EVDKDATSACATKI
+3217 VVDKDATSACATKI

-3401 SEERQTNYIKDK
+3401 SEERQANYIKDK
-3413 INEKLHVLEVLANKN
+3413 IDEKLHVLQTLANKN

-3634 RTENAAKVS
+3634 RTDNADKVL
-3643 EKVPQTEL
+3643 EKVPETEL

-3792 LDIFGKVNSG
+3792 LEIFGKVNSG

-3969 IRNAE
+3969 IKNAE

-3980 EANEKEPRIKIGK
+3980 EANDKEPRITIGK

-4030 ELTITIGNIPF
+4030 ELVITIGNIPF

-4050 MLKRDRELFQDVTH
+4050 MLKRDRELFQNVTH

-4071 ELRLFDQPV
+4071 ELGLFDQPV

-4101 FKEIIETRKEYNE
+4101 FKEIIETRNEYNE

-4153 EMEKKEAKYKDIDD
+4153 EMEEKEAKYKDIDNE
-4167 KVEEITE
+4167 VEEITE
-4174 LTNNEEEEADGNNDD
+4174 LTNNEEEEEDGDNDD
-4189 VLFRASDVQSELDSV
+4189 VLFRASDVQSELDSI

-4247 LVNVEVITSADEL
+4247 LVNVEIITSADEL
-4260 TEQKKRAK
+4260 TEQKRRAK

-4320 YKSVPN
+4320 YKTVPN

-4352 SLAEETDFED
+4352 SLAEETDFEN
-4362 AKTKGWLQKIKD
+4362 AKTKGWLQKIKE

-4447 EKVEFEKVLVRGRYE
+4447 EKIEFEKVLVRGRYE
-4462 HRMRSG
+4462 HRMQSG

-4480 KSLLELYKAVDE
+4480 KSLLEFYKAVDE

-4553 DYMMAKHGLERNNVM
+4553 DYMMAKHGLERNMVM

-4595 EILEKYRKR
+4595 EILEKHRKR

-4782 FPDIDPNDKP
+4782 FPDIDPNDNP
-4792 ELVDI
+4792 ELVDKKI
-4797 KVEEFEKKMQEL
+4797 EEFEKKMQEL

-4855 NPRAAQAINGLTN
+4855 NPRVAQAINGLTN
-4868 PDNKSTGAID
+4868 PDNKSTGSID

-4905 NFIRDTF
+4905 NLIRDTF
-4912 YANTIIHVKESGNYA
+4912 YANTIVHVKESGNYA

-5060 ATGQTWLGN
+5060 AKGQTWLGN

-5102 PQKGAVLATTMLA
+5102 PQKGAALATTMLA

-5126 LSGGDEPEGGE
+5126 LSGGDEPKEGE

-5159 IKIALPQEFRA
+5159 IKIPLPQEFRA
-5170 IYGLGELAMTA
+5170 IYGLGELATTM
-5181 MQGQDL
+5181 MSGQDQ
-5187 MTRTETMW
+5187 MTRTEAMW

-5209 LEGGGSMTAFVPT
+5209 LEGGGSWTAFVPT

-5239 PIYKETPYNTD
+5239 PIYKETPFNTD

-5256 AFKSVS
+5256 AFSSAS

-5280 YTPGAINLNPAQIE
+5280 YAPGAINLNPAQIE
-5294 YIAKGMLGGLYS
+5294 YIAKGMLGGYYS
-5306 FPDKI
+5306 FADKML
-5311 IKTAKMGFG
+5311 KTGKMVFG

-5332 NRLYVFGDERTK
+5332 NRLYVYGDERTK

-5364 RIRNY
+5364 LIRNY

-5412 RKEAQGDPEETA
+5412 RKEAQGDAEETA

-5444 K
+5444 KE